1 MKLKAPKT
9 WQLVVILVVV
19 FVLAIGGSFLAVYL
33 TTGFRPQSVYPES
46 IVVEDEDL
54 TYNQQNSQYEVVENF
69 NLMITSPTADITNN
83 QVTLSFAPGK
93 SVTRTE
99 DGKISDG
106 TIIVPEQ
113 VTLNQSFT
121 VELVQAA
128 YTGKDG
134 EPFTSNAGGISSLV
148 ITTENNLL
156 SSSTITIA
164 VDVPVHDVE
173 FTLVDATT
181 GIEFGTEGEDNR
193 VAENTNFEIQTT
205 FYPEASRYL
214 YSDNVNPAISQNRE
228 KQVFF
233 NVSNVEGLSGV
244 TFEYNEGDVY
254 FIAGDEPSRDN
265 LINGYVFANAKQQI
279 EFFEANSQISG
290 LPLYSE
296 AIRVLSGD
304 ENAAKSSISVN
315 VVEAN
320 VGSFTINDTSSS
332 PLNLT
337 SNKLFRLS
345 AGNSSLS
352 NASINI
358 QIRDVHDGDLSALI
372 KNVGVRILTIDGQ
385 GASNSSASVIIRGG
399 ESITVGEGDSA
410 KQYTLISS
418 NVKNLNHAYW
428 EISTDGEHEI
438 VLEVVLITADENG
451 DMVIFDE
458 QTQRTIHFVSTENA
472 EEEVSWKG
480 IEDAISMSI
489 IYDANGNVI
498 SSQYKD
504 DLNSVSYVPSTNTY
518 QKKVFFAYID
528 ESSSLPEG
536 QTLADYVSVSDEGSG
551 RYQIAAGVNA
561 YLYPLVG
568 SELIVKDA
576 IDFNLIFATV
586 RTDAYGNAIM
596 TTSGTYQLQ
605 QISSSISVEVEK
617 TLQGLTS
624 ASLQIDEQWL
634 NQEGGNIFAIPTGT
648 TAAFMLNLTLVEG
661 DGEIFMQEY
670 NAGRINF
677 YAAEDVNGTISN
689 SNVFSFGQP
698 DVIGNQVNIQVNVAN
713 YSIEETMGRDFY
725 VCISYNNSIN
735 TNVWVA
741 EPAGD
746 GQDYY
751 GAIRVYNQTPAA
763 ITNQA
768 LDGWTFDVQQTLN
781 ADGTGSLQID
791 GQKEDEEP
799 VLITDIS
806 EFNALINGTTS
817 GDGTK
822 TGGMQITDQYGR
834 QFEYAYEITSS
845 NANAVTFS
853 SVGGGDYQASFG
865 DANAEGVIVT
875 VRAGSQ
881 TFTFTVNTSSTGIIR
896 IEVGGEDQGSTAE
909 VQYTMAGKKDSS
921 ITLKDLLTIYVRGT
935 NGDVQYEDA
944 AYSLAISP
952 SYISSV
958 DESLWQM
965 FNFGD
970 GVAHTSPSLNYVGIT
985 QNFGQSVS
993 IPFVASN
1000 QSGTLNFTFTLNIT
1014 SVASDGQNNLGNV
1027 DYQIEGIEQGV
1038 REQDKPENAS
1048 STDVFVYA
1056 GYKINLNQYLPVN
1069 MIDGGFN
1076 WGEVEKYKTTYELED
1091 SAGAEIGVI
1100 ETYTQN
1106 NNSALNGTYL
1116 TFNDVNT
1123 ATRVTFTL
1131 YAYFNGD
1138 NGNTY
1143 AYHREVTLTILPNF
1157 EMVPSGDA
1165 EAATLELISLL
1176 ADNGAQFNNILEIVR
1191 ITGTETGASS
1201 DYTSA
1206 KYAPFT
1212 DFRASNY
1219 ISFKTNTENDTNP
1232 NITLSQT
1239 MNLAYGE
1246 TQKVVTVTAYDS
1258 QGVAVAS
1265 CPVTIIIGITREDM
1279 VSAGVG
1285 DWLGKTVLY
1294 DGQEMVLVSNSSEDF
1309 LNQTIENAE
1318 LSIQANQYA
1327 YSLRTVSGGGGST
1340 LEFNASSEISVGTNF
1355 YLNVHFNGEI
1365 NGAVST
1371 LATMQIPVMISNVGD
1386 QFASYQDEN
1395 DDLQQILESTHA
1407 AKGVDA
1413 GQEYLLMAPSTIAG
1427 RDYFM
1432 LETEGSAEIALIDAT
1447 ITGTSQ
1453 EIVIGGSTYSVSIG
1467 DNGGINGFT
1476 PIDGTALDIT
1486 SGLGATEGQTF
1497 VANDITYYVE
1507 SITASS
1513 MQGEYDITLYQ
1524 IIRSVTAEGAT
1535 TIAGIPYQL
1544 ASGAF
1549 GWEITEFGGF
1559 KVLTGLSAANGSAD
1573 ISFAV
1578 PNQFGD
1584 FMKVDTNQTYGVPS
1598 LTIEHVNGS
1607 AIDEIEAYFT
1617 ITQAS
1622 GSYSLSYNY
1631 NILISPDGK
1640 IAPVTYPFNGSTS
1653 EFLEMAAGTS
1663 QSPTTQTINLAEA
1676 MGSDTQHPGEK
1687 RIADQF
1693 LIDKGD
1699 PDDDITDGAT
1709 LKIQEVRIGDDIIEI
1724 SEDGLSATDA
1734 RFSVSLN
1741 GMNVTFNNV
1750 SGQNVTVVLVRSYT
1764 AVYGGDL
1771 TYTFSIN
1778 SQAVEY
1784 FIEYTNPSEDKDG
1797 TLSGSTWSLPQGG
1810 APDGESSTLTATT
1823 KQRTDVGESNVDTTR
1838 VTTTITHDLPEG
1850 YVVNYTGSTFTL
1862 SITQPTFVP
1871 QDVTYHIYF
1880 TVNGSPTAT
1889 LDVFV
1894 PATITATQLK
1904 TDLNAGVIY
1913 TGADIVAFKGP
1924 EDNSGTID
1932 IEDITIVEE
1941 QSDSIA
1947 KDFIS
1952 IDETTHNLNI
1962 ENSLEDF
1969 TVTLRFEYS
1978 WSGSTENGQVT
1989 FTYNVLANMRS
2000 VASVN
2005 GQNVVAQTT
2014 KEINLS
2020 EFVKAA
2026 SGSLG
2031 NNDYRHLTIVSAQP
2045 QDTNIISAGNIGIT
2059 YGANVLDNNI
2069 LKITPNYV
2077 GSNTPTSISITFG
2090 YYALDE
2096 NNQPNTST
2104 DPLFTFD
2111 SVITLTVTP
2120 AVSIAV
2126 NYPAPGGETLAYESL
2141 AFDEYQDF
2149 FNGTANFGSAPRFV
2163 VTNLSNNTCE
2173 VIDYE
2178 DNFSC
2183 SVVQSSNI
2191 NVTPNGGNLTI
2202 TKGSG
2207 SGLSYATIQ
2216 IIYKGVMAQYTF
2228 YAFDSVITST
2238 TNATINQSGSV
2249 ETIYADRTP
2258 VEGLGGRYRLLELN
2272 VDGTASDGSVY
2283 QVYAVEEGEGG
2294 AEKWLTSFKMSN
2306 TYFNRTI
2313 YVDHGNNKLMYNAD
2327 GELTLDGKTVSIEI
2341 RIGSG
2346 SGVGVEF
2353 SRLAA
2358 RAEYRYATNDGSSI
2372 LITSN
2377 AITYN
2382 DNSDKL
2388 TDDWAIGGSKT
2399 LTVTY
2404 TLGGISG
2411 GKTDLT
2417 LVKQMDIAVENE
2429 YDPNNPTYIEV
2440 QAHRNS
2446 VYRLVNEAGITF
2458 ASTGEALTAEAVANA
2473 GATMT
2478 VEVVDTETDKN
2489 APIDSWPAT
2498 STNRAKPFVYQ
2509 NDADSSYLLF
2519 TNITGGEN
2527 NRTVYDFYLYAQGC
2541 AVDGDFVLLKFTY
2554 TVDEQSR
2561 EFYIV
2566 VKIVPDYQVT
2576 IAGTTIAEAGQVN
2589 TVADNNS
2596 NYVSNQ
2602 QRPYE
2607 FTPVV
2612 TGEGAG
2618 TTYEAMTLASSS
2630 QTAEGQLISVVRRNW
2645 NSTNIASSFDYKITV
2660 QTDGTGYNAASTIG
2674 KLRLTERDWTGS
2686 GISAGSV
2693 YTKTGDV
2700 SIAPDSV
2707 VFGTKSY
2714 MVELRD
2720 DFGYV
2725 IRFYFNL
2732 VPSSDQQPE
2741 VYQSASAATFT
2752 EGTAFD
2758 IGVVYDAISVQADE
2772 VEEGEQQTYTSTVN
2786 PSQVPQSNDVSSIIL
2801 QNLDAWGYTTSGLNA
2816 GNINGIDEKYKGAP
2830 TFAGVTITNIT
2841 FRYDEST
2848 AVTLN
2853 APSVLQLQFGNGA
2866 DAQTALPGQSI
2877 TVNDITYKYEP
2888 LTDGIQLEASIRLN
2902 PADGENNYTIT
2913 LNGNEYPVIY
2923 NPEND
2928 ATIKVNDIAFKD
2940 AEGVYTNDSHTNKSF
2955 TVRSVSAEE
2964 IYFDFVFTAKGNQVG
2979 NNTNYSISLDF
2990 ENGSNTGYAI
3000 SNNSSGARL
3009 ATDVTLSPLKTKQED
3024 GSLGADAWANV
3035 YRDLASGNFT
3045 VPTMPGWIYG
3055 TSDSATV
3062 TIIITLDSNGE
3073 TCQVSYNAT
3082 ITKNPIFSSS
3092 SRVVVDA
3099 EKFEISSKVN
3109 VSSRTTTGT
3118 VTATFYDDTLLVIVP
3133 SQGQVSLELT
3143 FTENGESTTIN
3154 RTINNTNTTRPV
3166 ANYLSLSEIYGKTLN
3181 KDIDISVY
3189 WQGSNGAEVWKHDS
3203 SGYSQVYN
3211 VFKIDENTS
3220 YYFELTYSGSNVVIS
3235 GYGTD
3240 PEDVE
3245 AWTTG
3250 ENLGE
3255 GDQIALNGT
3264 NYVIGFTTAQSNSIS
3279 KLTLTATETEETQ
3292 ELRPAAFKL
3301 AEVTR
3306 DTLYIENAGRIVGS
3320 DYYSVRKSY
3329 VIKVGD
3335 EYYQYRHDFYL
3346 TSAYTYFDDGLTGGN
3361 TVDVIY
3367 SNEWGEKDGK
3377 VGYTVDFS
3385 QWAGDIM
3392 LYRAVDGDNGGV
3404 KQEEKSGSKL
3414 SLFSDNLNKLR
3425 FEVARVDESDPNP
3438 PTAFF
3443 DEDGITLYT
3452 GADYKLNNNQYIR
3465 INIYVKASG
3474 GPNAPWSTNNF
3485 DKLLGF
3491 IIITLTGGNEVTASD
3506 GETFAYSLSDSNST
3520 LELSNIVETKTS
3532 NETVKIDDVDY
3543 VWEVDE
3549 NGLISFFS
3557 TSTSSEGSISL
3568 DGTQYTVSAGNGVVS
3583 LSNQDGTNY
3592 VSTNILSI
3600 GDVVYEYSVTDN
3612 ILTLSVAES
3621 ENIVSQDGQITI
3633 GDATY
3638 SVTIT
3643 DTSVVLTAGETV
3655 ISSPN
3660 QITVDNSTY
3669 NFSYSRGVLTMT
3681 KTEAQQTQE
3690 DGVSFTKGD
3699 ATYVYNVIS
3708 NASTEEKFL
3717 QLSEIA
3723 SSTSTTITISGTTY
3737 NWKYDGNV
3745 LTLTEPSN

>member
-265 LINGYVFANAKQQI
+265 LINGYAFANAKQQI

-372 KNVGVRILTIDGQ
+372 KNVGLRILTIDGQ
-385 GASNSSASVIIRGG
+385 GASNSSASVTIRGG

-472 EEEVSWKG
+472 EEAVSWNG

-504 DLNSVSYVPSTNTY
+504 DLNSVSYVPSTNAY

-713 YSIEETMGRDFY
+713 YSVEETMGKDFY

-791 GQKEDEEP
+791 GQKEGEEP
-799 VLITDIS
+799 VSITDIS

-881 TFTFTVNTSSTGIIR
+881 TFTFTVNTSSTGVIR

-921 ITLKDLLTIYVRGT
+921 IILKDLLTIYVRGT

-958 DESLWQM
+958 DPSLWEM

-970 GVAHTSPSLNYVGIT
+970 GVAHTSPSLNSVEIT

-1076 WGEVEKYKTTYELED
+1076 WNNVEKYQGLGETAYHLFD
-1091 SAGAEIGVI
+1091 SAGAKIGVI

-1157 EMVPSGDA
+1157 EMVPSGGA
-1165 EAATLELISLL
+1165 EASTLELTSLL
-1176 ADNGAQFNNILEIVR
+1176 AADGAQLNSILEIVR
-1191 ITGTETGASS
+1191 ITGTETGADSE
-1201 DYTSA
+1201 YTST

-1219 ISFKTNTENDTNP
+1219 ISFNTNTENDTNP

-1246 TQKVVTVTAYDS
+1246 TKKVVTVTAYDS

-1340 LEFNASSEISVGTNF
+1340 LEFNASSEISVGENF

-1371 LATMQIPVMISNVGD
+1371 LATMQIPIMISNVGD

-1407 AKGVDA
+1407 AKGVVA

-1427 RDYFM
+1427 KAYFM

-1453 EIVIGGSTYSVSIG
+1453 EIVIGGNRYSVSIG
-1467 DNGGINGFT
+1467 ENGGITGFS
-1476 PIDGTALDIT
+1476 PLDGTELNIT
-1486 SGLGATEGQTF
+1486 EGAGATEGQTF
-1497 VANDITYYVE
+1497 VANNITYYVE
-1507 SITASS
+1507 NISASS
-1513 MQGEYDITLYQ
+1513 MQGEYDITFYQ
-1524 IIRSVTAEGAT
+1524 ITRSVTAEGAT

-1544 ASGAF
+1544 AKGAF
-1549 GWEITEFGGF
+1549 GWEITKFGGF

-1617 ITQAS
+1617 ITQS
-1622 GSYSLSYNY
+1622 RGSYSLSYNY

-1693 LIDKGD
+1693 LINKGD

-1797 TLSGSTWSLPQGG
+1797 TLDGSTWSLPQGG
-1810 APDGESSTLTATT
+1810 GTSVLTATT

-1862 SITQPTFVP
+1862 SITQPSFVP

-1889 LDVFV
+1889 LNVFV

-1913 TGADIVAFKGP
+1913 TGADIVAFKDP

-1978 WSGSTENGQVT
+1978 WSGSTEHGYVT

-2020 EFVKAA
+2020 DFTEAA
-2026 SGSLG
+2026 NGSLG
-2031 NNDYRHLTIVSAQP
+2031 NNDYRHLAIVNAQP

-2096 NNQPNTST
+2096 NNQPDTST

-2141 AFDEYQDF
+2141 AFGGHENF
-2149 FNGTANFGSAPRFV
+2149 FNSTANFAAEPRFF
-2163 VTNLSNNTCE
+2163 VTNLSSTTRERE
-2173 VIDYE
+2173 VIDYNH
-2178 DNFSC
+2178 NFSF

-2191 NVTPNGGNLTI
+2191 NVNPNGGNLTI

-2283 QVYAVEEGEGG
+2283 QVYAVAKNG
-2294 AEKWLTSFKMSN
+2294 AEEWLTSFKMSN
-2306 TYFNRTI
+2306 TYFGRTI
-2313 YVDHGNNKLMYNAD
+2313 YVDHGNNSLGYNAAGD
-2327 GELTLDGKTVSIEI
+2327 LTLNGNTVDIKI

-2382 DNSDKL
+2382 DNSNAL
-2388 TDDWAIGGSKT
+2388 TNWAIGGQDT

-2473 GATMT
+2473 RATMT
-2478 VEVVDTETDKN
+2478 VEVVNAADENEN
-2489 APIDSWPAT
+2489 APIDIWPAT

-2509 NDADSSYLLF
+2509 NADGSSYLLF

-2554 TVDEQSR
+2554 TVGGQSR

-2589 TVADNNS
+2589 TVADDSS

-2618 TTYEAMTLASSS
+2618 TTYEAMTLASTS

-2645 NSTNIASSFDYKITV
+2645 NTINIASSFNYKITV

-2674 KLRLTERDWTGS
+2674 KLMLQKPLEEPDNKPADYWEGS

-2700 SIAPDSV
+2700 SIAPASV

-2714 MVELRD
+2714 MVELTD

-2772 VEEGEQQTYTSTVN
+2772 VEEDEQQTYTSTVN

-2801 QNLDAWGYTTSGLNA
+2801 QNLDAWGYTTSGRTA
-2816 GNINGIDEKYKGAP
+2816 EDISGIDEKYESAP

-2848 AVTLN
+2848 ARTVAVN
-2853 APSVLQLQFGNGA
+2853 EIKRISINEES
-2866 DAQTALPGQSI
+2866 ALPGG
-2877 TVNDITYKYEP
+2877 TLNHNDVDYVYTATEN
-2888 LTDGIQLEASIRLN
+2888 GISLQAAIRLN
-2902 PADGENNYTIT
+2902 PADDEHTSTYIT
-2913 LNGNEYPVIY
+2913 LNGHDYSVSY
-2923 NPEND
+2923 NPEDD
-2928 ATIKVNDIAFKD
+2928 AKIKVNNIEFSKN
-2940 AEGVYTNDSHTNKSF
+2940 EETGVYTNGSHTNKSF

-2964 IYFDFVFTAKGNQVG
+2964 IYFDFVFTAEGNTANAAG
-2979 NNTNYSISLDF
+2979 YSISLDF

-3000 SNNSSGARL
+3000 SNDSSGARL

-3099 EKFEISSKVN
+3099 EEFAISSKVN
-3109 VSSRTTTGT
+3109 VSSRTTGGN
-3118 VTATFYDDTLLVIVP
+3118 VEAQFYDDTLLVIVP

-3166 ANYLSLSEIYGKTLN
+3166 ANYLSLSEIYGKTLDPTVSIIVN
-3181 KDIDISVY
+3181 
-3189 WQGSNGAEVWKHDS
+3189 WETTAGTGGEVWWHTAD
-3203 SGYSQVYN
+3203 GY
-3211 VFKIDENTS
+3211 K
-3220 YYFELTYSGSNVVIS
+3220 
-3235 GYGTD
+3235 
-3240 PEDVE
+3240 
-3245 AWTTG
+3245 
-3250 ENLGE
+3250 
-3255 GDQIALNGT
+3255 
-3264 NYVIGFTTAQSNSIS
+3264 
-3279 KLTLTATETEETQ
+3279 
-3292 ELRPAAFKL
+3292 KL
-3301 AEVTR
+3301 AENSDIAVTLAAVTH

-3329 VIKVGD
+3329 VIQVGEGEEA

-3367 SNEWGEKDGK
+3367 SNEWGEKDEE

-3404 KQEEKSGSKL
+3404 KQEEDSGSKL

-3443 DEDGITLYT
+3443 DEDDGITLYT

-3491 IIITLTGGNEVTASD
+3491 IIITLTGES
-3506 GETFAYSLSDSNST
+3506 
-3520 LELSNIVETKTS
+3520 TS
-3532 NETVKIDDVDY
+3532 N
-3543 VWEVDE
+3543 
-3549 NGLISFFS
+3549 
-3557 TSTSSEGSISL
+3557 
-3568 DGTQYTVSAGNGVVS
+3568 
-3583 LSNQDGTNY
+3583 
-3592 VSTNILSI
+3592 
-3600 GDVVYEYSVTDN
+3600 
-3612 ILTLSVAES
+3612 
-3621 ENIVSQDGQITI
+3621 
-3633 GDATY
+3633 
-3638 SVTIT
+3638 
-3643 DTSVVLTAGETV
+3643 
-3655 ISSPN
+3655 
-3660 QITVDNSTY
+3660 
-3669 NFSYSRGVLTMT
+3669 
-3681 KTEAQQTQE
+3681 
-3690 DGVSFTKGD
+3690 
-3699 ATYVYNVIS
+3699 
-3708 NASTEEKFL
+3708 
-3717 QLSEIA
+3717 
-3723 SSTSTTITISGTTY
+3723 
-3737 NWKYDGNV
+3737 
-3745 LTLTEPSN
+3745 

>member
-244 TFEYNEGDVY
+244 TFAYNEGDVY

-265 LINGYVFANAKQQI
+265 LINGYAFANAKQQI

-385 GASNSSASVIIRGG
+385 GASNSSASVTIRGG

-472 EEEVSWKG
+472 EEAVSWNG

-689 SNVFSFGQP
+689 SDVFSFGQP

-713 YSIEETMGRDFY
+713 YSVEETMGRDFY

-768 LDGWTFDVQQTLN
+768 LDGWAFDVQQTLN

-791 GQKEDEEP
+791 GQKEGEEP
-799 VLITDIS
+799 VSITNIS

-970 GVAHTSPSLNYVGIT
+970 GVAHTSPSLNSVEIT

-1056 GYKINLNQYLPVN
+1056 GYKIDLNQYLPVN

-1076 WGEVEKYKTTYELED
+1076 WNNVEKYQGLGETAYHLFD

-1100 ETYTQN
+1100 ETYPQN
-1106 NNSALNGTYL
+1106 NNSDLNGTYL

-1157 EMVPSGDA
+1157 EMVPSGGA

-1201 DYTSA
+1201 DYTSG

-1246 TQKVVTVTAYDS
+1246 TKKVVTVTAYDS

-1294 DGQEMVLVSNSSEDF
+1294 NDQEMVLVSNSSEDF

-1340 LEFNASSEISVGTNF
+1340 LEFNASSEISVGENF

-1371 LATMQIPVMISNVGD
+1371 LATMQIPIMISNVGD

-1395 DDLQQILESTHA
+1395 DDLKQILESTHA
-1407 AKGVDA
+1407 AKKVVA

-1427 RDYFM
+1427 KDYFM
-1432 LETEGSAEIALIDAT
+1432 LQTDNGAEIALIKAT

-1467 DNGGINGFT
+1467 DNGGIYGFT
-1476 PIDGTALDIT
+1476 PIDGTALEIT
-1486 SGLGATEGQTF
+1486 SGRYATEGQTF
-1497 VANDITYYVE
+1497 VAKDNTYYVEYYVE

-1513 MQGEYDITLYQ
+1513 TQGVYDITLYQ
-1524 IIRSVTAEGAT
+1524 ITRSVTAEGAT

-1544 ASGAF
+1544 ESGAF
-1549 GWEITEFGGF
+1549 GWEIIEFGGF

-1584 FMKVDTNQTYGVPS
+1584 FMKVGTNQTYGVAS

-1663 QSPTTQTINLAEA
+1663 QSPTTQTINLTEA

-1693 LIDKGD
+1693 LIDKGN

-1709 LKIQEVRIGDDIIEI
+1709 LKIQEVRIGDDIIAI

-1784 FIEYTNPSEDKDG
+1784 FIEFSTPSTGNG
-1797 TLSGSTWSLPQGG
+1797 TLSGSTWSLPQGKTDN
-1810 APDGESSTLTATT
+1810 PSTLTATT

-1862 SITQPTFVP
+1862 SIKQPAFVP
-1871 QDVTYHIYF
+1871 QDTTYHIYF

-1894 PATITATQLK
+1894 PATITATQITAEKFVAGNEYSWDKLVSLSGEGVSV
-1904 TDLNAGVIY
+1904 TNIDANAGDMQNYV
-1913 TGADIVAFKGP
+1913 TVQEVDEKQG
-1924 EDNSGTID
+1924 
-1932 IEDITIVEE
+1932 
-1941 QSDSIA
+1941 IA
-1947 KDFIS
+1947 I
-1952 IDETTHNLNI
+1952 H
-1962 ENSLEDF
+1962 NSLEDISIELTF
-1969 TVTLRFEYS
+1969 TYS
-1978 WSGSTENGQVT
+1978 VPNAKAEDKPYTGHVT
-1989 FTYNVLANMRS
+1989 FTYNVLASMRS

-2020 EFVKAA
+2020 EFVQ
-2026 SGSLG
+2026 STQGGLG
-2031 NNDYRHLTIVSAQP
+2031 NIDWRHFGIVSAQP
-2045 QDTNIISAGNIGIT
+2045 QDTNIIRAGNIGIT
-2059 YGANVLDNNI
+2059 YGTTSDDNVNLTI
-2069 LKITPNYV
+2069 KPEYV

-2096 NNQPNTST
+2096 NNQPDTST

-2141 AFDEYQDF
+2141 AFDVEENDTHEDF
-2149 FNGTANFGSAPRFV
+2149 FNSTASFGSAPRFV

-2173 VIDYE
+2173 VIDYK

-2191 NVTPNGGNLTI
+2191 NVNPDGGNLTI
-2202 TKGSG
+2202 SKGSG

-2238 TNATINQSGSV
+2238 TNATINQNGSV

-2258 VEGLGGRYRLLELN
+2258 VDGLGGRYRLLELN
-2272 VDGTASDGSVY
+2272 VDGTASADSVY

-2294 AEKWLTSFKMSN
+2294 AEEWLTSFKMSN
-2306 TYFNRTI
+2306 TYFGRTI
-2313 YVDHGNNKLMYNAD
+2313 YVDHGNDKLIYNAAGD
-2327 GELTLDGKTVSIEI
+2327 LTLNGTPVSIKI

-2388 TDDWAIGGSKT
+2388 TDWAIGGSKT

-2404 TLGGISG
+2404 TLGGTSEL
-2411 GKTDLT
+2411 GKTSLT

-2429 YDPNNPTYIEV
+2429 YDPNSPTYIEV

-2473 GATMT
+2473 RAIMT
-2478 VEVVDTETDKN
+2478 VEVVDTADEKEN
-2489 APIDSWPAT
+2489 APIDTWPAT

-2589 TVADNNS
+2589 TVADGNS

-2618 TTYEAMTLASSS
+2618 TTYEAMTLASTS

-2645 NSTNIASSFDYKITV
+2645 NTTNIASSFNYKITV

-2674 KLRLTERDWTGS
+2674 KLMLQKPLEEPDNKPADYWEGS

-2700 SIAPDSV
+2700 SIAPASV

-2714 MVELRD
+2714 MVELTD

-2801 QNLDAWGYTTSGLNA
+2801 QNLDAWGYTTSGRTA
-2816 GNINGIDEKYKGAP
+2816 EDISGIDEKYESAP

-2853 APSVLQLQFGNGA
+2853 APSVLQLQFGNGE

-2888 LTDGIQLEASIRLN
+2888 LTDGIQLEAAIQLIN
-2902 PADGENNYTIT
+2902 NDGAYSIT
-2913 LNGNEYPVIY
+2913 LNNKSYSVTY
-2923 NPEND
+2923 NAETNM
-2928 ATIKVNDIAFKD
+2928 IEAFKTS
-2940 AEGVYTNDSHTNKSF
+2940 EGNDLPNGASLTKPSEPNGEYVIGNKTFKLRHEEESG
-2955 TVRSVSAEE
+2955 E
-2964 IYFDFVFTAKGNQVG
+2964 IYLDFVFTTSGKENS
-2979 NNTNYSISLDF
+2979 TNPSTSYDISLDF
-2990 ENGSNTGYAI
+2990 ETLPTMYRL
-3000 SNNSSGARL
+3000 NSYSQVGL

-3099 EKFEISSKVN
+3099 EEFAISSKVN

-3166 ANYLSLSEIYGKTLN
+3166 ANYLSLSEIYGKTL
-3181 KDIDISVY
+3181 DPTVAISVN
-3189 WQGSNGAEVWKHDS
+3189 WETTAGTGGEVWWHQGNDAES
-3203 SGYSQVYN
+3203 SETTEDTGDAEKYIS
-3211 VFKIDENTS
+3211 ITENKVTTL
-3220 YYFELTYSGSNVVIS
+3220 ELK
-3235 GYGTD
+3235 
-3240 PEDVE
+3240 P
-3245 AWTTG
+3245 
-3250 ENLGE
+3250 
-3255 GDQIALNGT
+3255 
-3264 NYVIGFTTAQSNSIS
+3264 
-3279 KLTLTATETEETQ
+3279 
-3292 ELRPAAFKL
+3292 
-3301 AEVTR
+3301 VTH

-3329 VIKVGD
+3329 VIKVGEGEGA

-3361 TVDVIY
+3361 TVLEISGPNVDENGEYTGSWSKVTVEHPETEAEVTTYQVNLEAWAKTIKIY
-3367 SNEWGEKDGK
+3367 QATDG
-3377 VGYTVDFS
+3377 S
-3385 QWAGDIM
+3385 
-3392 LYRAVDGDNGGV
+3392 NGGLGQGAEV
-3404 KQEEKSGSKL
+3404 IIPADEDKDTL
-3414 SLFSDNLNKLR
+3414 NANLDTLR

-3443 DEDGITLYT
+3443 IGTTLYT
-3452 GADYKLNNNQYIR
+3452 GADYEPNMNQYIR

-3474 GPNAPWSTNNF
+3474 GPGGSWSANNF

-3491 IIITLTGGNEVTASD
+3491 IIITLTGP
-3506 GETFAYSLSDSNST
+3506 
-3520 LELSNIVETKTS
+3520 TS
-3532 NETVKIDDVDY
+3532 N
-3543 VWEVDE
+3543 
-3549 NGLISFFS
+3549 
-3557 TSTSSEGSISL
+3557 
-3568 DGTQYTVSAGNGVVS
+3568 
-3583 LSNQDGTNY
+3583 
-3592 VSTNILSI
+3592 
-3600 GDVVYEYSVTDN
+3600 
-3612 ILTLSVAES
+3612 
-3621 ENIVSQDGQITI
+3621 
-3633 GDATY
+3633 
-3638 SVTIT
+3638 
-3643 DTSVVLTAGETV
+3643 
-3655 ISSPN
+3655 
-3660 QITVDNSTY
+3660 
-3669 NFSYSRGVLTMT
+3669 
-3681 KTEAQQTQE
+3681 
-3690 DGVSFTKGD
+3690 
-3699 ATYVYNVIS
+3699 
-3708 NASTEEKFL
+3708 
-3717 QLSEIA
+3717 
-3723 SSTSTTITISGTTY
+3723 
-3737 NWKYDGNV
+3737 
-3745 LTLTEPSN
+3745 

>member
-33 TTGFRPQSVYPES
+33 TTGFKPQSVYPES

-205 FYPEASRYL
+205 FYPEAGRYL

-244 TFEYNEGDVY
+244 TFAYNEGDVY

-265 LINGYVFANAKQQI
+265 LINGYAFANAKQQI

-385 GASNSSASVIIRGG
+385 GASNSSASVTIRGG

-472 EEEVSWKG
+472 EEAVSWNG

-689 SNVFSFGQP
+689 SDVFSFGQP

-713 YSIEETMGRDFY
+713 YSVEETMGRDFY

-791 GQKEDEEP
+791 GQKEGEEP

-921 ITLKDLLTIYVRGT
+921 ITLKDLLAIYVSG
-935 NGDVQYEDA
+935 NVQYNDD

-958 DESLWQM
+958 DPSLWEM

-970 GVAHTSPSLNYVGIT
+970 GVAHTSPSLNSVKIT

-1038 REQDKPENAS
+1038 REQDKPENAL

-1056 GYKINLNQYLPVN
+1056 GYKIDLNQYLPVN
-1069 MIDGGFN
+1069 MIDVDFN
-1076 WGEVEKYKTTYELED
+1076 WGDVEKYQGKVEDKNEYVLFD

-1106 NNSALNGTYL
+1106 NNSDLNGTYL

-1157 EMVPSGDA
+1157 EMVPSGGA

-1246 TQKVVTVTAYDS
+1246 TKKVVTVTAYDS

-1340 LEFNASSEISVGTNF
+1340 LEFNASSEISVGENF

-1371 LATMQIPVMISNVGD
+1371 LATMQIPIMISNVGD
-1386 QFASYQDEN
+1386 QFASYQNEN
-1395 DDLQQILESTHA
+1395 DDLKQILESTHA
-1407 AKGVDA
+1407 AKGVVA

-1427 RDYFM
+1427 KDYFM

-1453 EIVIGGSTYSVSIG
+1453 EIVIGGNRYSVSIG
-1467 DNGGINGFT
+1467 ENGGITGFS
-1476 PIDGTALDIT
+1476 PLDGTELNIT
-1486 SGLGATEGQTF
+1486 EGAGATEGQTF
-1497 VANDITYYVE
+1497 VANNRTYYVE

-1513 MQGEYDITLYQ
+1513 MQGVYDITLYQ
-1524 IIRSVTAEGAT
+1524 ITRSVTAEGAT

-1584 FMKVDTNQTYGVPS
+1584 FMKVGTNQTYGVPS

-1631 NILISPDGK
+1631 NILIRPDGK

-1676 MGSDTQHPGEK
+1676 MGSDTQHPGKK

-1693 LIDKGD
+1693 LIDKGT

-1784 FIEYTNPSEDKDG
+1784 FIEYTNPSADEDD

-1810 APDGESSTLTATT
+1810 ETSTLTATT

-1850 YVVNYTGSTFTL
+1850 YDVEYTGSTFTL
-1862 SITQPTFVP
+1862 SIKQPAFVP

-1894 PATITATQLK
+1894 PATITAAQITAEKFVAGNEYSWDKLVSLSGEGVSV
-1904 TDLNAGVIY
+1904 TNIDANAGDMQNYV
-1913 TGADIVAFKGP
+1913 TVQEVDEKQG
-1924 EDNSGTID
+1924 
-1932 IEDITIVEE
+1932 
-1941 QSDSIA
+1941 IA
-1947 KDFIS
+1947 I
-1952 IDETTHNLNI
+1952 H
-1962 ENSLEDF
+1962 NSLEDISIELTF
-1969 TVTLRFEYS
+1969 TYS
-1978 WSGSTENGQVT
+1978 VPNAKAEDKPYIGYVT
-1989 FTYNVLANMRS
+1989 FTYNVLASMRS

-2020 EFVKAA
+2020 EFVQ
-2026 SGSLG
+2026 STQQEGGLG
-2031 NNDYRHLTIVSAQP
+2031 NIDWRHFGIVSAQP

-2059 YGANVLDNNI
+2059 YGTTSNDNIN
-2069 LKITPNYV
+2069 LTITPEYV

-2090 YYALDE
+2090 YYALGD
-2096 NNQPNTST
+2096 NNQPDTST

-2141 AFDEYQDF
+2141 AFDVEENDTHEDF
-2149 FNGTANFGSAPRFV
+2149 FNSTANFGSAPRFV

-2173 VIDYE
+2173 VIDYK

-2191 NVTPNGGNLTI
+2191 NVNPNGGNLTI

-2272 VDGTASDGSVY
+2272 VDGTASADSVY
-2283 QVYAVEEGEGG
+2283 QVYAVAENG
-2294 AEKWLTSFKMSN
+2294 AEEWLTSFKMSN
-2306 TYFNRTI
+2306 TYFGRTI
-2313 YVDHGNNKLMYNAD
+2313 YVDHGNNNLKYNAD
-2327 GELTLDGKTVSIEI
+2327 GDPTLDGTPVSIEI

-2377 AITYN
+2377 DITYAGAITQTTQQ
-2382 DNSDKL
+2382 DT
-2388 TDDWAIGGSKT
+2388 TDDEEWQDTDNDGKWDINEEAT

-2404 TLGGISG
+2404 TLGGTPDLG
-2411 GKTDLT
+2411 ETDLT

-2429 YDPNNPTYIEV
+2429 YDPNSPTYIEV

-2473 GATMT
+2473 RATMT
-2478 VEVVDTETDKN
+2478 VEVVDPSNDN
-2489 APIDSWPAT
+2489 VPISEWPAT

-2509 NDADSSYLLF
+2509 NDAGSSYLLF

-2554 TVDEQSR
+2554 TVDGQSR

-2612 TGEGAG
+2612 TDEGEG
-2618 TTYEAMTLASSS
+2618 TTYEAMTLASTS

-2645 NSTNIASSFDYKITV
+2645 NTTNIASSFNYKITV
-2660 QTDGTGYNAASTIG
+2660 QADGTGYNAASTIG
-2674 KLRLTERDWTGS
+2674 KLRLTDS
-2686 GISAGSV
+2686 GWSGPGTSAGSV

-2758 IGVVYDAISVQADE
+2758 IGVVYDAISAQADE

-2888 LTDGIQLEASIRLN
+2888 LTDGIQLEAAIQLIN
-2902 PADGENNYTIT
+2902 NDGAYSIT
-2913 LNGNEYPVIY
+2913 LN
-2923 NPEND
+2923 
-2928 ATIKVNDIAFKD
+2928 
-2940 AEGVYTNDSHTNKSF
+2940 NKSY
-2955 TVRSVSAEE
+2955 SVTYNAETNMIEAIKTSEGNDLPNGASLTKPSEPNGEYVIGNKTFKLRHEEESGE
-2964 IYFDFVFTAKGNQVG
+2964 IYLDFVFTTSGKENS
-2979 NNTNYSISLDF
+2979 TNPSTSYDISLDF
-2990 ENGSNTGYAI
+2990 ETLPTMYRL
-3000 SNNSSGARL
+3000 NSYSQVGL

-3073 TCQVSYNAT
+3073 TCEVSYNAT
-3082 ITKNPIFSSS
+3082 ITKNPIFSSK

-3099 EKFEISSKVN
+3099 EEFEISSKVN
-3109 VSSRTTTGT
+3109 VSSRTTGGN
-3118 VTATFYDDTLLVIVP
+3118 VEAQFYDDTLLVIVP

-3181 KDIDISVY
+3181 EGINISVY
-3189 WQGSNGAEVWKHDS
+3189 WQGSNGAEVWKHGN
-3203 SGYSQVYN
+3203 SGYSQIYN
-3211 VFKIDENTS
+3211 VVTIGETP

-3240 PEDVE
+3240 PEDEE

-3279 KLTLTATETEETQ
+3279 KLTLTATKTEETQ

-3301 AEVTR
+3301 AEVKH

-3361 TVDVIY
+3361 TVLEISGPNVDENGEYTGSWSKVTVEHPETEVSMDTYRVNLAAWAKTIKIY
-3367 SNEWGEKDGK
+3367 QATDG
-3377 VGYTVDFS
+3377 S
-3385 QWAGDIM
+3385 
-3392 LYRAVDGDNGGV
+3392 NGGLG
-3404 KQEEKSGSKL
+3404 QGDSF
-3414 SLFSDNLNKLR
+3414 SLTSADVDLDTLR
-3425 FEVARVDESDPNP
+3425 FEVARVDESNPNP

-3443 DEDGITLYT
+3443 IGTTLYT
-3452 GADYKLNNNQYIR
+3452 GADYEPNMNQYIR

-3474 GPNAPWSTNNF
+3474 GPGGEWKPNNF

-3491 IIITLTGGNEVTASD
+3491 IIITLTEP
-3506 GETFAYSLSDSNST
+3506 
-3520 LELSNIVETKTS
+3520 TS
-3532 NETVKIDDVDY
+3532 N
-3543 VWEVDE
+3543 
-3549 NGLISFFS
+3549 
-3557 TSTSSEGSISL
+3557 
-3568 DGTQYTVSAGNGVVS
+3568 
-3583 LSNQDGTNY
+3583 
-3592 VSTNILSI
+3592 
-3600 GDVVYEYSVTDN
+3600 
-3612 ILTLSVAES
+3612 
-3621 ENIVSQDGQITI
+3621 
-3633 GDATY
+3633 
-3638 SVTIT
+3638 
-3643 DTSVVLTAGETV
+3643 
-3655 ISSPN
+3655 
-3660 QITVDNSTY
+3660 
-3669 NFSYSRGVLTMT
+3669 
-3681 KTEAQQTQE
+3681 
-3690 DGVSFTKGD
+3690 
-3699 ATYVYNVIS
+3699 
-3708 NASTEEKFL
+3708 
-3717 QLSEIA
+3717 
-3723 SSTSTTITISGTTY
+3723 
-3737 NWKYDGNV
+3737 
-3745 LTLTEPSN
+3745 

>member
-214 YSDNVNPAISQNRE
+214 YSDNVNPEISQNRE
-228 KQVFF
+228 KQLFF

-265 LINGYVFANAKQQI
+265 LINGYAFANAKQQI

-385 GASNSSASVIIRGG
+385 GASNSSASVTIRGG

-472 EEEVSWKG
+472 EEAVSWNG

-713 YSIEETMGRDFY
+713 YSVEETMGKDFY

-791 GQKEDEEP
+791 GQKEGEDP
-799 VLITDIS
+799 VLITDIN
-806 EFNALINGTTS
+806 EFNALINGTTL

-958 DESLWQM
+958 DPSLWEM

-970 GVAHTSPSLNYVGIT
+970 GVAHTSPSLNSVEIT

-1056 GYKINLNQYLPVN
+1056 GYKIDLNQYLPVN
-1069 MIDGGFN
+1069 MTDGGFN
-1076 WGEVEKYKTTYELED
+1076 WNNVEKYQGLGETAYHLFD

-1157 EMVPSGDA
+1157 EMVPSGGA
-1165 EAATLELISLL
+1165 EASTLELTSLL
-1176 ADNGAQFNNILEIVR
+1176 ADDGAQLNSILEIVR
-1191 ITGTETGASS
+1191 ITGTETGADSE
-1201 DYTSA
+1201 YTST

-1219 ISFKTNTENDTNP
+1219 ISFNTNTENDTNP

-1371 LATMQIPVMISNVGD
+1371 LATMQIPIMISNVGD

-1395 DDLQQILESTHA
+1395 DDLKQILESTHA

-1413 GQEYLLMAPSTIAG
+1413 GQEYLLMAPSTIA
-1427 RDYFM
+1427 DKAYFM
-1432 LETEGSAEIALIDAT
+1432 LETEGSAEIVLIDET
-1447 ITGTSQ
+1447 ITGTSA
-1453 EIVIGGSTYSVSIG
+1453 EIVIGGNRYSVSIG
-1467 DNGGINGFT
+1467 ENGGITGFS
-1476 PIDGTALDIT
+1476 PLDGTALEIT
-1486 SGLGATEGQTF
+1486 EGAGATEGQTF

-1507 SITASS
+1507 NISASS

-1535 TIAGIPYQL
+1535 TIEGIPYQL
-1544 ASGAF
+1544 AKGAF

-1559 KVLTGLSAANGSAD
+1559 KVLTGLSAANGSSD

-1578 PNQFGD
+1578 PNQFED
-1584 FMKVDTNQTYGVPS
+1584 FMKVGTNQTYGVPS

-1676 MGSDTQHPGEK
+1676 MGSDTQNPGEK

-1693 LIDKGD
+1693 LINKGD

-1741 GMNVTFNNV
+1741 GMSVTFNNV

-1784 FIEYTNPSEDKDG
+1784 FIEFSTPTTGNG
-1797 TLSGSTWSLPQGG
+1797 TLDGSTWSLPQGG
-1810 APDGESSTLTATT
+1810 GTSVLTATT

-1838 VTTTITHDLPEG
+1838 VTTTITDDLPEG
-1850 YVVNYTGSTFTL
+1850 YDVKYTGSTFTL

-1871 QDVTYHIYF
+1871 QDTTYHIYF

-1894 PATITATQLK
+1894 PATITATQSK
-1904 TDLNAGVIY
+1904 TSLIAGDTY
-1913 TGADIVAFKGP
+1913 AGAAIVAFKDP

-1978 WSGSTENGQVT
+1978 WSGSTEPGQVT
-1989 FTYNVLANMRS
+1989 FTYNVFANMRS

-2020 EFVKAA
+2020 DFTEAA

-2031 NNDYRHLTIVSAQP
+2031 NNDYRHLAIVNAQP

-2126 NYPAPGGETLAYESL
+2126 KYPAPGGETLAYESL
-2141 AFDEYQDF
+2141 EFGDHEDF
-2149 FNGTANFGSAPRFV
+2149 FNSTANFAAEPRFV
-2163 VTNLSNNTCE
+2163 VTNLSADAPETE
-2173 VIDYE
+2173 DIDYNNN
-2178 DNFSC
+2178 NFSC

-2191 NVTPNGGNLTI
+2191 NVNPNGGNLTI
-2202 TKGSG
+2202 SKGSG

-2283 QVYAVEEGEGG
+2283 QVYAVAKNG
-2294 AEKWLTSFKMSN
+2294 AEEWLTSFKMSN

-2313 YVDHGNNKLMYNAD
+2313 YVDHGNNELMYNAAGD
-2327 GELTLDGKTVSIEI
+2327 PTLDGTPVSIEI

-2388 TDDWAIGGSKT
+2388 KDWAIGGSKN

-2404 TLGGISG
+2404 TLGGISDG
-2411 GKTDLT
+2411 ETDLT

-2473 GATMT
+2473 RATMK
-2478 VEVVDTETDKN
+2478 VEVVDTEKDKN
-2489 APIDSWPAT
+2489 APIDIWPAT

-2509 NDADSSYLLF
+2509 NADGSSYLLF

-2554 TVDEQSR
+2554 TVDGQSR

-2589 TVADNNS
+2589 TVESDAS

-2612 TGEGAG
+2612 TGEGAEA
-2618 TTYEAMTLASSS
+2618 TYEAMTLASTS
-2630 QTAEGQLISVVRRNW
+2630 QTTEGQLISVVRRNW
-2645 NSTNIASSFDYKITV
+2645 NTTNIASSFNYKITV

-2714 MVELRD
+2714 MVELTD

-2758 IGVVYDAISVQADE
+2758 IGVVYDAISAQADE

-2801 QNLDAWGYTTSGLNA
+2801 QNLDAWGYTTSGRTA
-2816 GNINGIDEKYKGAP
+2816 EDISGIDEKYESAP
-2830 TFAGVTITNIT
+2830 TFAGVTITNIA

-2848 AVTLN
+2848 VQTVAVN
-2853 APSVLQLQFGNGA
+2853 EIKRISINEES
-2866 DAQTALPGQSI
+2866 ALPGG
-2877 TVNDITYKYEP
+2877 TLNHN
-2888 LTDGIQLEASIRLN
+2888 GIDYVYTATENGISLQAAIRLN
-2902 PADGENNYTIT
+2902 PADDEHASTYIT
-2913 LNGNEYPVIY
+2913 LNGHDYSVSY
-2923 NPEND
+2923 NPEDD
-2928 ATIKVNDIAFKD
+2928 AKIKVNNIEFSKN
-2940 AEGVYTNDSHTNKSF
+2940 EETGVYTNGSYTNKSF

-2964 IYFDFVFTAKGNQVG
+2964 IYFDFVFTAEGNTANAAG
-2979 NNTNYSISLDF
+2979 YSISLDF

-3000 SNNSSGARL
+3000 SNDSSGARL

-3099 EKFEISSKVN
+3099 EEFAISSKVN

-3181 KDIDISVY
+3181 EGINISVY
-3189 WQGSNGAEVWKHDS
+3189 WQGSNGAEVWKHDN
-3203 SGYSQVYN
+3203 SGYSQIYN
-3211 VFKIDENTS
+3211 VVTIGETP

-3240 PEDVE
+3240 PEDEE

-3255 GDQIALNGT
+3255 GDQIVLNGT

-3279 KLTLTATETEETQ
+3279 KLTLTEAETEAMQ
-3292 ELRPAAFKL
+3292 ELNPATFNL
-3301 AEVTR
+3301 AAVTH

-3329 VIKVGD
+3329 VIKVGN

-3361 TVDVIY
+3361 TVLEIDSDNWEY
-3367 SNEWGEKDGK
+3367 TDNK
-3377 VGYTVDFS
+3377 GYTVDFS
-3385 QWAGDIM
+3385 QWASTIKI
-3392 LYRAVDGDNGGV
+3392 YQATDGSNGGLG
-3404 KQEEKSGSKL
+3404 QGTQPF
-3414 SLFSDNLNKLR
+3414 SLTSDDVDLNTLR

-3443 DEDGITLYT
+3443 DEDDGITLYT
-3452 GADYKLNNNQYIR
+3452 GADYELNNNQYIR

-3491 IIITLTGGNEVTASD
+3491 IIITLTGE
-3506 GETFAYSLSDSNST
+3506 
-3520 LELSNIVETKTS
+3520 
-3532 NETVKIDDVDY
+3532 
-3543 VWEVDE
+3543 
-3549 NGLISFFS
+3549 
-3557 TSTSSEGSISL
+3557 
-3568 DGTQYTVSAGNGVVS
+3568 
-3583 LSNQDGTNY
+3583 
-3592 VSTNILSI
+3592 
-3600 GDVVYEYSVTDN
+3600 
-3612 ILTLSVAES
+3612 
-3621 ENIVSQDGQITI
+3621 
-3633 GDATY
+3633 
-3638 SVTIT
+3638 
-3643 DTSVVLTAGETV
+3643 
-3655 ISSPN
+3655 
-3660 QITVDNSTY
+3660 
-3669 NFSYSRGVLTMT
+3669 
-3681 KTEAQQTQE
+3681 
-3690 DGVSFTKGD
+3690 
-3699 ATYVYNVIS
+3699 
-3708 NASTEEKFL
+3708 
-3717 QLSEIA
+3717 
-3723 SSTSTTITISGTTY
+3723 
-3737 NWKYDGNV
+3737 
-3745 LTLTEPSN
+3745 

>member
-83 QVTLSFAPGK
+83 QVALSFAPGK

-214 YSDNVNPAISQNRE
+214 YSDNVNAAISQNRE

-265 LINGYVFANAKQQI
+265 LINGYAFANAKQQI

-385 GASNSSASVIIRGG
+385 GASNSSASVTIRGG

-472 EEEVSWKG
+472 EEEVSWNG

-713 YSIEETMGRDFY
+713 YSVEETMGRDFY

-751 GAIRVYNQTPAA
+751 GAIRVYNQAPAA

-768 LDGWTFDVQQTLN
+768 LDGWTFDVEQTLN
-781 ADGTGSLQID
+781 KDGTGSLQIE

-799 VLITDIS
+799 VLITDIN

-881 TFTFTVNTSSTGIIR
+881 TFTFTVNTSSTGVIR

-921 ITLKDLLTIYVRGT
+921 ITLKDLIDIYVSG
-935 NGDVQYEDA
+935 NVQYNDD

-1069 MIDGGFN
+1069 MTDFDFN

-1091 SAGAEIGVI
+1091 SAGAKIGVI

-1157 EMVPSGDA
+1157 EMVPSGGA
-1165 EAATLELISLL
+1165 EASTLELTSLL
-1176 ADNGAQFNNILEIVR
+1176 AADGAQLNSILEIVR
-1191 ITGTETGASS
+1191 ITGTETGADSE
-1201 DYTSA
+1201 YTST
-1206 KYAPFT
+1206 KYAPFE

-1219 ISFKTNTENDTNP
+1219 ISFNTNTENDTNP

-1246 TQKVVTVTAYDS
+1246 TKKVVTVTAYDS

-1340 LEFNASSEISVGTNF
+1340 LEFNASSEVSVGENF

-1371 LATMQIPVMISNVGD
+1371 LATMQIPIMISNVGD

-1413 GQEYLLMAPSTIAG
+1413 GQEYLLMAPSTIDG
-1427 RDYFM
+1427 KDYFM
-1432 LETEGSAEIALIDAT
+1432 LQTDNGAEIALIDAT

-1453 EIVIGGSTYSVSIG
+1453 EIVIGGSRYSVSIG

-1497 VANDITYYVE
+1497 VANNITYYVE
-1507 SITASS
+1507 NISASS
-1513 MQGEYDITLYQ
+1513 MQGVYDITLYQ

-1573 ISFAV
+1573 ISLAV

-1693 LIDKGD
+1693 LIDKVG

-1838 VTTTITHDLPEG
+1838 VTTTITHDFPEG

-1862 SITQPTFVP
+1862 SITQPAFVP

-1913 TGADIVAFKGP
+1913 TGADIVKFEGP

-2020 EFVKAA
+2020 DFTEAA
-2026 SGSLG
+2026 NGSLG
-2031 NNDYRHLTIVSAQP
+2031 NNDYRHLAIVNAQP

-2096 NNQPNTST
+2096 NNQPDTST

-2126 NYPAPGGETLAYESL
+2126 NYPAPGGEILAYESL

-2178 DNFSC
+2178 DNFSF

-2191 NVTPNGGNLTI
+2191 NVNPDGGKLTI
-2202 TKGSG
+2202 SKGSG

-2258 VEGLGGRYRLLELN
+2258 VDGLGGRYRLLELN

-2283 QVYAVEEGEGG
+2283 QVYAVAENG
-2294 AEKWLTSFKMSN
+2294 AEEWLTSFKMSN

-2313 YVDHGNNKLMYNAD
+2313 YVDHGNNNLMYNAD
-2327 GELTLDGKTVSIEI
+2327 GEPTLNGTPVSIEI

-2372 LITSN
+2372 LITSDDIIYAG
-2377 AITYN
+2377 AITQTTQQ
-2382 DNSDKL
+2382 DT
-2388 TDDWAIGGSKT
+2388 TDDEEWQDTDNDGKWDINEEAT

-2404 TLGGISG
+2404 TLGGTPDLG
-2411 GKTDLT
+2411 ETDLT

-2429 YDPNNPTYIEV
+2429 YDPNSPTYIEV

-2478 VEVVDTETDKN
+2478 VEVVDPSNDN
-2489 APIDSWPAT
+2489 VPISEWPAT

-2612 TGEGAG
+2612 TDEGAG
-2618 TTYEAMTLASSS
+2618 TTYEAMTLASTS

-2645 NSTNIASSFDYKITV
+2645 NTTNIASSFNYKITV

-2674 KLRLTERDWTGS
+2674 KLMLSNKDS
-2686 GISAGSV
+2686 GWQRHQPTDAPEY
-2693 YTKTGDV
+2693 YTSTGDV

-2714 MVELRD
+2714 MVELTD

-2786 PSQVPQSNDVSSIIL
+2786 PSQVPQTNDVSSIIL

-2848 AVTLN
+2848 ARTVAVDEIKRIELEEGDET
-2853 APSVLQLQFGNGA
+2853 A
-2866 DAQTALPGQSI
+2866 TALPGG
-2877 TVNDITYKYEP
+2877 TMNHNDIDYVYNT
-2888 LTDGIQLEASIRLN
+2888 TDGGIRLEAAIRLN

-2913 LNGNEYPVIY
+2913 LNGHEYTVIY
-2923 NPEND
+2923 NPEDD
-2928 ATIKVNDIAFKD
+2928 AKIKVNNIEFSKN
-2940 AEGVYTNDSHTNKSF
+2940 EETGVYTNTSTNKSF

-2964 IYFDFVFTAKGNQVG
+2964 IYFDFVFTATGNAA
-2979 NNTNYSISLDF
+2979 NTSGYSISLDF

-3000 SNNSSGARL
+3000 SNASSVSL

-3062 TIIITLDSNGE
+3062 TIIITLDSNRE

-3082 ITKNPIFSSS
+3082 ITKNPIFSSK

-3099 EKFEISSKVN
+3099 EEFEISSKVN
-3109 VSSRTTTGT
+3109 VSSRTTSNK
-3118 VTATFYDDTLLVIVP
+3118 VDATFYDDTLLVIVP

-3166 ANYLSLSEIYGKTLN
+3166 ANYLSLSEIYGKTL
-3181 KDIDISVY
+3181 DPTVAISVN
-3189 WQGSNGAEVWKHDS
+3189 WETTAGTGGEVWRHTVN
-3203 SGYSQVYN
+3203 GYEKLS
-3211 VFKIDENTS
+3211 ENSDIT
-3220 YYFELTYSGSNVVIS
+3220 
-3235 GYGTD
+3235 
-3240 PEDVE
+3240 
-3245 AWTTG
+3245 
-3250 ENLGE
+3250 
-3255 GDQIALNGT
+3255 
-3264 NYVIGFTTAQSNSIS
+3264 
-3279 KLTLTATETEETQ
+3279 
-3292 ELRPAAFKL
+3292 FKL
-3301 AEVTR
+3301 AEVKT

-3329 VIKVGD
+3329 VIQVGEGEEA

-3361 TVDVIY
+3361 TVLEISGPNVDENGEYTGSWSKVTVEHPETEAEVTTYQVNLEAWAKTIKIY
-3367 SNEWGEKDGK
+3367 QATDG
-3377 VGYTVDFS
+3377 S
-3385 QWAGDIM
+3385 
-3392 LYRAVDGDNGGV
+3392 NGGLGQGAEV
-3404 KQEEKSGSKL
+3404 IIPADEDKDTL
-3414 SLFSDNLNKLR
+3414 NANLDTLR

-3443 DEDGITLYT
+3443 GKDEDNDTTLYT
-3452 GADYKLNNNQYIR
+3452 GADYKPNMNQYIR

-3474 GPNAPWSTNNF
+3474 GPGGSWSANNF

-3491 IIITLTGGNEVTASD
+3491 IIITLTGES
-3506 GETFAYSLSDSNST
+3506 
-3520 LELSNIVETKTS
+3520 TS
-3532 NETVKIDDVDY
+3532 N
-3543 VWEVDE
+3543 
-3549 NGLISFFS
+3549 
-3557 TSTSSEGSISL
+3557 
-3568 DGTQYTVSAGNGVVS
+3568 
-3583 LSNQDGTNY
+3583 
-3592 VSTNILSI
+3592 
-3600 GDVVYEYSVTDN
+3600 
-3612 ILTLSVAES
+3612 
-3621 ENIVSQDGQITI
+3621 
-3633 GDATY
+3633 
-3638 SVTIT
+3638 
-3643 DTSVVLTAGETV
+3643 
-3655 ISSPN
+3655 
-3660 QITVDNSTY
+3660 
-3669 NFSYSRGVLTMT
+3669 
-3681 KTEAQQTQE
+3681 
-3690 DGVSFTKGD
+3690 
-3699 ATYVYNVIS
+3699 
-3708 NASTEEKFL
+3708 
-3717 QLSEIA
+3717 
-3723 SSTSTTITISGTTY
+3723 
-3737 NWKYDGNV
+3737 
-3745 LTLTEPSN
+3745 

>member
-385 GASNSSASVIIRGG
+385 GASNSSASVTIRGG

-458 QTQRTIHFVSTENA
+458 QTQRTIHFVSAENA
-472 EEEVSWKG
+472 EEAVSWNG

-751 GAIRVYNQTPAA
+751 GAIRVYNQAPAA

-791 GQKEDEEP
+791 GQKEGEEP
-799 VLITDIS
+799 VLITDIN

-921 ITLKDLLTIYVRGT
+921 ITLKDLIDIYVSG
-935 NGDVQYEDA
+935 NVQYNDD

-1069 MIDGGFN
+1069 MIDVDFN

-1091 SAGAEIGVI
+1091 SAGAKIGVI

-1157 EMVPSGDA
+1157 EMVPSGGA
-1165 EAATLELISLL
+1165 ETATLELTSLL
-1176 ADNGAQFNNILEIVR
+1176 AADGAQLNSILEIVR
-1191 ITGTETGASS
+1191 ITGTETGADSE
-1201 DYTSA
+1201 YTST
-1206 KYAPFT
+1206 KYAPFE

-1219 ISFKTNTENDTNP
+1219 ISFNTNTENDTNP

-1246 TQKVVTVTAYDS
+1246 TKKVVTVTAYDS

-1294 DGQEMVLVSNSSEDF
+1294 NGQEMVLVSNSSEDF

-1340 LEFNASSEISVGTNF
+1340 LEFNASSEISVGENF

-1371 LATMQIPVMISNVGD
+1371 LATMQIPIMISNVGD

-1427 RDYFM
+1427 KAYFM
-1432 LETEGSAEIALIDAT
+1432 LETEGSAEIVLIDAT

-1453 EIVIGGSTYSVSIG
+1453 EIVIGGNRYSVSIG
-1467 DNGGINGFT
+1467 ENGGITGFS
-1476 PIDGTALDIT
+1476 PLDGTELNIT
-1486 SGLGATEGQTF
+1486 EGAGATEGQTF
-1497 VANDITYYVE
+1497 VANNITYYVE
-1507 SITASS
+1507 NISASS
-1513 MQGEYDITLYQ
+1513 MQGVYDINLYQ
-1524 IIRSVTAEGAT
+1524 ITRSVTAEGAT

-1578 PNQFGD
+1578 SNQFED

-1617 ITQAS
+1617 ITQS
-1622 GSYSLSYNY
+1622 RGSYSLSYNY

-1778 SQAVEY
+1778 SQSVEY
-1784 FIEYTNPSEDKDG
+1784 FIEYTNPPEENADTDG
-1797 TLSGSTWSLPQGG
+1797 TLDGSTWSLPQGG

-1862 SITQPTFVP
+1862 SITQPAFVP

-1894 PATITATQLK
+1894 PATITATQK
-1904 TDLNAGVIY
+1904 TLENFVAGKEYGWDDLVELSGGEDVTVTVTEIVANAGDMQNYV
-1913 TGADIVAFKGP
+1913 TVQEVDGKQGVA
-1924 EDNSGTID
+1924 I
-1932 IEDITIVEE
+1932 
-1941 QSDSIA
+1941 
-1947 KDFIS
+1947 
-1952 IDETTHNLNI
+1952 H
-1962 ENSLEDF
+1962 NSLEDISVELTF
-1969 TVTLRFEYS
+1969 KYSVTYA
-1978 WSGSTENGQVT
+1978 ENENNPYIGQVT

-2020 EFVKAA
+2020 DFTEAA
-2026 SGSLG
+2026 NGSLG

-2090 YYALDE
+2090 YYALGD
-2096 NNQPNTST
+2096 NNQPDTSK

-2141 AFDEYQDF
+2141 AFGNHEDF
-2149 FNGTANFGSAPRFV
+2149 FNSTANFGSAPRFV
-2163 VTNLSNNTCE
+2163 VTNLSNNTCD
-2173 VIDYE
+2173 VINYE

-2191 NVTPNGGNLTI
+2191 NVNPNGGNLTI
-2202 TKGSG
+2202 SKGSG

-2272 VDGTASDGSVY
+2272 VDGTASAGSVY
-2283 QVYAVEEGEGG
+2283 QVYAVEKGG
-2294 AEKWLTSFKMSN
+2294 KETWLTSFKMSN

-2313 YVDHGNNKLMYNAD
+2313 YVDHGKNNLMYNAD
-2327 GELTLDGKTVSIEI
+2327 GELTLNGTPVSIEI

-2382 DNSDKL
+2382 DNSGEL
-2388 TDDWAIGGSKT
+2388 TKWAIGDQAT
-2399 LTVTY
+2399 LKVSY
-2404 TLGGISG
+2404 TLDGISSQG
-2411 GKTDLT
+2411 ETSLT

-2429 YDPNNPTYIEV
+2429 YDPNSPTYIEV

-2473 GATMT
+2473 RATMT
-2478 VEVVDTETDKN
+2478 VEVVDPSNDN
-2489 APIDSWPAT
+2489 VPISEWPAT

-2554 TVDEQSR
+2554 TVGGQSR

-2589 TVADNNS
+2589 TAESDAS

-2618 TTYEAMTLASSS
+2618 TTYEAMTLASTS

-2645 NSTNIASSFDYKITV
+2645 NTTNIASSFNYKITV

-2714 MVELRD
+2714 MVELTD

-2758 IGVVYDAISVQADE
+2758 IGVVYDAISVQEDE

-2801 QNLDAWGYTTSGLNA
+2801 QNLDAWGYTTSGRTA
-2816 GNINGIDEKYKGAP
+2816 EDISGIDEKYESAP

-2848 AVTLN
+2848 AQPVAVDEIKRIELEEGDET
-2853 APSVLQLQFGNGA
+2853 A
-2866 DAQTALPGQSI
+2866 TALPGGTMNFKGI
-2877 TVNDITYKYEP
+2877 NYVYTVTEK
-2888 LTDGIQLEASIRLN
+2888 GISLQAAIRLN

-2913 LNGNEYPVIY
+2913 LNGHEYTVIY
-2923 NPEND
+2923 NPEDD
-2928 ATIKVNDIAFKD
+2928 AKIKVNNIEFSKN
-2940 AEGVYTNDSHTNKSF
+2940 EETGVYTNTSTNKSF

-2964 IYFDFVFTAKGNQVG
+2964 IYFDFVFTAEGNTANAAG
-2979 NNTNYSISLDF
+2979 YSISLDF

-3000 SNNSSGARL
+3000 SNASSVSL

-3062 TIIITLDSNGE
+3062 TIIITLDSNRE

-3099 EKFEISSKVN
+3099 EDFAISSKVK

-3143 FTENGESTTIN
+3143 FAENGESTTIN

-3181 KDIDISVY
+3181 EGINISVY
-3189 WQGSNGAEVWKHDS
+3189 WQGSNGAEVWKHGN
-3203 SGYSQVYN
+3203 SGYSQIYN
-3211 VFKIDENTS
+3211 VVTIGETP

-3301 AEVTR
+3301 AEVTH

-3367 SNEWGEKDGK
+3367 SNEWGEKDEE

-3385 QWAGDIM
+3385 QWAGDII
-3392 LYRAVDGDNGGV
+3392 LYKAVDGDNGGV
-3404 KQEEKSGSKL
+3404 KQEEGSGSKL
-3414 SLFSDNLNKLR
+3414 SLFLDNLNKLR

-3452 GADYKLNNNQYIR
+3452 GADYELNNNQYIR

-3474 GPNAPWSTNNF
+3474 GPGGSWSANNF

-3568 DGTQYTVSAGNGVVS
+3568 DGTQYTVSVGNGVVS

-3600 GDVVYEYSVTDN
+3600 GDVVYEYSVTDD
-3612 ILTLSVAES
+3612 ILTLSVEES

-3643 DTSVVLTAGETV
+3643 DTSVVLAAGETV

>member
-265 LINGYVFANAKQQI
+265 LINGYAFANAKQQI

-385 GASNSSASVIIRGG
+385 GASNSSASVTIRGG

-472 EEEVSWKG
+472 EEAVSWNG

-689 SNVFSFGQP
+689 SDVFSFGQP

-713 YSIEETMGRDFY
+713 YSVEETMGRDFY

-791 GQKEDEEP
+791 GQKEGEEP

-921 ITLKDLLTIYVRGT
+921 ITLKDLLAIYVSG
-935 NGDVQYEDA
+935 NVQYNDD

-958 DESLWQM
+958 DPSLWEM

-970 GVAHTSPSLNYVGIT
+970 GVAHTSPSLNSVKIT

-1069 MIDGGFN
+1069 MTDVDFN

-1091 SAGAEIGVI
+1091 SAGAKIGVI

-1157 EMVPSGDA
+1157 EMVPSGGA
-1165 EAATLELISLL
+1165 EASTLELTSLL
-1176 ADNGAQFNNILEIVR
+1176 AADGAQLNSILEIVR
-1191 ITGTETGASS
+1191 ITGTETGADSE
-1201 DYTSA
+1201 YTST
-1206 KYAPFT
+1206 KYAPFE

-1219 ISFKTNTENDTNP
+1219 ISFNTNTENDTNP

-1246 TQKVVTVTAYDS
+1246 TKKVVTVTAYDS

-1340 LEFNASSEISVGTNF
+1340 LEFNASSEISVGENF

-1371 LATMQIPVMISNVGD
+1371 LATMQIPIMISNVGD
-1386 QFASYQDEN
+1386 QFASYQNEN
-1395 DDLQQILESTHA
+1395 DDLKQILESTHA
-1407 AKGVDA
+1407 AKRVVA

-1427 RDYFM
+1427 KDYFM

-1453 EIVIGGSTYSVSIG
+1453 EIVIGGSRYSVSID

-1476 PIDGTALDIT
+1476 PIDGTALEIT
-1486 SGLGATEGQTF
+1486 SGRYATEGQTF
-1497 VANDITYYVE
+1497 VAGDKTYKTYYVE

-1524 IIRSVTAEGAT
+1524 ITRSVTAEGAT

-1544 ASGAF
+1544 ATGAF

-1559 KVLTGLSAANGSAD
+1559 TVLTGLSAANGSAD

-1584 FMKVDTNQTYGVPS
+1584 FMKVGTNQTYGVPS

-1617 ITQAS
+1617 ITQS
-1622 GSYSLSYNY
+1622 RGSYSLSYNY
-1631 NILISPDGK
+1631 NILIRPDGK

-1676 MGSDTQHPGEK
+1676 MGSDTQHPGKK

-1693 LIDKGD
+1693 LIDKGT

-1784 FIEYTNPSEDKDG
+1784 FIEYTNPSEGNG
-1797 TLSGSTWSLPQGG
+1797 TLRGSTWSLPQGG

-1862 SITQPTFVP
+1862 SITQPAFVP
-1871 QDVTYHIYF
+1871 QDTTYHIYF

-1913 TGADIVAFKGP
+1913 TGADIVEFEGP
-1924 EDNSGTID
+1924 ENNSGTID
-1932 IEDITIVEE
+1932 IEGITIVEE

-1978 WSGSTENGQVT
+1978 WSGSTEPGQVT

-2020 EFVKAA
+2020 DFTEAA
-2026 SGSLG
+2026 NGSLG
-2031 NNDYRHLTIVSAQP
+2031 NNDYRHLAIVNAQP

-2090 YYALDE
+2090 YYALGE
-2096 NNQPNTST
+2096 NNQPDTST

-2178 DNFSC
+2178 DNFSF

-2191 NVTPNGGNLTI
+2191 NVNPNGGNLTI
-2202 TKGSG
+2202 SKGSD

-2238 TNATINQSGSV
+2238 TNATINQNGSV

-2272 VDGTASDGSVY
+2272 VDGTASADSVY
-2283 QVYAVEEGEGG
+2283 QVYAVAENG
-2294 AEKWLTSFKMSN
+2294 AEEWLTSFKMSN
-2306 TYFNRTI
+2306 TYFGRTI
-2313 YVDHGNNKLMYNAD
+2313 YVDHGNNSLAYNTD
-2327 GELTLDGKTVSIEI
+2327 VELTLGNDQVRIEI

-2377 AITYN
+2377 DIAYAGVITQTTQQG
-2382 DNSDKL
+2382 
-2388 TDDWAIGGSKT
+2388 TDDEEWQDTDNDGEWDINEQAT

-2473 GATMT
+2473 RATMT
-2478 VEVVDTETDKN
+2478 VEVVNAADENEN
-2489 APIDSWPAT
+2489 APIDTWPAT

-2509 NDADSSYLLF
+2509 NAAGSSYLLF

-2554 TVDEQSR
+2554 TVDGQSR

-2596 NYVSNQ
+2596 DYVSNQ

-2612 TGEGAG
+2612 TGGDAG
-2618 TTYEAMTLASSS
+2618 TTYEAMTLASTS

-2645 NSTNIASSFDYKITV
+2645 NTTNIASSFNYKITV
-2660 QTDGTGYNAASTIG
+2660 QADGTGYNAASTIG
-2674 KLRLTERDWTGS
+2674 KLRLTDS
-2686 GISAGSV
+2686 GWSGPGTSAESV
-2693 YTKTGDV
+2693 YTDTGDV
-2700 SIAPDSV
+2700 SIAPASV

-2714 MVELRD
+2714 MVELTD

-2758 IGVVYDAISVQADE
+2758 IGVVYDAISAQADE

-2848 AVTLN
+2848 AKTVAVN
-2853 APSVLQLQFGNGA
+2853 EIKRISINGES
-2866 DAQTALPGQSI
+2866 ALPGG
-2877 TVNDITYKYEP
+2877 TLNHN
-2888 LTDGIQLEASIRLN
+2888 GIDYVYTATENGISLQAAIRLN
-2902 PADGENNYTIT
+2902 PADDEHDSTYIT
-2913 LNGNEYPVIY
+2913 LNGHDYSVSY
-2923 NPEND
+2923 NPEDD
-2928 ATIKVNDIAFKD
+2928 AKIKINNIEFSKN
-2940 AEGVYTNDSHTNKSF
+2940 EETGVYTNTSTNKSF

-2964 IYFDFVFTAKGNQVG
+2964 IYFDFVFTATGNAA
-2979 NNTNYSISLDF
+2979 NTSGYSISLDF

-3000 SNNSSGARL
+3000 SNYSSGARL
-3009 ATDVTLSPLKTKQED
+3009 ATDVTLSPLVD
-3024 GSLGADAWANV
+3024 VSGWANV

-3062 TIIITLDSNGE
+3062 TIIITLMSAGE

-3099 EKFEISSKVN
+3099 EEFAISSKVN

-3143 FTENGESTTIN
+3143 FTEEGGQPTTIN

-3181 KDIDISVY
+3181 PTVSISVN
-3189 WQGSNGAEVWKHDS
+3189 WETTAGTGGEVWWHTAD
-3203 SGYSQVYN
+3203 GY
-3211 VFKIDENTS
+3211 K
-3220 YYFELTYSGSNVVIS
+3220 
-3235 GYGTD
+3235 
-3240 PEDVE
+3240 
-3245 AWTTG
+3245 
-3250 ENLGE
+3250 
-3255 GDQIALNGT
+3255 
-3264 NYVIGFTTAQSNSIS
+3264 
-3279 KLTLTATETEETQ
+3279 
-3292 ELRPAAFKL
+3292 KL
-3301 AEVTR
+3301 AENSDIAVTLAPVTH

-3329 VIKVGD
+3329 VIQVGEGEEA

-3361 TVDVIY
+3361 TVLEISGPNVDENGEYTGSWSKVTVEHPETEAEVTTYQVNLEAWAKTIKIY
-3367 SNEWGEKDGK
+3367 QATDG
-3377 VGYTVDFS
+3377 S
-3385 QWAGDIM
+3385 
-3392 LYRAVDGDNGGV
+3392 NGGLGQGAEV
-3404 KQEEKSGSKL
+3404 IIPADEDKDTL
-3414 SLFSDNLNKLR
+3414 NANLDTLR

-3443 DEDGITLYT
+3443 IGTTLYT
-3452 GADYKLNNNQYIR
+3452 GADYEPNMNQYIR

-3474 GPNAPWSTNNF
+3474 GPGGSWSANNF

-3491 IIITLTGGNEVTASD
+3491 IIITLTEP
-3506 GETFAYSLSDSNST
+3506 
-3520 LELSNIVETKTS
+3520 TS
-3532 NETVKIDDVDY
+3532 N
-3543 VWEVDE
+3543 
-3549 NGLISFFS
+3549 
-3557 TSTSSEGSISL
+3557 
-3568 DGTQYTVSAGNGVVS
+3568 
-3583 LSNQDGTNY
+3583 
-3592 VSTNILSI
+3592 
-3600 GDVVYEYSVTDN
+3600 
-3612 ILTLSVAES
+3612 
-3621 ENIVSQDGQITI
+3621 
-3633 GDATY
+3633 
-3638 SVTIT
+3638 
-3643 DTSVVLTAGETV
+3643 
-3655 ISSPN
+3655 
-3660 QITVDNSTY
+3660 
-3669 NFSYSRGVLTMT
+3669 
-3681 KTEAQQTQE
+3681 
-3690 DGVSFTKGD
+3690 
-3699 ATYVYNVIS
+3699 
-3708 NASTEEKFL
+3708 
-3717 QLSEIA
+3717 
-3723 SSTSTTITISGTTY
+3723 
-3737 NWKYDGNV
+3737 
-3745 LTLTEPSN
+3745 

>member
-106 TIIVPEQ
+106 TIIVPEH

-265 LINGYVFANAKQQI
+265 LINGYAFANAKQQI

-296 AIRVLSGD
+296 AIRVLSSD

-385 GASNSSASVIIRGG
+385 DAANSSASVTIRGG

-472 EEEVSWKG
+472 EEAVSWNG

-689 SNVFSFGQP
+689 SDVFSFGQP

-713 YSIEETMGRDFY
+713 YSVEETMGRDFY

-791 GQKEDEEP
+791 GQKEGEEP

-1038 REQDKPENAS
+1038 REQDKPENAL

-1056 GYKINLNQYLPVN
+1056 GYKIDLNQYLPVN
-1069 MIDGGFN
+1069 MIDVDFN
-1076 WGEVEKYKTTYELED
+1076 WGDVEKYQGKVEDKNEYVLFD

-1106 NNSALNGTYL
+1106 NNSDLNGTYL

-1157 EMVPSGDA
+1157 EMVPSGGA

-1246 TQKVVTVTAYDS
+1246 TKKVVTVTAYDS

-1340 LEFNASSEISVGTNF
+1340 LEFNASSEISVGENF

-1371 LATMQIPVMISNVGD
+1371 LATMQIPIMISNVGD
-1386 QFASYQDEN
+1386 QFASYQNEN
-1395 DDLQQILESTHA
+1395 DDLKQILESTHA
-1407 AKGVDA
+1407 AKGVVA

-1427 RDYFM
+1427 KDYFM

-1453 EIVIGGSTYSVSIG
+1453 EIVIGGNRYSVSIG
-1467 DNGGINGFT
+1467 ENGGITGFS
-1476 PIDGTALDIT
+1476 PLDGTELNIT
-1486 SGLGATEGQTF
+1486 EGAGATEGQTF
-1497 VANDITYYVE
+1497 VANNRTYYVE

-1513 MQGEYDITLYQ
+1513 MQGVYDITLYQ
-1524 IIRSVTAEGAT
+1524 ITRSVTAEGAT

-1584 FMKVDTNQTYGVPS
+1584 FMKVGTNQTYGVPS

-1631 NILISPDGK
+1631 NILIRPDGK

-1676 MGSDTQHPGEK
+1676 MGSDTQHPGKK

-1693 LIDKGD
+1693 LIDKGT

-1784 FIEYTNPSEDKDG
+1784 FIEYTNPSADEDD

-1810 APDGESSTLTATT
+1810 ETSTLTATT

-1862 SITQPTFVP
+1862 SIKQPAFVP

-1894 PATITATQLK
+1894 PATITAAQITAEKFVAGNEYSWDKLVSLSGEGVSV
-1904 TDLNAGVIY
+1904 TNIDANAGDMQNYV
-1913 TGADIVAFKGP
+1913 TVQEVDEKQG
-1924 EDNSGTID
+1924 
-1932 IEDITIVEE
+1932 
-1941 QSDSIA
+1941 IA
-1947 KDFIS
+1947 I
-1952 IDETTHNLNI
+1952 H
-1962 ENSLEDF
+1962 NSLEDISIELTF
-1969 TVTLRFEYS
+1969 TYS
-1978 WSGSTENGQVT
+1978 VPNAKAEDKPYIGYVT
-1989 FTYNVLANMRS
+1989 FTYNVLASMRS

-2020 EFVKAA
+2020 EFVQ
-2026 SGSLG
+2026 STQQEGGLG
-2031 NNDYRHLTIVSAQP
+2031 NIDWRHFGIVSAQP

-2059 YGANVLDNNI
+2059 YGTTSNDNIN
-2069 LKITPNYV
+2069 LTITPEYV

-2090 YYALDE
+2090 YYALGD
-2096 NNQPNTST
+2096 NNQPDTST

-2141 AFDEYQDF
+2141 AFDVEENDTHEDF
-2149 FNGTANFGSAPRFV
+2149 FNSTANFGSAPRFV

-2173 VIDYE
+2173 VIDYK

-2191 NVTPNGGNLTI
+2191 NVNPNGGNLTI

-2258 VEGLGGRYRLLELN
+2258 VDGLGGRYRLLELN
-2272 VDGTASDGSVY
+2272 VDGTASADSVY
-2283 QVYAVEEGEGG
+2283 QVYAVAENGGEE
-2294 AEKWLTSFKMSN
+2294 WLTSFKMSN
-2306 TYFNRTI
+2306 TYFGRTI
-2313 YVDHGNNKLMYNAD
+2313 YVDHGNDKLIYNAAGD
-2327 GELTLDGKTVSIEI
+2327 LTLDGTPVSIKI

-2372 LITSN
+2372 LITSD
-2377 AITYN
+2377 AITYY
-2382 DNSDKL
+2382 DNSGEL
-2388 TDDWAIGGSKT
+2388 TKWAIGDQAT
-2399 LTVTY
+2399 LKVSY
-2404 TLGGISG
+2404 TLDGISSQG
-2411 GKTDLT
+2411 ETSLT

-2429 YDPNNPTYIEV
+2429 YDPNSPTYIEV

-2473 GATMT
+2473 RATMT
-2478 VEVVDTETDKN
+2478 VEVVNAADENEN
-2489 APIDSWPAT
+2489 APINTWPAT

-2509 NDADSSYLLF
+2509 NADGSSYLLF

-2554 TVDEQSR
+2554 TVDGQSR

-2589 TVADNNS
+2589 TVADNGS

-2607 FTPVV
+2607 FTPGV

-2618 TTYEAMTLASSS
+2618 TTYEAMMLASSS

-2645 NSTNIASSFDYKITV
+2645 NSTNIASSFNYKITV

-2674 KLRLTERDWTGS
+2674 KLMLQKPLEEPDNKPADYWEGS

-2714 MVELRD
+2714 MVELTD

-2758 IGVVYDAISVQADE
+2758 IGVVYDAISAQADE

-2801 QNLDAWGYTTSGLNA
+2801 QNLDAWGYTTSGRTA
-2816 GNINGIDEKYKGAP
+2816 EDISGIDEKYESAP

-2853 APSVLQLQFGNGA
+2853 APSVLQLQFGNGE

-2888 LTDGIQLEASIRLN
+2888 LTDGIQLEAAIQLIN
-2902 PADGENNYTIT
+2902 NDGAYSIT
-2913 LNGNEYPVIY
+2913 LNNKSYSVTY
-2923 NPEND
+2923 NAETNM
-2928 ATIKVNDIAFKD
+2928 IEAFKTS
-2940 AEGVYTNDSHTNKSF
+2940 EGNDLPNGASLTKPSEPNGEYVIGNKTFKLRHEEESG
-2955 TVRSVSAEE
+2955 E
-2964 IYFDFVFTAKGNQVG
+2964 IYLDFVFTTSGKENS
-2979 NNTNYSISLDF
+2979 TNPSTSYDISLDF
-2990 ENGSNTGYAI
+2990 ETLPTMYRL
-3000 SNNSSGARL
+3000 NSYSQVGL

-3301 AEVTR
+3301 AEVKN

-3329 VIKVGD
+3329 VIKVGEGEGA

-3361 TVDVIY
+3361 TVLEISGPNVDENGEYTGSWSKVTVEHPETEAEVTTYQVNLEAWAKTIKIY
-3367 SNEWGEKDGK
+3367 QATDG
-3377 VGYTVDFS
+3377 S
-3385 QWAGDIM
+3385 
-3392 LYRAVDGDNGGV
+3392 NGGLGQGAEV
-3404 KQEEKSGSKL
+3404 IIPADEDKDTL
-3414 SLFSDNLNKLR
+3414 NANLDTLR

-3443 DEDGITLYT
+3443 GKDEDNDTTLYT
-3452 GADYKLNNNQYIR
+3452 GADYEPNSNQYIR

-3474 GPNAPWSTNNF
+3474 GPGGSWSANNF

-3491 IIITLTGGNEVTASD
+3491 IIITLTRP
-3506 GETFAYSLSDSNST
+3506 
-3520 LELSNIVETKTS
+3520 TS
-3532 NETVKIDDVDY
+3532 N
-3543 VWEVDE
+3543 
-3549 NGLISFFS
+3549 
-3557 TSTSSEGSISL
+3557 
-3568 DGTQYTVSAGNGVVS
+3568 
-3583 LSNQDGTNY
+3583 
-3592 VSTNILSI
+3592 
-3600 GDVVYEYSVTDN
+3600 
-3612 ILTLSVAES
+3612 
-3621 ENIVSQDGQITI
+3621 
-3633 GDATY
+3633 
-3638 SVTIT
+3638 
-3643 DTSVVLTAGETV
+3643 
-3655 ISSPN
+3655 
-3660 QITVDNSTY
+3660 
-3669 NFSYSRGVLTMT
+3669 
-3681 KTEAQQTQE
+3681 
-3690 DGVSFTKGD
+3690 
-3699 ATYVYNVIS
+3699 
-3708 NASTEEKFL
+3708 
-3717 QLSEIA
+3717 
-3723 SSTSTTITISGTTY
+3723 
-3737 NWKYDGNV
+3737 
-3745 LTLTEPSN
+3745 

>member
-385 GASNSSASVIIRGG
+385 GASNSSASVTIRGG

-472 EEEVSWKG
+472 EEAVSWNG

-713 YSIEETMGRDFY
+713 YSVEETMGRDFY

-768 LDGWTFDVQQTLN
+768 LDGWTFDVEQTLN
-781 ADGTGSLQID
+781 KDGTGSLQID
-791 GQKEDEEP
+791 GQKEGEEP

-958 DESLWQM
+958 DPSLWEM

-970 GVAHTSPSLNYVGIT
+970 GVAHTSPSLNSVGIT

-1069 MIDGGFN
+1069 MTDVDFN

-1091 SAGAEIGVI
+1091 SAGAKIGVI

-1157 EMVPSGDA
+1157 EMVPSGGA
-1165 EAATLELISLL
+1165 EASTLELTSLL
-1176 ADNGAQFNNILEIVR
+1176 AADGAQLNSILEIVR
-1191 ITGTETGASS
+1191 ITGTETGADSE
-1201 DYTSA
+1201 YTST

-1453 EIVIGGSTYSVSIG
+1453 EIVIGGNRYSVSIG
-1467 DNGGINGFT
+1467 ENGGITGFT
-1476 PIDGTALDIT
+1476 PIDGTELAIT
-1486 SGLGATEGQTF
+1486 EGAGATEGQTF
-1497 VANDITYYVE
+1497 VANNRTYYVE

-1513 MQGEYDITLYQ
+1513 MQGVYDITLYQ
-1524 IIRSVTAEGAT
+1524 ITRSAAAEGAT
-1535 TIAGIPYQL
+1535 TIAGIPYDL
-1544 ASGAF
+1544 EKGAF

-1653 EFLEMAAGTS
+1653 EFLEMEAGTS

-1676 MGSDTQHPGEK
+1676 MGSNTQHPGEK

-1741 GMNVTFNNV
+1741 GMSVTFNNV

-1810 APDGESSTLTATT
+1810 KTSVLTATT

-1862 SITQPTFVP
+1862 SIKQPAFVP
-1871 QDVTYHIYF
+1871 QDTTYHIYF

-1894 PATITATQLK
+1894 PATITAAQITAETFVAGKEYSWDKLVSLSGEGVSV
-1904 TDLNAGVIY
+1904 TNIDANAGDMQNYV
-1913 TGADIVAFKGP
+1913 TVQEVDEKQG
-1924 EDNSGTID
+1924 
-1932 IEDITIVEE
+1932 
-1941 QSDSIA
+1941 IA
-1947 KDFIS
+1947 I
-1952 IDETTHNLNI
+1952 H
-1962 ENSLEDF
+1962 NSLEDISIELTF
-1969 TVTLRFEYS
+1969 TYS
-1978 WSGSTENGQVT
+1978 VPNAEAEDEPYIGYVT
-1989 FTYNVLANMRS
+1989 FTYNVLASMRS

-2020 EFVKAA
+2020 EFVQ
-2026 SGSLG
+2026 STQGGLG
-2031 NNDYRHLTIVSAQP
+2031 NSDWRHFGIVSAQP

-2059 YGANVLDNNI
+2059 YGTTSDDNVNLTI
-2069 LKITPNYV
+2069 KPEYV

-2096 NNQPNTST
+2096 NNQPDIST

-2141 AFDEYQDF
+2141 AFDKYQDF

-2178 DNFSC
+2178 DNFSF

-2191 NVTPNGGNLTI
+2191 NVNPNGGNLTI
-2202 TKGSG
+2202 SKGSG

-2283 QVYAVEEGEGG
+2283 QVYAVAKNG
-2294 AEKWLTSFKMSN
+2294 AEEWLTSFKMSN
-2306 TYFNRTI
+2306 TYFGRTI
-2313 YVDHGNNKLMYNAD
+2313 YVDHGNNDLKYNAD
-2327 GELTLDGKTVSIEI
+2327 GEPTLDGNTVSIKI

-2372 LITSN
+2372 LITSD
-2377 AITYN
+2377 AITYY
-2382 DNSDKL
+2382 DNSGEL
-2388 TDDWAIGGSKT
+2388 TKWAIGDQAT
-2399 LTVTY
+2399 LKVSY
-2404 TLGGISG
+2404 TLDGISSQG
-2411 GKTDLT
+2411 ETSLT

-2429 YDPNNPTYIEV
+2429 YDPNSPTYIEV

-2446 VYRLVNEAGITF
+2446 VYRLVNEASITF

-2473 GATMT
+2473 RATMT
-2478 VEVVDTETDKN
+2478 VEVVN
-2489 APIDSWPAT
+2489 PNGNSWPSDINKTMAVEG
-2498 STNRAKPFVYQ
+2498 NRAKPFVYQ
-2509 NDADSSYLLF
+2509 NDAGSSYLLF

-2589 TVADNNS
+2589 TVADGNS

-2618 TTYEAMTLASSS
+2618 TTYEAMTLASTS

-2645 NSTNIASSFDYKITV
+2645 NTINIASSFNYKITV
-2660 QTDGTGYNAASTIG
+2660 QTDGTGYNAESTIG
-2674 KLRLTERDWTGS
+2674 KLRLTDSGWTPEATETTDEPGY
-2686 GISAGSV
+2686 
-2693 YTKTGDV
+2693 YTSTGDV

-2714 MVELRD
+2714 MVELTD

-2758 IGVVYDAISVQADE
+2758 IGVVYDAISAQADE

-2786 PSQVPQSNDVSSIIL
+2786 PSQVPQTNDVSSIIL
-2801 QNLDAWGYTTSGLNA
+2801 QNLDAWGYTTSGRTPED
-2816 GNINGIDEKYKGAP
+2816 ISGIDEKYESAP

-2848 AVTLN
+2848 ARTVAVDEIKRISIN
-2853 APSVLQLQFGNGA
+2853 EES
-2866 DAQTALPGQSI
+2866 ALPGG
-2877 TVNDITYKYEP
+2877 TLNHNNVDYVYTATEN
-2888 LTDGIQLEASIRLN
+2888 GISLQAAIRLN
-2902 PADGENNYTIT
+2902 PADDENASTYIT
-2913 LNGNEYPVIY
+2913 LNGHDYSVSY
-2923 NPEND
+2923 NPEDD
-2928 ATIKVNDIAFKD
+2928 AKIKVNNIEFSKN
-2940 AEGVYTNDSHTNKSF
+2940 EETGVYTNTSTNKSF
-2955 TVRSVSAEE
+2955 TVRSVSVEE
-2964 IYFDFVFTAKGNQVG
+2964 IYFDFVFTAEGNTANAAG
-2979 NNTNYSISLDF
+2979 YSISLDF

-3000 SNNSSGARL
+3000 SNASSVSL

-3062 TIIITLDSNGE
+3062 TIIITLDSNRE

-3099 EKFEISSKVN
+3099 EEFAISSKVN

-3181 KDIDISVY
+3181 KGINISVY
-3189 WQGSNGAEVWKHDS
+3189 WQGSNGAEVWKHDD

-3211 VFKIDENTS
+3211 AVTIGETP

-3240 PEDVE
+3240 PEDEE

-3255 GDQIALNGT
+3255 GDQIVLNGT

-3279 KLTLTATETEETQ
+3279 KLTLTEAETEATQ
-3292 ELRPAAFKL
+3292 ELNPATFNL
-3301 AEVTR
+3301 APVTH

-3452 GADYKLNNNQYIR
+3452 GADYELNNNQYIR

-3543 VWEVDE
+3543 VWEVGE

-3568 DGTQYTVSAGNGVVS
+3568 DGTQYTVSVGNGVVS

-3600 GDVVYEYSVTDN
+3600 GDVFYKYSVTDN
-3612 ILTLSVAES
+3612 ILTLSVEES

>member
-93 SVTRTE
+93 SVTRTK
-99 DGKISDG
+99 DGKISDD
-106 TIIVPEQ
+106 TIIVPEH

-121 VELVQAA
+121 VELVPAA

-244 TFEYNEGDVY
+244 TREYNEGDVY

-265 LINGYVFANAKQQI
+265 LINGYAFANAKQQI

-358 QIRDVHDGDLSALI
+358 QIRDVHDGDISALI

-385 GASNSSASVIIRGG
+385 GASNSSASVTIRGG
-399 ESITVGEGDSA
+399 ESITVREGDSA

-472 EEEVSWKG
+472 EEEVSWNG

-689 SNVFSFGQP
+689 SDVFSFGQP

-713 YSIEETMGRDFY
+713 YSVEETMGRDFY

-768 LDGWTFDVQQTLN
+768 LDGWAFDVQQTLN
-781 ADGTGSLQID
+781 ADGTGSLQIE

-799 VLITDIS
+799 VSITDIS

-881 TFTFTVNTSSTGIIR
+881 TFTFTVNTSSTGVIR

-921 ITLKDLLTIYVRGT
+921 ITLKDLLAIYVSG
-935 NGDVQYEDA
+935 NVQYNDD

-958 DESLWQM
+958 DPSLWEM

-970 GVAHTSPSLNYVGIT
+970 GVAHTSPSLNSVKIT

-1038 REQDKPENAS
+1038 REQDKPENAL

-1056 GYKINLNQYLPVN
+1056 GYKIDLNQYLPVN
-1069 MIDGGFN
+1069 MIDVDFN
-1076 WGEVEKYKTTYELED
+1076 WGDVEKYQGKVEDKNEYVLFD
-1091 SAGAEIGVI
+1091 SAGAKIGVI

-1157 EMVPSGDA
+1157 EMVPRGDA
-1165 EAATLELISLL
+1165 ETATLELTSLL
-1176 ADNGAQFNNILEIVR
+1176 AADGAQLNSILEIVR
-1191 ITGTETGASS
+1191 ITGTETGADSE
-1201 DYTSA
+1201 YTST
-1206 KYAPFT
+1206 KYAPFE

-1219 ISFKTNTENDTNP
+1219 ISFNTNTENDTNP

-1246 TQKVVTVTAYDS
+1246 TKKVVTVTAYDS

-1340 LEFNASSEISVGTNF
+1340 LEFNASSEVSVGENF

-1371 LATMQIPVMISNVGD
+1371 LATMQIPIMISNVGD

-1427 RDYFM
+1427 KDYFM

-1453 EIVIGGSTYSVSIG
+1453 EIVIGGNRYSVSIG
-1467 DNGGINGFT
+1467 ENGGITGFS
-1476 PIDGTALDIT
+1476 PLDGTELNIT
-1486 SGLGATEGQTF
+1486 EGAGATEGQTF
-1497 VANDITYYVE
+1497 VANNITYYVE
-1507 SITASS
+1507 NISASS
-1513 MQGEYDITLYQ
+1513 MQGVYDITLYQ
-1524 IIRSVTAEGAT
+1524 ITRSVTADGAK
-1535 TIAGIPYQL
+1535 TIAGIPYDL
-1544 ASGAF
+1544 TKGAF

-1663 QSPTTQTINLAEA
+1663 QSPTTQTINLTEA

-1693 LIDKGD
+1693 LIDKGG
-1699 PDDDITDGAT
+1699 PDDDITDGAI
-1709 LKIQEVRIGDDIIEI
+1709 LKIQEVRIGDDIIAI

-1784 FIEYTNPSEDKDG
+1784 FIEYTNPSADEDG

-1810 APDGESSTLTATT
+1810 ETSTLTATT

-1862 SITQPTFVP
+1862 SIKQPAFVP
-1871 QDVTYHIYF
+1871 QDTTYHIYF

-1894 PATITATQLK
+1894 PATITAAQITAETFVAGKEYSWDKLVSLSGEGVSV
-1904 TDLNAGVIY
+1904 TNIDANAGDMQNYV
-1913 TGADIVAFKGP
+1913 TVQEVDEKQG
-1924 EDNSGTID
+1924 
-1932 IEDITIVEE
+1932 
-1941 QSDSIA
+1941 IA
-1947 KDFIS
+1947 I
-1952 IDETTHNLNI
+1952 H
-1962 ENSLEDF
+1962 NSLEDISIELTF
-1969 TVTLRFEYS
+1969 TYS
-1978 WSGSTENGQVT
+1978 VPNAEAEDEPYIGYVT

-2031 NNDYRHLTIVSAQP
+2031 NNDYRHLAIVNAQP

-2090 YYALDE
+2090 YYALGE
-2096 NNQPNTST
+2096 NNQPDIST
-2104 DPLFTFD
+2104 APLFTFD

-2141 AFDEYQDF
+2141 AFGGHENF
-2149 FNGTANFGSAPRFV
+2149 FNSTANFAAEPRFF
-2163 VTNLSNNTCE
+2163 VTNLSSTTRERE
-2173 VIDYE
+2173 VIDYNH
-2178 DNFSC
+2178 NFSF

-2191 NVTPNGGNLTI
+2191 NVNPNGGNLTI

-2283 QVYAVEEGEGG
+2283 QVYAVAEDGENREET
-2294 AEKWLTSFKMSN
+2294 WLTSFKMSN
-2306 TYFNRTI
+2306 IYFGRTI

-2372 LITSN
+2372 LITSD
-2377 AITYN
+2377 AITYY
-2382 DNSDKL
+2382 DNSGEL
-2388 TDDWAIGGSKT
+2388 TKWAIGDQAT
-2399 LTVTY
+2399 LKVSY
-2404 TLGGISG
+2404 TLDGISSQG
-2411 GKTDLT
+2411 ETSLT

-2429 YDPNNPTYIEV
+2429 YNPKNPTYIEV

-2473 GATMT
+2473 RATMT
-2478 VEVVDTETDKN
+2478 VEVVNAADENEN
-2489 APIDSWPAT
+2489 APIDIWPAT

-2509 NDADSSYLLF
+2509 KDGSSYLLF

-2554 TVDEQSR
+2554 TVDGQSR

-2589 TVADNNS
+2589 TVADDNS

-2618 TTYEAMTLASSS
+2618 TTYEAMTLASTS
-2630 QTAEGQLISVVRRNW
+2630 QTAEGQIISVVRRNW
-2645 NSTNIASSFDYKITV
+2645 NTTNIASSFNYKITV
-2660 QTDGTGYNAASTIG
+2660 QADGTGYNAASTIG
-2674 KLRLTERDWTGS
+2674 KLRLAESDWKGS
-2686 GISAGSV
+2686 GTSAGSV

-2714 MVELRD
+2714 MVELTD

-2758 IGVVYDAISVQADE
+2758 IGVVYDAISAQADE

-2801 QNLDAWGYTTSGLNA
+2801 QNLDAWGYTTSGRTA
-2816 GNINGIDEKYKGAP
+2816 EDISGIDEKYESAP

-3000 SNNSSGARL
+3000 SNASSVSL

-3024 GSLGADAWANV
+3024 GSLGANAWTNV

-3073 TCQVSYNAT
+3073 TCEVSYNAT
-3082 ITKNPIFSSS
+3082 ITKNPIFSSK

-3099 EKFEISSKVN
+3099 EEFEISSKVN
-3109 VSSRTTTGT
+3109 VSSRTTSNK
-3118 VTATFYDDTLLVIVP
+3118 VDATFYDDTLLVIVP

-3143 FTENGESTTIN
+3143 FTENDQPTTIN

-3301 AEVTR
+3301 AEVTH

-3329 VIKVGD
+3329 VIQVGEGEEA

-3361 TVDVIY
+3361 TVLEISGPNVDENGEYTGSWSKVTVEHPETEAEVTTYQVNLEAWAKTIKIY
-3367 SNEWGEKDGK
+3367 QATDG
-3377 VGYTVDFS
+3377 S
-3385 QWAGDIM
+3385 
-3392 LYRAVDGDNGGV
+3392 NGGLGQGAEV
-3404 KQEEKSGSKL
+3404 IIPADEDKDTL
-3414 SLFSDNLNKLR
+3414 NANLDTLR

-3443 DEDGITLYT
+3443 IGTTLYT
-3452 GADYKLNNNQYIR
+3452 GADYKPNMNQYIR

-3474 GPNAPWSTNNF
+3474 GPGGSWSANNF

-3491 IIITLTGGNEVTASD
+3491 IIITLTEP
-3506 GETFAYSLSDSNST
+3506 
-3520 LELSNIVETKTS
+3520 TS
-3532 NETVKIDDVDY
+3532 N
-3543 VWEVDE
+3543 
-3549 NGLISFFS
+3549 
-3557 TSTSSEGSISL
+3557 
-3568 DGTQYTVSAGNGVVS
+3568 
-3583 LSNQDGTNY
+3583 
-3592 VSTNILSI
+3592 
-3600 GDVVYEYSVTDN
+3600 
-3612 ILTLSVAES
+3612 
-3621 ENIVSQDGQITI
+3621 
-3633 GDATY
+3633 
-3638 SVTIT
+3638 
-3643 DTSVVLTAGETV
+3643 
-3655 ISSPN
+3655 
-3660 QITVDNSTY
+3660 
-3669 NFSYSRGVLTMT
+3669 
-3681 KTEAQQTQE
+3681 
-3690 DGVSFTKGD
+3690 
-3699 ATYVYNVIS
+3699 
-3708 NASTEEKFL
+3708 
-3717 QLSEIA
+3717 
-3723 SSTSTTITISGTTY
+3723 
-3737 NWKYDGNV
+3737 
-3745 LTLTEPSN
+3745 

>member
-233 NVSNVEGLSGV
+233 YVSNVEGLRGV
-244 TFEYNEGDVY
+244 TREYNEGDVY

-265 LINGYVFANAKQQI
+265 LINGYAFANAKQQI

-385 GASNSSASVIIRGG
+385 GASNSSASVTIRGG

-472 EEEVSWKG
+472 EEAISWNG

-528 ESSSLPEG
+528 ESSSLPDG

-713 YSIEETMGRDFY
+713 YSVEETMGRDFY

-768 LDGWTFDVQQTLN
+768 LDGWAFDVQQTLN
-781 ADGTGSLQID
+781 ADGTGSLQIE

-799 VLITDIS
+799 VSITDIS

-881 TFTFTVNTSSTGIIR
+881 TFTFTVNTSSTGVIR

-958 DESLWQM
+958 DPSLWEM

-1069 MIDGGFN
+1069 MIDVDFN

-1091 SAGAEIGVI
+1091 SAGAKIGVI

-1157 EMVPSGDA
+1157 EMVPSGGA
-1165 EAATLELISLL
+1165 EASTLELTSLL
-1176 ADNGAQFNNILEIVR
+1176 AADGAQLNSILEIVR

-1340 LEFNASSEISVGTNF
+1340 LEFNASSEISVGENF

-1371 LATMQIPVMISNVGD
+1371 LATMQIPIMISNVGD

-1395 DDLQQILESTHA
+1395 DDLKQILESTHA
-1407 AKGVDA
+1407 AKGVVA
-1413 GQEYLLMAPSTIAG
+1413 GQEYLLMAPSTIDD

-1447 ITGTSQ
+1447 ITGTSA
-1453 EIVIGGSTYSVSIG
+1453 EIVIGGNRYSVSIG
-1467 DNGGINGFT
+1467 ENGGITGFS
-1476 PIDGTALDIT
+1476 PLDGTELNIT
-1486 SGLGATEGQTF
+1486 EGAGATEGQTF
-1497 VANDITYYVE
+1497 VANNRTYYVE

-1513 MQGEYDITLYQ
+1513 MQGEYDITFYQ
-1524 IIRSVTAEGAT
+1524 ITRSVTAEGAT
-1535 TIAGIPYQL
+1535 TIAGIPYDL
-1544 ASGAF
+1544 EKGAF

-1578 PNQFGD
+1578 PNQFED

-1617 ITQAS
+1617 ITQS
-1622 GSYSLSYNY
+1622 RGSYSLSYNY

-1741 GMNVTFNNV
+1741 GMSVTFNNV

-1797 TLSGSTWSLPQGG
+1797 TLDGSTWSLPQGG
-1810 APDGESSTLTATT
+1810 KSSTLTATT

-1871 QDVTYHIYF
+1871 QDTTYHIYF

-1904 TDLNAGVIY
+1904 TNLNAGVIY
-1913 TGADIVAFKGP
+1913 TGADIVAFKDP

-1978 WSGSTENGQVT
+1978 WSGSTEPGQVT
-1989 FTYNVLANMRS
+1989 FTYNVFANMRS

-2031 NNDYRHLTIVSAQP
+2031 NNDYRHLAIVNAQP

-2090 YYALDE
+2090 YYALGD
-2096 NNQPNTST
+2096 NNQPDTST

-2141 AFDEYQDF
+2141 AFDVEENDTHEDF
-2149 FNGTANFGSAPRFV
+2149 FNSTASFGSAPRFV

-2173 VIDYE
+2173 VIDYK

-2191 NVTPNGGNLTI
+2191 NVNPDGGNLTI
-2202 TKGSG
+2202 SKGSG

-2283 QVYAVEEGEGG
+2283 QVYAVAEDG
-2294 AEKWLTSFKMSN
+2294 AEEWLTSFKMSN
-2306 TYFNRTI
+2306 TYFGRTI
-2313 YVDHGNNKLMYNAD
+2313 YVDHGNNDLVYDTSGNLILKGIEGSAD
-2327 GELTLDGKTVSIEI
+2327 TPVDIKI

-2372 LITSN
+2372 LITSD
-2377 AITYN
+2377 AITYY
-2382 DNSDKL
+2382 DNSGEL
-2388 TDDWAIGGSKT
+2388 TKWAIGDQAT
-2399 LTVTY
+2399 LKVSY
-2404 TLGGISG
+2404 TLDGISSQG
-2411 GKTDLT
+2411 ETSLT

-2429 YDPNNPTYIEV
+2429 YDPNSPTYIEV

-2473 GATMT
+2473 RATMT
-2478 VEVVDTETDKN
+2478 VEVVDPSNDN
-2489 APIDSWPAT
+2489 VPISEWPAT

-2589 TVADNNS
+2589 TVADNGS

-2607 FTPVV
+2607 FTPGV

-2618 TTYEAMTLASSS
+2618 TTYEAMTLASTS

-2645 NSTNIASSFDYKITV
+2645 NTTNIASSFNYKITV

-2674 KLRLTERDWTGS
+2674 KLMLSNKDS
-2686 GISAGSV
+2686 GWQRHQPTDAPEY
-2693 YTKTGDV
+2693 YTSTGDV

-2714 MVELRD
+2714 MVELTD

-2758 IGVVYDAISVQADE
+2758 IGVVYDAISAQADE

-2801 QNLDAWGYTTSGLNA
+2801 QNLDAWGYTTSGRTA
-2816 GNINGIDEKYKGAP
+2816 EDISGIDEKYESAP

-2888 LTDGIQLEASIRLN
+2888 LTDGIQLEAAIQLIN
-2902 PADGENNYTIT
+2902 NDGAYSIT
-2913 LNGNEYPVIY
+2913 LN
-2923 NPEND
+2923 
-2928 ATIKVNDIAFKD
+2928 
-2940 AEGVYTNDSHTNKSF
+2940 NKSY
-2955 TVRSVSAEE
+2955 SVTYNAETNMIEAIKTSEGNDLPNGASLTKPSEPNGEYVIGNKTFKLRHEEESGE
-2964 IYFDFVFTAKGNQVG
+2964 IYLDFVFTTSGKENS
-2979 NNTNYSISLDF
+2979 TNPSTSYDISLDF
-2990 ENGSNTGYAI
+2990 ETLPTMYRL
-3000 SNNSSGARL
+3000 NSYSQVGL
-3009 ATDVTLSPLKTKQED
+3009 ATDVTLSPLVD
-3024 GSLGADAWANV
+3024 VSDWANV

-3062 TIIITLDSNGE
+3062 TIIITLDSNRE

-3301 AEVTR
+3301 AEVTH

-3367 SNEWGEKDGK
+3367 SNKWGEKDEE

-3404 KQEEKSGSKL
+3404 KQEEGSGSKL

-3443 DEDGITLYT
+3443 DDDDGITLYT
-3452 GADYKLNNNQYIR
+3452 GADYELNNNQYIR

-3491 IIITLTGGNEVTASD
+3491 IIITLTGP
-3506 GETFAYSLSDSNST
+3506 
-3520 LELSNIVETKTS
+3520 TS
-3532 NETVKIDDVDY
+3532 N
-3543 VWEVDE
+3543 
-3549 NGLISFFS
+3549 
-3557 TSTSSEGSISL
+3557 
-3568 DGTQYTVSAGNGVVS
+3568 
-3583 LSNQDGTNY
+3583 
-3592 VSTNILSI
+3592 
-3600 GDVVYEYSVTDN
+3600 
-3612 ILTLSVAES
+3612 
-3621 ENIVSQDGQITI
+3621 
-3633 GDATY
+3633 
-3638 SVTIT
+3638 
-3643 DTSVVLTAGETV
+3643 
-3655 ISSPN
+3655 
-3660 QITVDNSTY
+3660 
-3669 NFSYSRGVLTMT
+3669 
-3681 KTEAQQTQE
+3681 
-3690 DGVSFTKGD
+3690 
-3699 ATYVYNVIS
+3699 
-3708 NASTEEKFL
+3708 
-3717 QLSEIA
+3717 
-3723 SSTSTTITISGTTY
+3723 
-3737 NWKYDGNV
+3737 
-3745 LTLTEPSN
+3745 

>member
-93 SVTRTE
+93 SVTRTK
-99 DGKISDG
+99 DGKISDD
-106 TIIVPEQ
+106 TIIVPEH

-121 VELVQAA
+121 VELVPAA

-244 TFEYNEGDVY
+244 TREYNEGDVY

-265 LINGYVFANAKQQI
+265 LINGYAFANAKQQI

-385 GASNSSASVIIRGG
+385 GASNSSASVTIRGG

-472 EEEVSWKG
+472 EEAISWNG

-528 ESSSLPEG
+528 ESSSLPDG

-634 NQEGGNIFAIPTGT
+634 NQEDGNIFAIPTGT

-921 ITLKDLLTIYVRGT
+921 ITLKDLIDIYVSG
-935 NGDVQYEDA
+935 NVQYNDD

-958 DESLWQM
+958 DPSLWEM

-970 GVAHTSPSLNYVGIT
+970 GVAHTSPSLNSVKIT

-1038 REQDKPENAS
+1038 REQDKPENAL

-1056 GYKINLNQYLPVN
+1056 GYKIDLNQYLPVN
-1069 MIDGGFN
+1069 MIDVDFN
-1076 WGEVEKYKTTYELED
+1076 WGDVEKYQGKVEDKNEYVLFD
-1091 SAGAEIGVI
+1091 SAGAKIGVI

-1157 EMVPSGDA
+1157 ELVPSGGA
-1165 EAATLELISLL
+1165 EASTLELTSLL

-1206 KYAPFT
+1206 KYAPFE

-1219 ISFKTNTENDTNP
+1219 ISFNTNTENDTNP

-1246 TQKVVTVTAYDS
+1246 TKKVVTVTAYDS

-1340 LEFNASSEISVGTNF
+1340 LEFNASSEISVGENF

-1371 LATMQIPVMISNVGD
+1371 LATMQIPIMISNVGD

-1427 RDYFM
+1427 KAYFM

-1453 EIVIGGSTYSVSIG
+1453 EIVIGGNRYSVSIG
-1467 DNGGINGFT
+1467 ENGGITGFT
-1476 PIDGTALDIT
+1476 PIDGTELAIT
-1486 SGLGATEGQTF
+1486 EGAGATEGQTF
-1497 VANDITYYVE
+1497 VANNRTYYVE

-1513 MQGEYDITLYQ
+1513 MQGVYDITLYQ
-1524 IIRSVTAEGAT
+1524 ITRSAAAEGAT
-1535 TIAGIPYQL
+1535 TIAGIPYDL
-1544 ASGAF
+1544 TKGAF

-1676 MGSDTQHPGEK
+1676 MGSNTQHPGEK

-1741 GMNVTFNNV
+1741 GMSVTFNNV

-1810 APDGESSTLTATT
+1810 KTSTLTATT

-1838 VTTTITHDLPEG
+1838 VTTTITDDLPKG
-1850 YVVNYTGSTFTL
+1850 YVVNYTDSTFTL
-1862 SITQPTFVP
+1862 SITQPAFVP
-1871 QDVTYHIYF
+1871 QDTTYHIYF

-1894 PATITATQLK
+1894 PATITATQPK

-1932 IEDITIVEE
+1932 IEDITIAEE

-1952 IDETTHNLNI
+1952 IYETTDETTDETTHNLNI

-1969 TVTLRFEYS
+1969 TVTLLFEYS
-1978 WSGSTENGQVT
+1978 WSGSTEHGYVT
-1989 FTYNVLANMRS
+1989 FTYNVLASMRS

-2020 EFVKAA
+2020 EFVQ
-2026 SGSLG
+2026 STQQEGLG
-2031 NNDYRHLTIVSAQP
+2031 NSDWRHFGIVSAQP

-2090 YYALDE
+2090 YYALGE
-2096 NNQPNTST
+2096 NNQPDISKA
-2104 DPLFTFD
+2104 PLFTFD

-2141 AFDEYQDF
+2141 AFRDHENF
-2149 FNGTANFGSAPRFV
+2149 FNSTANFGSAPRFV

-2178 DNFSC
+2178 DNFSF

-2191 NVTPNGGNLTI
+2191 NVNPNGGNLTI
-2202 TKGSG
+2202 SKGSG

-2283 QVYAVEEGEGG
+2283 QVYAVAKNG
-2294 AEKWLTSFKMSN
+2294 AEEWLTSFKMNN

-2313 YVDHGNNKLMYNAD
+2313 YVDHGNNSLGYNAAGD
-2327 GELTLDGKTVSIEI
+2327 LILKGIEGSADTPVDIKI

-2372 LITSN
+2372 LITSD
-2377 AITYN
+2377 AITYY
-2382 DNSDKL
+2382 DNSGEL
-2388 TDDWAIGGSKT
+2388 TKWAIGGSKT

-2404 TLGGISG
+2404 TLGGTSEL
-2411 GKTDLT
+2411 GKTSLT

-2429 YDPNNPTYIEV
+2429 YDPNSPTYIEV

-2473 GATMT
+2473 RATMT
-2478 VEVVDTETDKN
+2478 VEVVDPSNDN
-2489 APIDSWPAT
+2489 VPISEWPAT

-2612 TGEGAG
+2612 TGEDEG
-2618 TTYEAMTLASSS
+2618 TTYEAMTLASTS

-2645 NSTNIASSFDYKITV
+2645 NSTNIANSFNYKITV

-2674 KLRLTERDWTGS
+2674 KLRLTDSGWTPEDTETTDEPGY
-2686 GISAGSV
+2686 
-2693 YTKTGDV
+2693 YTSTGDV
-2700 SIAPDSV
+2700 SIAPASV

-2714 MVELRD
+2714 MVELTD

-2758 IGVVYDAISVQADE
+2758 IGVVYDAISAQADE

-2888 LTDGIQLEASIRLN
+2888 LTDGIQLEAAIQLIN
-2902 PADGENNYTIT
+2902 NDGAYSIT
-2913 LNGNEYPVIY
+2913 LN
-2923 NPEND
+2923 
-2928 ATIKVNDIAFKD
+2928 
-2940 AEGVYTNDSHTNKSF
+2940 NKSY
-2955 TVRSVSAEE
+2955 SVTYNAETNMIEAIKTSEGNDLPNGASLTKPSEPNGEYVIGNKTFKLRHEEESGE
-2964 IYFDFVFTAKGNQVG
+2964 IYLDFVFTTSGKENSTNQS
-2979 NNTNYSISLDF
+2979 TSYDISLDF
-2990 ENGSNTGYAI
+2990 ETLPTMYRL
-3000 SNNSSGARL
+3000 NSYSQVGL
-3009 ATDVTLSPLKTKQED
+3009 ATDVTLSPLVD
-3024 GSLGADAWANV
+3024 VSGWANV

-3073 TCQVSYNAT
+3073 TCEVSYNAT
-3082 ITKNPIFSSS
+3082 ITKNPIFSSK

-3099 EKFEISSKVN
+3099 EEFEISSKVN
-3109 VSSRTTTGT
+3109 VSSRTTGGN
-3118 VTATFYDDTLLVIVP
+3118 VEAQFYDDTLLVIVP

-3181 KDIDISVY
+3181 EGINISVY
-3189 WQGSNGAEVWKHDS
+3189 WQGSNGAEVWKHGN
-3203 SGYSQVYN
+3203 SGYSQIYN
-3211 VFKIDENTS
+3211 VVTIGETP

-3240 PEDVE
+3240 PEDEE

-3301 AEVTR
+3301 AEVTH

-3329 VIKVGD
+3329 VIKVGEGEGA

-3361 TVDVIY
+3361 TVLEISGPNVDENGEYTGSWSKVTVEHPETEAEVTTYQVNLEAWAKTIKIY
-3367 SNEWGEKDGK
+3367 QATDG
-3377 VGYTVDFS
+3377 S
-3385 QWAGDIM
+3385 
-3392 LYRAVDGDNGGV
+3392 NGGLGQGAEV
-3404 KQEEKSGSKL
+3404 IIPADEDKDTL
-3414 SLFSDNLNKLR
+3414 NANLDTLR

-3443 DEDGITLYT
+3443 GKDGKTLYT
-3452 GADYKLNNNQYIR
+3452 GADYQANQNQYIR

-3474 GPNAPWSTNNF
+3474 GPGGSWSANNF

-3491 IIITLTGGNEVTASD
+3491 IIITLTGP
-3506 GETFAYSLSDSNST
+3506 
-3520 LELSNIVETKTS
+3520 TS
-3532 NETVKIDDVDY
+3532 N
-3543 VWEVDE
+3543 
-3549 NGLISFFS
+3549 
-3557 TSTSSEGSISL
+3557 
-3568 DGTQYTVSAGNGVVS
+3568 
-3583 LSNQDGTNY
+3583 
-3592 VSTNILSI
+3592 
-3600 GDVVYEYSVTDN
+3600 
-3612 ILTLSVAES
+3612 
-3621 ENIVSQDGQITI
+3621 
-3633 GDATY
+3633 
-3638 SVTIT
+3638 
-3643 DTSVVLTAGETV
+3643 
-3655 ISSPN
+3655 
-3660 QITVDNSTY
+3660 
-3669 NFSYSRGVLTMT
+3669 
-3681 KTEAQQTQE
+3681 
-3690 DGVSFTKGD
+3690 
-3699 ATYVYNVIS
+3699 
-3708 NASTEEKFL
+3708 
-3717 QLSEIA
+3717 
-3723 SSTSTTITISGTTY
+3723 
-3737 NWKYDGNV
+3737 
-3745 LTLTEPSN
+3745 

>member
-19 FVLAIGGSFLAVYL
+19 FVLAIGGSLLAVYL

-265 LINGYVFANAKQQI
+265 LINGYAFANAKQQI

-385 GASNSSASVIIRGG
+385 GASNSSASVTIRGG

-472 EEEVSWKG
+472 EEAVSWKG

-504 DLNSVSYVPSTNTY
+504 DLNSVSYVPNTNTY

-536 QTLADYVSVSDEGSG
+536 QTLADYISVSDEGSG

-648 TAAFMLNLTLVEG
+648 MAAFMLNLTLVEG

-677 YAAEDVNGTISN
+677 YAADDVNGTISN

-713 YSIEETMGRDFY
+713 YSVEETMGRDFY

-768 LDGWTFDVQQTLN
+768 LDGWAFDVQQTLN

-791 GQKEDEEP
+791 GQKEGEEP
-799 VLITDIS
+799 VSITDIS

-921 ITLKDLLTIYVRGT
+921 IILKDLLTIYVRGT

-958 DESLWQM
+958 DPSLWEM

-970 GVAHTSPSLNYVGIT
+970 GVAHTSPSLNSVEIT

-1076 WGEVEKYKTTYELED
+1076 WNNVEKYQGLGETAYHLFD

-1157 EMVPSGDA
+1157 EMVPSGGA
-1165 EAATLELISLL
+1165 EASTLELTSLL
-1176 ADNGAQFNNILEIVR
+1176 AADGAQLNSILEIVR
-1191 ITGTETGASS
+1191 ITGTETGADSE
-1201 DYTSA
+1201 YTST

-1219 ISFKTNTENDTNP
+1219 ISFNTNTENDTNP

-1246 TQKVVTVTAYDS
+1246 TKKVVTVTAYDS

-1340 LEFNASSEISVGTNF
+1340 LEFNASSEISVGENF

-1371 LATMQIPVMISNVGD
+1371 LATMQIPIMISNVGD
-1386 QFASYQDEN
+1386 QFASYQNEN
-1395 DDLQQILESTHA
+1395 DDLKQILESTHA

-1413 GQEYLLMAPSTIAG
+1413 GQEYLLMAPSTIDDK
-1427 RDYFM
+1427 DYFM

-1453 EIVIGGSTYSVSIG
+1453 EIVIGGNRYSVSIG
-1467 DNGGINGFT
+1467 ENGGITGFS
-1476 PIDGTALDIT
+1476 PLDGTELNIT
-1486 SGLGATEGQTF
+1486 EGAGATEGQTF
-1497 VANDITYYVE
+1497 VANNITYYVE
-1507 SITASS
+1507 NISASS

-1544 ASGAF
+1544 EKGAF

-1578 PNQFGD
+1578 PNQFED

-1693 LIDKGD
+1693 LIDKVG

-1724 SEDGLSATDA
+1724 SADGFSATDA

-1741 GMNVTFNNV
+1741 GMSVTFNNV

-1784 FIEYTNPSEDKDG
+1784 FIEYTNPSADKDG
-1797 TLSGSTWSLPQGG
+1797 TLDGSTWSLPQGG
-1810 APDGESSTLTATT
+1810 APDGEPSTLTATT

-1838 VTTTITHDLPEG
+1838 VTTTITDDLPEG
-1850 YVVNYTGSTFTL
+1850 YDVKYTGSTFTL

-1871 QDVTYHIYF
+1871 QDTTYHIYF

-1913 TGADIVAFKGP
+1913 TGADIVAFKDP

-1932 IEDITIVEE
+1932 IEGITIVEE

-1952 IDETTHNLNI
+1952 IDKTAHNLNI

-1989 FTYNVLANMRS
+1989 FTYNVFANMRS

-2020 EFVKAA
+2020 EFTEAA
-2026 SGSLG
+2026 NGSLG
-2031 NNDYRHLTIVSAQP
+2031 NNDYRHLAIVNAQP

-2126 NYPAPGGETLAYESL
+2126 KYPAPGGETLAYESL
-2141 AFDEYQDF
+2141 EFGDHEDF
-2149 FNGTANFGSAPRFV
+2149 FNSTANFAAESRFV
-2163 VTNLSNNTCE
+2163 VTNLSSTTRE
-2173 VIDYE
+2173 REDIDYNN
-2178 DNFSC
+2178 NFSF

-2191 NVTPNGGNLTI
+2191 SVDFKDNVLTI
-2202 TKGSG
+2202 SKESG

-2283 QVYAVEEGEGG
+2283 QVYAVAKNG
-2294 AEKWLTSFKMSN
+2294 AEEWLTSFKMSN

-2313 YVDHGNNKLMYNAD
+2313 YVDHGNNKLMYNAAGD
-2327 GELTLDGKTVSIEI
+2327 PTLDGTPVSIEI

-2372 LITSN
+2372 LITSD

-2388 TDDWAIGGSKT
+2388 KDWAIGGSKT

-2473 GATMT
+2473 RATMK
-2478 VEVVDTETDKN
+2478 VEVVDTEKDKN
-2489 APIDSWPAT
+2489 EPIDIWPAT

-2509 NDADSSYLLF
+2509 NADGSSYLLF

-2554 TVDEQSR
+2554 TVDGQSR

-2589 TVADNNS
+2589 TVESDAS

-2618 TTYEAMTLASSS
+2618 TTYEAMTLASTS
-2630 QTAEGQLISVVRRNW
+2630 QTTEGQLISVVRRNW
-2645 NSTNIASSFDYKITV
+2645 NTTNIASSFNYKITV

-2686 GISAGSV
+2686 GISADSV

-2714 MVELRD
+2714 MVELTD

-2758 IGVVYDAISVQADE
+2758 IGVVYDAISAQADE

-2801 QNLDAWGYTTSGLNA
+2801 QNLDAWGYTTSGRTA
-2816 GNINGIDEKYKGAP
+2816 EDISGIDEKYESAP

-2877 TVNDITYKYEP
+2877 TVHDITYKYEP

-2913 LNGNEYPVIY
+2913 LNGHEYPVIY

-2928 ATIKVNDIAFKD
+2928 ATITVNSIAFTKE
-2940 AEGVYTNDSHTNKSF
+2940 EGVYTNTSTNKSF

-2964 IYFDFVFTAKGNQVG
+2964 IYFDFVFTTSDKENS
-2979 NNTNYSISLDF
+2979 TNSSTWYDISLDF
-2990 ENGSNTGYAI
+2990 ETSPTMYRL
-3000 SNNSSGARL
+3000 NSYSQVGL
-3009 ATDVTLSPLKTKQED
+3009 ATDVTLSPLV
-3024 GSLGADAWANV
+3024 GVSGWANV

-3062 TIIITLDSNGE
+3062 TIIITLMSAGE

-3082 ITKNPIFSSS
+3082 ITKNPIFSSK

-3099 EKFEISSKVN
+3099 EDFAISSKVK

-3143 FTENGESTTIN
+3143 FTEGDQSTSVN

-3181 KDIDISVY
+3181 PNIKISVN
-3189 WQGSNGAEVWKHDS
+3189 WETTAGTGGEVWRHTS
-3203 SGYSQVYN
+3203 SGYE
-3211 VFKIDENTS
+3211 KLAENS
-3220 YYFELTYSGSNVVIS
+3220 E
-3235 GYGTD
+3235 
-3240 PEDVE
+3240 P
-3245 AWTTG
+3245 
-3250 ENLGE
+3250 
-3255 GDQIALNGT
+3255 
-3264 NYVIGFTTAQSNSIS
+3264 
-3279 KLTLTATETEETQ
+3279 
-3292 ELRPAAFKL
+3292 FKL

-3361 TVDVIY
+3361 TVLEISGPNVDENGEYTGSWSKVKVNHPETGVSMDTYQVNLEAWAKTIKIY
-3367 SNEWGEKDGK
+3367 QAIDG
-3377 VGYTVDFS
+3377 S
-3385 QWAGDIM
+3385 
-3392 LYRAVDGDNGGV
+3392 NGGLGQGAEV
-3404 KQEEKSGSKL
+3404 IIPADEDTTTSNTDEETTTL
-3414 SLFSDNLNKLR
+3414 YADLNTLR
-3425 FEVARVDESDPNP
+3425 FEVARVDESNPNP

-3443 DEDGITLYT
+3443 IGTTLYT
-3452 GADYKLNNNQYIR
+3452 GADYEPNMNQYIR

-3474 GPNAPWSTNNF
+3474 GPGGSWSANNF

-3491 IIITLTGGNEVTASD
+3491 IIITLTGES
-3506 GETFAYSLSDSNST
+3506 
-3520 LELSNIVETKTS
+3520 TS
-3532 NETVKIDDVDY
+3532 N
-3543 VWEVDE
+3543 
-3549 NGLISFFS
+3549 
-3557 TSTSSEGSISL
+3557 
-3568 DGTQYTVSAGNGVVS
+3568 
-3583 LSNQDGTNY
+3583 
-3592 VSTNILSI
+3592 
-3600 GDVVYEYSVTDN
+3600 
-3612 ILTLSVAES
+3612 
-3621 ENIVSQDGQITI
+3621 
-3633 GDATY
+3633 
-3638 SVTIT
+3638 
-3643 DTSVVLTAGETV
+3643 
-3655 ISSPN
+3655 
-3660 QITVDNSTY
+3660 
-3669 NFSYSRGVLTMT
+3669 
-3681 KTEAQQTQE
+3681 
-3690 DGVSFTKGD
+3690 
-3699 ATYVYNVIS
+3699 
-3708 NASTEEKFL
+3708 
-3717 QLSEIA
+3717 
-3723 SSTSTTITISGTTY
+3723 
-3737 NWKYDGNV
+3737 
-3745 LTLTEPSN
+3745 

>member
-93 SVTRTE
+93 SVTRTK
-99 DGKISDG
+99 DGKISDD
-106 TIIVPEQ
+106 TIIVPEH

-121 VELVQAA
+121 VELVPAA

-265 LINGYVFANAKQQI
+265 LINGYAFANAKQQI

-385 GASNSSASVIIRGG
+385 GASNSSASVTIRGG

-472 EEEVSWKG
+472 EEAVSWNG

-634 NQEGGNIFAIPTGT
+634 NQEDGNIFAIPTGT

-768 LDGWTFDVQQTLN
+768 LDGWAFDVQQTLN
-781 ADGTGSLQID
+781 ADGTGSLQIE

-881 TFTFTVNTSSTGIIR
+881 TFTFTVNTSSTGVIR

-921 ITLKDLLTIYVRGT
+921 ITLKDLLAIYVSG
-935 NGDVQYEDA
+935 NVQYNDD

-958 DESLWQM
+958 DPSLWEM

-970 GVAHTSPSLNYVGIT
+970 GVAHTSPSLNSVKIT

-1056 GYKINLNQYLPVN
+1056 GYKIDLNQYLPVN
-1069 MIDGGFN
+1069 MIDVDFN
-1076 WGEVEKYKTTYELED
+1076 WGDVEKYQGKVEDKNEYVLFD
-1091 SAGAEIGVI
+1091 SAGAKIGVI

-1106 NNSALNGTYL
+1106 NNSDLNGTYL

-1157 EMVPSGDA
+1157 EMVPRGDA
-1165 EAATLELISLL
+1165 ETATLELTSLL
-1176 ADNGAQFNNILEIVR
+1176 AADGAQLNSILEIVR
-1191 ITGTETGASS
+1191 ITGTETGADSE
-1201 DYTSA
+1201 YTST
-1206 KYAPFT
+1206 KYAPFE

-1219 ISFKTNTENDTNP
+1219 ISFNTNTENDTNP

-1340 LEFNASSEISVGTNF
+1340 LEFNASSEISVGENF

-1371 LATMQIPVMISNVGD
+1371 LATMQIPIMISNVGD

-1395 DDLQQILESTHA
+1395 DDLKQILESTHA
-1407 AKGVDA
+1407 AKEVVA
-1413 GQEYLLMAPSTIAG
+1413 GQEYLLMAPSTIDGKA
-1427 RDYFM
+1427 YFM

-1453 EIVIGGSTYSVSIG
+1453 EIVIGGNRYSVSIG
-1467 DNGGINGFT
+1467 ENGGITGFS
-1476 PIDGTALDIT
+1476 PLDGTELNIT
-1486 SGLGATEGQTF
+1486 EGAGATEGQTF
-1497 VANDITYYVE
+1497 VANNITYYVE
-1507 SITASS
+1507 NISASS
-1513 MQGEYDITLYQ
+1513 MQGVYDITLYQ
-1524 IIRSVTAEGAT
+1524 ITRSVTADGAK

-1578 PNQFGD
+1578 PNQFGN

-1617 ITQAS
+1617 ITQS
-1622 GSYSLSYNY
+1622 RGSYSLSYNY

-1693 LIDKGD
+1693 LIDKVG

-1709 LKIQEVRIGDDIIEI
+1709 LKIQEVRIGDDIIAI

-1797 TLSGSTWSLPQGG
+1797 TLDGSTWSLPQGG

-1862 SITQPTFVP
+1862 SITQPAFVP

-1894 PATITATQLK
+1894 PATITATQPK

-1932 IEDITIVEE
+1932 IEGITIVEE

-2020 EFVKAA
+2020 DFTEAA
-2026 SGSLG
+2026 NGSLG
-2031 NNDYRHLTIVSAQP
+2031 NNDYRHLAIVNAQP

-2096 NNQPNTST
+2096 NNQPDTST

-2178 DNFSC
+2178 DNFSF

-2191 NVTPNGGNLTI
+2191 NVNPNGGNLKI

-2313 YVDHGNNKLMYNAD
+2313 YVDHGNNSLGYNAAGD
-2327 GELTLDGKTVSIEI
+2327 LTLNGNTVDIKI

-2377 AITYN
+2377 DIAYAGVITQTTQQG
-2382 DNSDKL
+2382 
-2388 TDDWAIGGSKT
+2388 TDDEEWQDTDNDGEWDINEQAT

-2473 GATMT
+2473 RATMT
-2478 VEVVDTETDKN
+2478 VEVVDTETDEN
-2489 APIDSWPAT
+2489 EPINTWPAT

-2509 NDADSSYLLF
+2509 NADGSSYLLF

-2576 IAGTTIAEAGQVN
+2576 IAGATIAEAGQVN

-2612 TGEGAG
+2612 TGEG
-2618 TTYEAMTLASSS
+2618 TTYEAMTLASTS

-2645 NSTNIASSFDYKITV
+2645 NTTNIASSFNYKITV
-2660 QTDGTGYNAASTIG
+2660 QADGTGYNAASTIG
-2674 KLRLTERDWTGS
+2674 KLRLAESDWKGS
-2686 GISAGSV
+2686 GTSAGSV

-2714 MVELRD
+2714 MVELTD

-2758 IGVVYDAISVQADE
+2758 IGVVYDAISAQADE

-2816 GNINGIDEKYKGAP
+2816 GNISGIDEKYESAP

-2888 LTDGIQLEASIRLN
+2888 LTDGIQLEAAIQLIN
-2902 PADGENNYTIT
+2902 NDGAYSIT
-2913 LNGNEYPVIY
+2913 LN
-2923 NPEND
+2923 
-2928 ATIKVNDIAFKD
+2928 
-2940 AEGVYTNDSHTNKSF
+2940 NKSY
-2955 TVRSVSAEE
+2955 SVTYNAETNMIEAIKTSEGNDLPNGASLTKPSEPNGEYVIGNKTFKLRHEEESGE
-2964 IYFDFVFTAKGNQVG
+2964 IYLDFVFTTSGKENS
-2979 NNTNYSISLDF
+2979 TNPSTSYDISLDF
-2990 ENGSNTGYAI
+2990 ETLPTMYRL
-3000 SNNSSGARL
+3000 NSYSQVGL
-3009 ATDVTLSPLKTKQED
+3009 ATDVTLSPLVD
-3024 GSLGADAWANV
+3024 VSDWANV

-3099 EKFEISSKVN
+3099 EEFAISSKVN
-3109 VSSRTTTGT
+3109 VSSRTTSDD
-3118 VTATFYDDTLLVIVP
+3118 VKAKFYDDTLLVIVP

-3143 FTENGESTTIN
+3143 FTENDQPTTIN

-3189 WQGSNGAEVWKHDS
+3189 WQGSNGAEVWKHDKN
-3203 SGYSQVYN
+3203 GYSQVYN
-3211 VFKIDENTS
+3211 VFTIEGTP

-3240 PEDVE
+3240 PENPE
-3245 AWTTG
+3245 AWEAPD
-3250 ENLGE
+3250 ENLG
-3255 GDQIALNGT
+3255 GGNTITLNGT
-3264 NYVIGFTTAQSNSIS
+3264 EYVIGFTTAQSNSIS

-3301 AEVTR
+3301 AEVKH

-3361 TVDVIY
+3361 TVLEISGPNVDENGEYTGSWSKVTVEHPETEVSMDTYRVNLAAWAKTIKIY
-3367 SNEWGEKDGK
+3367 QATDG
-3377 VGYTVDFS
+3377 S
-3385 QWAGDIM
+3385 
-3392 LYRAVDGDNGGV
+3392 NGGLGQGAEV
-3404 KQEEKSGSKL
+3404 IIPADEDKDTL
-3414 SLFSDNLNKLR
+3414 NANLDTLR

-3443 DEDGITLYT
+3443 IGTTLYT
-3452 GADYKLNNNQYIR
+3452 GADYEPNMNQYIR

-3474 GPNAPWSTNNF
+3474 GPGGSWSANNF

-3491 IIITLTGGNEVTASD
+3491 IIITLTGES
-3506 GETFAYSLSDSNST
+3506 
-3520 LELSNIVETKTS
+3520 TS
-3532 NETVKIDDVDY
+3532 N
-3543 VWEVDE
+3543 
-3549 NGLISFFS
+3549 
-3557 TSTSSEGSISL
+3557 
-3568 DGTQYTVSAGNGVVS
+3568 
-3583 LSNQDGTNY
+3583 
-3592 VSTNILSI
+3592 
-3600 GDVVYEYSVTDN
+3600 
-3612 ILTLSVAES
+3612 
-3621 ENIVSQDGQITI
+3621 
-3633 GDATY
+3633 
-3638 SVTIT
+3638 
-3643 DTSVVLTAGETV
+3643 
-3655 ISSPN
+3655 
-3660 QITVDNSTY
+3660 
-3669 NFSYSRGVLTMT
+3669 
-3681 KTEAQQTQE
+3681 
-3690 DGVSFTKGD
+3690 
-3699 ATYVYNVIS
+3699 
-3708 NASTEEKFL
+3708 
-3717 QLSEIA
+3717 
-3723 SSTSTTITISGTTY
+3723 
-3737 NWKYDGNV
+3737 
-3745 LTLTEPSN
+3745 

>member
-265 LINGYVFANAKQQI
+265 LINGYAFANAKQQI

-385 GASNSSASVIIRGG
+385 GASNSSASVTIRGG

-472 EEEVSWKG
+472 EEAVSWNG

-677 YAAEDVNGTISN
+677 YASEDVNGTISN

-713 YSIEETMGRDFY
+713 YSVEETMGRDFY

-768 LDGWTFDVQQTLN
+768 LDGWAFDVQQTLN
-781 ADGTGSLQID
+781 ADGTGSLQIE

-799 VLITDIS
+799 VLITDIN

-921 ITLKDLLTIYVRGT
+921 ITLKDLIDIYVSG
-935 NGDVQYEDA
+935 NVQYNDA

-958 DESLWQM
+958 DPSLWEM

-1056 GYKINLNQYLPVN
+1056 GYKIDLNQYLPVN
-1069 MIDGGFN
+1069 MTDVDFN

-1091 SAGAEIGVI
+1091 SAGAKIGVI

-1157 EMVPSGDA
+1157 EMVPSGGA
-1165 EAATLELISLL
+1165 EASTLELTSLL
-1176 ADNGAQFNNILEIVR
+1176 AADGAQLNSILEIVR
-1191 ITGTETGASS
+1191 ITGTETGADSE
-1201 DYTSA
+1201 YTST

-1219 ISFKTNTENDTNP
+1219 ISFNTNTENDTNP

-1246 TQKVVTVTAYDS
+1246 TKKVVTVTAYDS

-1340 LEFNASSEISVGTNF
+1340 LEFNASSEISVGENF

-1371 LATMQIPVMISNVGD
+1371 LATMQIPIMISNVGD

-1413 GQEYLLMAPSTIAG
+1413 GQEYLLMAPSTIDD

-1447 ITGTSQ
+1447 ITGTSA
-1453 EIVIGGSTYSVSIG
+1453 EIVIGGNRYSVSIG
-1467 DNGGINGFT
+1467 ENGGITGFS
-1476 PIDGTALDIT
+1476 PLDGTELNIT
-1486 SGLGATEGQTF
+1486 EGAGATEGQTF
-1497 VANDITYYVE
+1497 VANNITYYVE
-1507 SITASS
+1507 NISASS
-1513 MQGEYDITLYQ
+1513 MQGVYDINLYQ
-1524 IIRSVTAEGAT
+1524 ITRSVTAEGAT
-1535 TIAGIPYQL
+1535 TIAGIPYDL

-1578 PNQFGD
+1578 PNQFED
-1584 FMKVDTNQTYGVPS
+1584 FMKVDTNQTYDVPS

-1631 NILISPDGK
+1631 NILITPDGE

-1693 LIDKGD
+1693 LIDKGG

-1741 GMNVTFNNV
+1741 GMNVTFNNI

-1784 FIEYTNPSEDKDG
+1784 FIEYTNPSADEDG

-1810 APDGESSTLTATT
+1810 ETSTLTATT

-1862 SITQPTFVP
+1862 SITQPAFVP

-1894 PATITATQLK
+1894 PATITATQSETNLV
-1904 TDLNAGVIY
+1904 AGGTY
-1913 TGADIVAFKGP
+1913 EGAAIVEFKGP

-1932 IEDITIVEE
+1932 IEGITIVEE

-1969 TVTLRFEYS
+1969 TVTLLFEYS
-1978 WSGSTENGQVT
+1978 WSGSTENGYVT
-1989 FTYNVLANMRS
+1989 FTYNVLASMRS

-2005 GQNVVAQTT
+2005 GENVVAQTT

-2020 EFVKAA
+2020 EFVQ
-2026 SGSLG
+2026 STQQEGLG
-2031 NNDYRHLTIVSAQP
+2031 NSDWRHLGIVSAQP

-2069 LKITPNYV
+2069 LKITPEYV

-2090 YYALDE
+2090 YYALGD
-2096 NNQPNTST
+2096 NNQPDTST

-2141 AFDEYQDF
+2141 AFGGHEDF

-2173 VIDYE
+2173 VIDYK

-2191 NVTPNGGNLTI
+2191 NVNPDGGNLTI

-2283 QVYAVEEGEGG
+2283 QVYAVAEDG
-2294 AEKWLTSFKMSN
+2294 AEEWLTSFKMSN
-2306 TYFNRTI
+2306 TYFGRTI
-2313 YVDHGNNKLMYNAD
+2313 YVDHGNNNLMYNAD
-2327 GELTLDGKTVSIEI
+2327 GEPTLGNDQVRIEI

-2377 AITYN
+2377 DITYAGAITQTTQQ
-2382 DNSDKL
+2382 DT
-2388 TDDWAIGGSKT
+2388 TDDEEWQDTDNDGKWDINEEAT

-2404 TLGGISG
+2404 TLGGTPDLG
-2411 GKTDLT
+2411 ETDLT

-2429 YDPNNPTYIEV
+2429 YDPNSPTYIEV

-2478 VEVVDTETDKN
+2478 VEVVDPSNDN
-2489 APIDSWPAT
+2489 VPISEWPAT

-2618 TTYEAMTLASSS
+2618 TTYEAMTLASTS

-2645 NSTNIASSFDYKITV
+2645 NTTNIASSFNYKITV
-2660 QTDGTGYNAASTIG
+2660 QADGTGYNAASTIG
-2674 KLRLTERDWTGS
+2674 KLRLAESDWTPEDTETTDEPGY
-2686 GISAGSV
+2686 
-2693 YTKTGDV
+2693 YTSTGDV

-2714 MVELRD
+2714 MVELTD

-2758 IGVVYDAISVQADE
+2758 IGVVYDAISAQADE

-2877 TVNDITYKYEP
+2877 TINGIAYKYEP
-2888 LTDGIQLEASIRLN
+2888 LTDGIQLEAAIQLIN
-2902 PADGENNYTIT
+2902 NDGAYSIT
-2913 LNGNEYPVIY
+2913 LN
-2923 NPEND
+2923 
-2928 ATIKVNDIAFKD
+2928 
-2940 AEGVYTNDSHTNKSF
+2940 NKSY
-2955 TVRSVSAEE
+2955 SVTYNAETNMIEAIKTSEGNDLPNGASLTKPSEPNGEYVIGNKTFKLRHEEESGE
-2964 IYFDFVFTAKGNQVG
+2964 IYLDFVFTTSGKENSTNQS
-2979 NNTNYSISLDF
+2979 TSYDISLDF
-2990 ENGSNTGYAI
+2990 ETLPTMYRL
-3000 SNNSSGARL
+3000 NSYSQVGL
-3009 ATDVTLSPLKTKQED
+3009 ATDVTLSPLVD
-3024 GSLGADAWANV
+3024 VSGWANV

-3099 EKFEISSKVN
+3099 EDFAISSKVK
-3109 VSSRTTTGT
+3109 VSSRTTSNK
-3118 VTATFYDDTLLVIVP
+3118 VNATFYDDTLLVIVP

-3301 AEVTR
+3301 AEVTH

-3329 VIKVGD
+3329 VIQVGEGEEA

-3361 TVDVIY
+3361 TVLEISGPNVDENGEYTGSWSKVTVEHPETEAEVTTYQVNLEAWAKTIKIY
-3367 SNEWGEKDGK
+3367 QATDG
-3377 VGYTVDFS
+3377 S
-3385 QWAGDIM
+3385 
-3392 LYRAVDGDNGGV
+3392 NGGLGQGAEV
-3404 KQEEKSGSKL
+3404 IIPADEDKDTL
-3414 SLFSDNLNKLR
+3414 NANLDTLR

-3443 DEDGITLYT
+3443 GKDEDNDTTLYT
-3452 GADYKLNNNQYIR
+3452 GADYEPNSNQYIR

-3474 GPNAPWSTNNF
+3474 GPGGSWSANNF

-3491 IIITLTGGNEVTASD
+3491 IIITLTGES
-3506 GETFAYSLSDSNST
+3506 
-3520 LELSNIVETKTS
+3520 TS
-3532 NETVKIDDVDY
+3532 N
-3543 VWEVDE
+3543 
-3549 NGLISFFS
+3549 
-3557 TSTSSEGSISL
+3557 
-3568 DGTQYTVSAGNGVVS
+3568 
-3583 LSNQDGTNY
+3583 
-3592 VSTNILSI
+3592 
-3600 GDVVYEYSVTDN
+3600 
-3612 ILTLSVAES
+3612 
-3621 ENIVSQDGQITI
+3621 
-3633 GDATY
+3633 
-3638 SVTIT
+3638 
-3643 DTSVVLTAGETV
+3643 
-3655 ISSPN
+3655 
-3660 QITVDNSTY
+3660 
-3669 NFSYSRGVLTMT
+3669 
-3681 KTEAQQTQE
+3681 
-3690 DGVSFTKGD
+3690 
-3699 ATYVYNVIS
+3699 
-3708 NASTEEKFL
+3708 
-3717 QLSEIA
+3717 
-3723 SSTSTTITISGTTY
+3723 
-3737 NWKYDGNV
+3737 
-3745 LTLTEPSN
+3745 

>member
-156 SSSTITIA
+156 SSSIITIA

-385 GASNSSASVIIRGG
+385 GASNSSASVTIRGG

-472 EEEVSWKG
+472 EEEVSWNG

-791 GQKEDEEP
+791 GQKEGEEP
-799 VLITDIS
+799 VSITDIS

-881 TFTFTVNTSSTGIIR
+881 TFTFTVNTSSTGVIR

-958 DESLWQM
+958 DPSLWEM

-1056 GYKINLNQYLPVN
+1056 GYKIDLNQYLPVN
-1069 MIDGGFN
+1069 MIDVDFN

-1091 SAGAEIGVI
+1091 SAGAKIGVI

-1157 EMVPSGDA
+1157 EMVPSGGA
-1165 EAATLELISLL
+1165 EASTLELTSLL
-1176 ADNGAQFNNILEIVR
+1176 AADGAQLNSILEIVR

-1246 TQKVVTVTAYDS
+1246 TKKVVTVTAYDS

-1371 LATMQIPVMISNVGD
+1371 LATMQIPIMISNVGD
-1386 QFASYQDEN
+1386 QFASYQNEN

-1407 AKGVDA
+1407 AKGVVA

-1427 RDYFM
+1427 KDYFM

-1453 EIVIGGSTYSVSIG
+1453 EIVIGGNRYSVSIG
-1467 DNGGINGFT
+1467 ENGGITGFS
-1476 PIDGTALDIT
+1476 PLDGTELNIT
-1486 SGLGATEGQTF
+1486 EGAGATEGQTF
-1497 VANDITYYVE
+1497 VANNITYYVE
-1507 SITASS
+1507 NISASS
-1513 MQGEYDITLYQ
+1513 MQGEYDITFYQ
-1524 IIRSVTAEGAT
+1524 ITRSVTAEGAT

-1578 PNQFGD
+1578 PNQFED
-1584 FMKVDTNQTYGVPS
+1584 FMKVDTNQTYGVAS

-2020 EFVKAA
+2020 DFTEAA
-2026 SGSLG
+2026 NGSLG
-2031 NNDYRHLTIVSAQP
+2031 NNDYRHLAIVNAQP

-2090 YYALDE
+2090 YYALGE
-2096 NNQPNTST
+2096 NNQPDIST
-2104 DPLFTFD
+2104 APLFTFD

-2141 AFDEYQDF
+2141 AFGDHENF
-2149 FNGTANFGSAPRFV
+2149 FNSTANFAAEPRFF
-2163 VTNLSNNTCE
+2163 VTNLSSTTRERE
-2173 VIDYE
+2173 VIDYNN
-2178 DNFSC
+2178 NFSC

-2191 NVTPNGGNLTI
+2191 NVNPNGGNLKI

-2283 QVYAVEEGEGG
+2283 QVYAVAEDGENREET
-2294 AEKWLTSFKMSN
+2294 WLTSFKMSN
-2306 TYFNRTI
+2306 TYFGRTI
-2313 YVDHGNNKLMYNAD
+2313 YVDHGNNNLKYNAD
-2327 GELTLDGKTVSIEI
+2327 REPTLNGTPVSIEI

-2388 TDDWAIGGSKT
+2388 TKWAIGDQAT
-2399 LTVTY
+2399 LKVSY
-2404 TLGGISG
+2404 TLDGISSQG
-2411 GKTDLT
+2411 ETSLT

-2429 YDPNNPTYIEV
+2429 YDPNSPTYIEV

-2473 GATMT
+2473 RATMT
-2478 VEVVDTETDKN
+2478 VEVVNAADENEN
-2489 APIDSWPAT
+2489 APINTWPAT

-2509 NDADSSYLLF
+2509 NADGSSYLLF

-2554 TVDEQSR
+2554 TVDGQSR

-2589 TVADNNS
+2589 TVADNGS

-2612 TGEGAG
+2612 TGEDEG
-2618 TTYEAMTLASSS
+2618 TTYEAMTLASTS

-2645 NSTNIASSFDYKITV
+2645 NSTNIANSFNYKITV

-2674 KLRLTERDWTGS
+2674 KLRLTDSGWTPEDTETTDEPGY
-2686 GISAGSV
+2686 
-2693 YTKTGDV
+2693 YTSTGDV
-2700 SIAPDSV
+2700 SIAPASV

-2714 MVELRD
+2714 MVELTD

-2758 IGVVYDAISVQADE
+2758 IGVVYDAISAQADE

-2786 PSQVPQSNDVSSIIL
+2786 PSQVPQTNDVSSIIL
-2801 QNLDAWGYTTSGLNA
+2801 QNLDAWGYTTSGRTPED
-2816 GNINGIDEKYKGAP
+2816 ISGIDEKYESAP

-2848 AVTLN
+2848 ARTVAVDEIKRISIN
-2853 APSVLQLQFGNGA
+2853 EES
-2866 DAQTALPGQSI
+2866 ALPGG
-2877 TVNDITYKYEP
+2877 TLNHNNVDYVYTATEN
-2888 LTDGIQLEASIRLN
+2888 GISLQAAIRLN
-2902 PADGENNYTIT
+2902 PADDENASTYIT
-2913 LNGNEYPVIY
+2913 LNGHDYSVSY
-2923 NPEND
+2923 NPEDD
-2928 ATIKVNDIAFKD
+2928 AKIKVNNIEFSKN
-2940 AEGVYTNDSHTNKSF
+2940 EETGVYTNTSTNKSF
-2955 TVRSVSAEE
+2955 TVRSVSVEE
-2964 IYFDFVFTAKGNQVG
+2964 IYFDFVFTAEGNTANAAG
-2979 NNTNYSISLDF
+2979 YSISLDF

-3000 SNNSSGARL
+3000 SNASSVSL

-3099 EKFEISSKVN
+3099 EEFEISSKVN
-3109 VSSRTTTGT
+3109 VSSRTTSGN
-3118 VTATFYDDTLLVIVP
+3118 VKATFYDDTLLVIVP

-3143 FTENGESTTIN
+3143 FTENDQPTTIN

-3301 AEVTR
+3301 AEVTH

-3329 VIKVGD
+3329 VIKVGN

-3361 TVDVIY
+3361 TVLEISGPNVDENGEYTGSWSKVTVEHPETKVSVDTYQVNLKAWAKTIKIY
-3367 SNEWGEKDGK
+3367 QATDG
-3377 VGYTVDFS
+3377 S
-3385 QWAGDIM
+3385 
-3392 LYRAVDGDNGGV
+3392 NGGLGQGAEV
-3404 KQEEKSGSKL
+3404 IIPADEDKDTL
-3414 SLFSDNLNKLR
+3414 NANLDTLR

-3443 DEDGITLYT
+3443 GKDEDNDTTLYT
-3452 GADYKLNNNQYIR
+3452 GADYEPNKNQYIR

-3474 GPNAPWSTNNF
+3474 GPGGSWSANNF

-3491 IIITLTGGNEVTASD
+3491 IIITLTEP
-3506 GETFAYSLSDSNST
+3506 
-3520 LELSNIVETKTS
+3520 TS
-3532 NETVKIDDVDY
+3532 N
-3543 VWEVDE
+3543 
-3549 NGLISFFS
+3549 
-3557 TSTSSEGSISL
+3557 
-3568 DGTQYTVSAGNGVVS
+3568 
-3583 LSNQDGTNY
+3583 
-3592 VSTNILSI
+3592 
-3600 GDVVYEYSVTDN
+3600 
-3612 ILTLSVAES
+3612 
-3621 ENIVSQDGQITI
+3621 
-3633 GDATY
+3633 
-3638 SVTIT
+3638 
-3643 DTSVVLTAGETV
+3643 
-3655 ISSPN
+3655 
-3660 QITVDNSTY
+3660 
-3669 NFSYSRGVLTMT
+3669 
-3681 KTEAQQTQE
+3681 
-3690 DGVSFTKGD
+3690 
-3699 ATYVYNVIS
+3699 
-3708 NASTEEKFL
+3708 
-3717 QLSEIA
+3717 
-3723 SSTSTTITISGTTY
+3723 
-3737 NWKYDGNV
+3737 
-3745 LTLTEPSN
+3745 

>member
-214 YSDNVNPAISQNRE
+214 YSDNVNAAISQNRE
-228 KQVFF
+228 KQAFF

-265 LINGYVFANAKQQI
+265 LINGYAFANAKQQI

-296 AIRVLSGD
+296 AIRVLSSD

-385 GASNSSASVIIRGG
+385 DAANSSASVTIRGG

-689 SNVFSFGQP
+689 SDVFSFGQP

-713 YSIEETMGRDFY
+713 YSVEESMGKDFY

-768 LDGWTFDVQQTLN
+768 LDGWTFDVEQTLN
-781 ADGTGSLQID
+781 ADGTGSLQIE
-791 GQKEDEEP
+791 GQKAGEEP
-799 VLITDIS
+799 VTITDIS
-806 EFNALINGTTS
+806 EFNTLINGTTS

-875 VRAGSQ
+875 VRAGAQ

-921 ITLKDLLTIYVRGT
+921 ITLKDLLAIYVSG
-935 NGDVQYEDA
+935 NVQYNDD

-958 DESLWQM
+958 DPSLWEM

-970 GVAHTSPSLNYVGIT
+970 GVAHTSPSLNSVKIT

-1069 MIDGGFN
+1069 MIDVDFN
-1076 WGEVEKYKTTYELED
+1076 WGDVEKYQGKVEDENEYVLFD

-1106 NNSALNGTYL
+1106 NNSDLNGTYL

-1157 EMVPSGDA
+1157 EMVPRGDA

-1176 ADNGAQFNNILEIVR
+1176 ANNGAQFNSILEIVR

-1201 DYTSA
+1201 DYTSG

-1294 DGQEMVLVSNSSEDF
+1294 DDQEMVLVSNSSEDF

-1395 DDLQQILESTHA
+1395 DDLKQILESTHA
-1407 AKGVDA
+1407 AKEVVA
-1413 GQEYLLMAPSTIAG
+1413 GQEYLLMAPSTIDG
-1427 RDYFM
+1427 KDYFM
-1432 LETEGSAEIALIDAT
+1432 LQTDNGAEIALIDAI

-1453 EIVIGGSTYSVSIG
+1453 EIVIDGSTYSVSIG

-1476 PIDGTALDIT
+1476 PIDGTGLDIT

-1497 VANDITYYVE
+1497 VAGDKTYYVE

-1524 IIRSVTAEGAT
+1524 ITRSVTAEGAT
-1535 TIAGIPYQL
+1535 TIAGISYDL
-1544 ASGAF
+1544 AKGAF

-1559 KVLTGLSAANGSAD
+1559 KVLTGLSAANASAD

-1584 FMKVDTNQTYGVPS
+1584 FMKVGTNQTYGVAS

-1631 NILISPDGK
+1631 NILIRPDGE

-1663 QSPTTQTINLAEA
+1663 QSPTTQTINLTEA

-1693 LIDKGD
+1693 LIDKGG

-1784 FIEYTNPSEDKDG
+1784 FIEYTNPLEENEDVDG

-1810 APDGESSTLTATT
+1810 KTSTLTATT

-1850 YVVNYTGSTFTL
+1850 YDVEYTGSTFTL
-1862 SITQPTFVP
+1862 SIKQPAFVP
-1871 QDVTYHIYF
+1871 QDTTYHIYF

-1894 PATITATQLK
+1894 PATITATQSE
-1904 TDLNAGVIY
+1904 TDLVAGRTY
-1913 TGADIVAFKGP
+1913 EGAAIVAFKGP
-1924 EDNSGTID
+1924 ENNSGTID
-1932 IEDITIVEE
+1932 IEGITIVEE

-1952 IDETTHNLNI
+1952 IYETTDETTDKTTHNLNI

-1978 WSGSTENGQVT
+1978 WSGSTKHGYVT
-1989 FTYNVLANMRS
+1989 FTYNVLASMRS

-2020 EFVKAA
+2020 EFVQ
-2026 SGSLG
+2026 STQQEGLG
-2031 NNDYRHLTIVSAQP
+2031 NSDWRHFGIVSAQP
-2045 QDTNIISAGNIGIT
+2045 QDTNIIRAGNIGIT
-2059 YGANVLDNNI
+2059 YGTTSDDNVNLTI
-2069 LKITPNYV
+2069 KPEYV

-2090 YYALDE
+2090 YYALGD
-2096 NNQPNTST
+2096 NNQPDTST

-2141 AFDEYQDF
+2141 AFGNHEDF
-2149 FNGTANFGSAPRFV
+2149 FNSAANFAAEPRFV
-2163 VTNLSNNTCE
+2163 VTNLSADAPETE
-2173 VIDYE
+2173 DIDYNN
-2178 DNFSC
+2178 NFSF

-2191 NVTPNGGNLTI
+2191 NVNSNGGNLTI

-2238 TNATINQSGSV
+2238 TNATINQNGSV

-2272 VDGTASDGSVY
+2272 VDGTASADSVY
-2283 QVYAVEEGEGG
+2283 QVYAVAENG
-2294 AEKWLTSFKMSN
+2294 AEEWLTSFKMSN
-2306 TYFNRTI
+2306 TYFGRTI
-2313 YVDHGNNKLMYNAD
+2313 YVDHGDNNLKYNAD
-2327 GELTLDGKTVSIEI
+2327 GDLTLGNDQVRIEI

-2377 AITYN
+2377 DIAYAGVITQTTQQG
-2382 DNSDKL
+2382 
-2388 TDDWAIGGSKT
+2388 TDDEEWQDTDNDGEWDINEQAT

-2446 VYRLVNEAGITF
+2446 VYRLVDEAGITF

-2473 GATMT
+2473 RATMT
-2478 VEVVDTETDKN
+2478 VEVVNPEGN
-2489 APIDSWPAT
+2489 SWPSDINKTMAVEG
-2498 STNRAKPFVYQ
+2498 NRAKPFVYQ
-2509 NDADSSYLLF
+2509 NAADSSYLLF

-2596 NYVSNQ
+2596 DYVSNQ

-2612 TGEGAG
+2612 TGEGDG
-2618 TTYEAMTLASSS
+2618 TTYEAMTLASTS

-2645 NSTNIASSFDYKITV
+2645 NTTNIASSFNYKITV

-2674 KLRLTERDWTGS
+2674 KLRLAESDWKGS
-2686 GISAGSV
+2686 GTSAGSV

-2758 IGVVYDAISVQADE
+2758 IGVVYDAISAQADE

-2801 QNLDAWGYTTSGLNA
+2801 QNLDAWGYTTSGRTA
-2816 GNINGIDEKYKGAP
+2816 EDISGIDEKYESAP

-2848 AVTLN
+2848 AKTVAVDEIKRISIN
-2853 APSVLQLQFGNGA
+2853 EEG
-2866 DAQTALPGQSI
+2866 ALPGG
-2877 TVNDITYKYEP
+2877 TLNHNDIDYVYNT
-2888 LTDGIQLEASIRLN
+2888 TDDGIRLEAAIRLN
-2902 PADGENNYTIT
+2902 PADDEHDSTYIT
-2913 LNGNEYPVIY
+2913 LNGNAYDATY

-2928 ATIKVNDIAFKD
+2928 ATITVNNIEFSKN
-2940 AEGVYTNDSHTNKSF
+2940 EETGVYTNDSHTNKSF

-2964 IYFDFVFTAKGNQVG
+2964 IYFDFVFTAKGNTANATG
-2979 NNTNYSISLDF
+2979 YSISLDF

-3000 SNNSSGARL
+3000 SNDSSGARL

-3024 GSLGADAWANV
+3024 GSLGANAWTNV

-3073 TCQVSYNAT
+3073 TCEVSYNAT
-3082 ITKNPIFSSS
+3082 ITKNPIFSSK

-3099 EKFEISSKVN
+3099 EEFEISSKVN
-3109 VSSRTTTGT
+3109 VSSRTTSGT
-3118 VTATFYDDTLLVIVP
+3118 VKATFYDDTLLVIVP

-3143 FTENGESTTIN
+3143 FIENGESTTIN
-3154 RTINNTNTTRPV
+3154 RTINNYNTTRPE

-3181 KDIDISVY
+3181 PEVEISVN
-3189 WQGSNGAEVWKHDS
+3189 WETSAGTGGEVWWHQGNDA
-3203 SGYSQVYN
+3203 
-3211 VFKIDENTS
+3211 ENGEST
-3220 YYFELTYSGSNVVIS
+3220 E
-3235 GYGTD
+3235 GTGD
-3240 PEDVE
+3240 AEKYIRIPE
-3245 AWTTG
+3245 
-3250 ENLGE
+3250 N
-3255 GDQIALNGT
+3255 
-3264 NYVIGFTTAQSNSIS
+3264 
-3279 KLTLTATETEETQ
+3279 
-3292 ELRPAAFKL
+3292 
-3301 AEVTR
+3301 EVTTLKLKQVTH

-3367 SNEWGEKDGK
+3367 SNEWGEKDEE

-3414 SLFSDNLNKLR
+3414 SLFSNNPNNLNKLR
-3425 FEVARVDESDPNP
+3425 FEVARVDESNPNP

-3452 GADYKLNNNQYIR
+3452 GADYELNNNQYIR

-3474 GPNAPWSTNNF
+3474 GPGGEWKPNNF

-3491 IIITLTGGNEVTASD
+3491 IIITLTEP
-3506 GETFAYSLSDSNST
+3506 
-3520 LELSNIVETKTS
+3520 TS
-3532 NETVKIDDVDY
+3532 N
-3543 VWEVDE
+3543 
-3549 NGLISFFS
+3549 
-3557 TSTSSEGSISL
+3557 
-3568 DGTQYTVSAGNGVVS
+3568 
-3583 LSNQDGTNY
+3583 
-3592 VSTNILSI
+3592 
-3600 GDVVYEYSVTDN
+3600 
-3612 ILTLSVAES
+3612 
-3621 ENIVSQDGQITI
+3621 
-3633 GDATY
+3633 
-3638 SVTIT
+3638 
-3643 DTSVVLTAGETV
+3643 
-3655 ISSPN
+3655 
-3660 QITVDNSTY
+3660 
-3669 NFSYSRGVLTMT
+3669 
-3681 KTEAQQTQE
+3681 
-3690 DGVSFTKGD
+3690 
-3699 ATYVYNVIS
+3699 
-3708 NASTEEKFL
+3708 
-3717 QLSEIA
+3717 
-3723 SSTSTTITISGTTY
+3723 
-3737 NWKYDGNV
+3737 
-3745 LTLTEPSN
+3745 

>member
-205 FYPEASRYL
+205 FYPEAGRYL

-265 LINGYVFANAKQQI
+265 LINGYAFANAKQQI

-385 GASNSSASVIIRGG
+385 GASNSSASVTIRGG

-472 EEEVSWKG
+472 EEAVSWNG

-528 ESSSLPEG
+528 ESSSLPDG

-689 SNVFSFGQP
+689 SDVFSFGQP

-713 YSIEETMGRDFY
+713 YSVEESMGKDFY

-768 LDGWTFDVQQTLN
+768 LDGWAFDVQQTLN
-781 ADGTGSLQID
+781 ADGTGSLQIE

-799 VLITDIS
+799 VSITDIS

-958 DESLWQM
+958 DPSLWEM

-1069 MIDGGFN
+1069 MIDVDFN

-1091 SAGAEIGVI
+1091 SAGAKIGVI

-1157 EMVPSGDA
+1157 EMVPSGGA
-1165 EAATLELISLL
+1165 ETATLELTSLL
-1176 ADNGAQFNNILEIVR
+1176 AADGAQLNSILEIVR
-1191 ITGTETGASS
+1191 ITGTETGADSE
-1201 DYTSA
+1201 YTST
-1206 KYAPFT
+1206 KYAPFE

-1219 ISFKTNTENDTNP
+1219 ISFNTNTENDTNP

-1246 TQKVVTVTAYDS
+1246 TKKVVTVTAYDS

-1294 DGQEMVLVSNSSEDF
+1294 NGQEMVLVSNSSEDF

-1340 LEFNASSEISVGTNF
+1340 LEFNASSEISVGENF

-1371 LATMQIPVMISNVGD
+1371 LATMQIPIMISNVGD

-1407 AKGVDA
+1407 AKEVDA

-1427 RDYFM
+1427 KAYFM
-1432 LETEGSAEIALIDAT
+1432 LETEGSAEIVLIDAT

-1453 EIVIGGSTYSVSIG
+1453 EIVIGGNRYSVSIG
-1467 DNGGINGFT
+1467 ENGGITGFS
-1476 PIDGTALDIT
+1476 PLDGTELNIT
-1486 SGLGATEGQTF
+1486 EGAGATEGQTF
-1497 VANDITYYVE
+1497 VANNITYYVE
-1507 SITASS
+1507 NISASS
-1513 MQGEYDITLYQ
+1513 MQGVYDINLYQ
-1524 IIRSVTAEGAT
+1524 ITRSVTAEGAT

-1578 PNQFGD
+1578 SNQFGD

-1617 ITQAS
+1617 ITQS
-1622 GSYSLSYNY
+1622 RGSYSLSYNY
-1631 NILISPDGK
+1631 NILIKPDGK

-1693 LIDKGD
+1693 LIDKGG

-1778 SQAVEY
+1778 SQSVEY
-1784 FIEYTNPSEDKDG
+1784 FIEYTNPPEENADTDG
-1797 TLSGSTWSLPQGG
+1797 TLDGSTWSLPQGG

-1862 SITQPTFVP
+1862 SITQPAFVP

-1894 PATITATQLK
+1894 PATITATQK
-1904 TDLNAGVIY
+1904 TLENFVAGKEYGWDDLVELSGGEDVTVTVTEIVANAGDMQNYV
-1913 TGADIVAFKGP
+1913 TVQEVDGKQGVA
-1924 EDNSGTID
+1924 I
-1932 IEDITIVEE
+1932 
-1941 QSDSIA
+1941 
-1947 KDFIS
+1947 
-1952 IDETTHNLNI
+1952 H
-1962 ENSLEDF
+1962 NSLEDISVELTF
-1969 TVTLRFEYS
+1969 KYSVTYA
-1978 WSGSTENGQVT
+1978 ENENNPYIGQVT

-2020 EFVKAA
+2020 DFTEAA
-2026 SGSLG
+2026 NGSLG

-2090 YYALDE
+2090 YYALGD
-2096 NNQPNTST
+2096 NNQPDTSK

-2141 AFDEYQDF
+2141 AFGNHEDF
-2149 FNGTANFGSAPRFV
+2149 FNSTANFGSAPRFV
-2163 VTNLSNNTCE
+2163 VTNLSNNTCD
-2173 VIDYE
+2173 VINYE

-2191 NVTPNGGNLTI
+2191 NVNPNGGNLTI
-2202 TKGSG
+2202 SKGSG

-2272 VDGTASDGSVY
+2272 VDGTASADSVY
-2283 QVYAVEEGEGG
+2283 QVYAVAKNG
-2294 AEKWLTSFKMSN
+2294 AEEWLTSFKMSN
-2306 TYFNRTI
+2306 TYFGRTI
-2313 YVDHGNNKLMYNAD
+2313 YVDHGNNSLGYNAD
-2327 GELTLDGKTVSIEI
+2327 GEPTLNGNTVDIKI

-2372 LITSN
+2372 LITSD
-2377 AITYN
+2377 AITYY
-2382 DNSDKL
+2382 DNSGEL
-2388 TDDWAIGGSKT
+2388 TKWAIGDQAT
-2399 LTVTY
+2399 LKVSY
-2404 TLGGISG
+2404 TLDGISSQG
-2411 GKTDLT
+2411 ETSLT

-2429 YDPNNPTYIEV
+2429 YDSNNPTYIEV

-2473 GATMT
+2473 RATMT
-2478 VEVVDTETDKN
+2478 VEVVN
-2489 APIDSWPAT
+2489 PNGNSWPSDINKTMAVEG
-2498 STNRAKPFVYQ
+2498 NRAKPFVYQ
-2509 NDADSSYLLF
+2509 NDAGSSYLLF

-2589 TVADNNS
+2589 TVADGNS

-2618 TTYEAMTLASSS
+2618 TTYEAMTLASTS

-2645 NSTNIASSFDYKITV
+2645 NTINIASSFNYKITV
-2660 QTDGTGYNAASTIG
+2660 QTDGTGYNAESTIG
-2674 KLRLTERDWTGS
+2674 KLRLTDSGWTPEATETTDEPGY
-2686 GISAGSV
+2686 
-2693 YTKTGDV
+2693 YTSTGDV

-2714 MVELRD
+2714 MVELTD

-2758 IGVVYDAISVQADE
+2758 IGVVYDAISAQADE

-2786 PSQVPQSNDVSSIIL
+2786 PSQVPQTNDVSSIIL
-2801 QNLDAWGYTTSGLNA
+2801 QNLDAWGYTTSGRTPED
-2816 GNINGIDEKYKGAP
+2816 ISGIDEKYESAP

-2848 AVTLN
+2848 ARTVAVDEIKRISIN
-2853 APSVLQLQFGNGA
+2853 EES
-2866 DAQTALPGQSI
+2866 ALPGG
-2877 TVNDITYKYEP
+2877 TLNHNNVDYVYTATEN
-2888 LTDGIQLEASIRLN
+2888 GISLQAAIRLN
-2902 PADGENNYTIT
+2902 PADDENASTYIT
-2913 LNGNEYPVIY
+2913 LNGHDYSVSY
-2923 NPEND
+2923 NPEDD
-2928 ATIKVNDIAFKD
+2928 AKIKVNNIEFSKN
-2940 AEGVYTNDSHTNKSF
+2940 EETGVYTNTSTNKSF
-2955 TVRSVSAEE
+2955 TVRSVSVEE
-2964 IYFDFVFTAKGNQVG
+2964 IYFDFVFTAEGNTANAAG
-2979 NNTNYSISLDF
+2979 YSISLDF

-3000 SNNSSGARL
+3000 SNASSVSL

-3062 TIIITLDSNGE
+3062 TIIITLDSNRE

-3099 EKFEISSKVN
+3099 EEFAISSKVN

-3166 ANYLSLSEIYGKTLN
+3166 ANYLSLSEIYGKTL
-3181 KDIDISVY
+3181 DPTVSISVN
-3189 WQGSNGAEVWKHDS
+3189 WETTAGTGGEVWWHQGNDAES
-3203 SGYSQVYN
+3203 SETTEDTGDAEKYIS
-3211 VFKIDENTS
+3211 ITENKVTTL
-3220 YYFELTYSGSNVVIS
+3220 ELK
-3235 GYGTD
+3235 
-3240 PEDVE
+3240 P
-3245 AWTTG
+3245 
-3250 ENLGE
+3250 
-3255 GDQIALNGT
+3255 
-3264 NYVIGFTTAQSNSIS
+3264 
-3279 KLTLTATETEETQ
+3279 
-3292 ELRPAAFKL
+3292 
-3301 AEVTR
+3301 VTH

-3329 VIKVGD
+3329 VIKVGEGEGA

-3361 TVDVIY
+3361 TVLEISGPNVDENGEYTGSWSKVTVEHPETKVSVDTYQVNLNAWAKTIKIY
-3367 SNEWGEKDGK
+3367 QATDG
-3377 VGYTVDFS
+3377 S
-3385 QWAGDIM
+3385 
-3392 LYRAVDGDNGGV
+3392 NGGLG
-3404 KQEEKSGSKL
+3404 QGTQPF
-3414 SLFSDNLNKLR
+3414 SLTSTDVDLNTLR

-3443 DEDGITLYT
+3443 NKDGKTLYT
-3452 GADYKLNNNQYIR
+3452 GADYKPNMNQYIR

-3474 GPNAPWSTNNF
+3474 GPGGSWSANNF

-3491 IIITLTGGNEVTASD
+3491 IIITLTGES
-3506 GETFAYSLSDSNST
+3506 
-3520 LELSNIVETKTS
+3520 TS
-3532 NETVKIDDVDY
+3532 N
-3543 VWEVDE
+3543 
-3549 NGLISFFS
+3549 
-3557 TSTSSEGSISL
+3557 
-3568 DGTQYTVSAGNGVVS
+3568 
-3583 LSNQDGTNY
+3583 
-3592 VSTNILSI
+3592 
-3600 GDVVYEYSVTDN
+3600 
-3612 ILTLSVAES
+3612 
-3621 ENIVSQDGQITI
+3621 
-3633 GDATY
+3633 
-3638 SVTIT
+3638 
-3643 DTSVVLTAGETV
+3643 
-3655 ISSPN
+3655 
-3660 QITVDNSTY
+3660 
-3669 NFSYSRGVLTMT
+3669 
-3681 KTEAQQTQE
+3681 
-3690 DGVSFTKGD
+3690 
-3699 ATYVYNVIS
+3699 
-3708 NASTEEKFL
+3708 
-3717 QLSEIA
+3717 
-3723 SSTSTTITISGTTY
+3723 
-3737 NWKYDGNV
+3737 
-3745 LTLTEPSN
+3745 

>member
-19 FVLAIGGSFLAVYL
+19 FVLAIGGSLLAVYL

-99 DGKISDG
+99 DGKISDD
-106 TIIVPEQ
+106 TIIVPEH

-121 VELVQAA
+121 VELVPAT

-244 TFEYNEGDVY
+244 TREYNEGDVY

-265 LINGYVFANAKQQI
+265 LINGYAFANAKQQI

-358 QIRDVHDGDLSALI
+358 QIRDVHDGDISALI

-385 GASNSSASVIIRGG
+385 GASNSSASVTIRGG

-472 EEEVSWKG
+472 EEAVSWNG

-689 SNVFSFGQP
+689 SDVFSFGQP

-713 YSIEETMGRDFY
+713 YSVEETMGRDFY

-768 LDGWTFDVQQTLN
+768 LDGWAFDVQQTLN

-791 GQKEDEEP
+791 GQKEGEEP

-1056 GYKINLNQYLPVN
+1056 GYKIDLNQYLPVN
-1069 MIDGGFN
+1069 MIDVDFN
-1076 WGEVEKYKTTYELED
+1076 WGDVEKYQGKVEDKNEYVLFD
-1091 SAGAEIGVI
+1091 SAGAKIGVI
-1100 ETYTQN
+1100 ETYAQN
-1106 NNSALNGTYL
+1106 NNSDLNGTYL

-1157 EMVPSGDA
+1157 EMVPRGGA
-1165 EAATLELISLL
+1165 EEATLELISLL
-1176 ADNGAQFNNILEIVR
+1176 ANNGAQFKNILEIVR

-1201 DYTSA
+1201 DYTSG

-1246 TQKVVTVTAYDS
+1246 TKKVVTVTAYDS

-1294 DGQEMVLVSNSSEDF
+1294 DDQEMVLVSNSSEDF

-1395 DDLQQILESTHA
+1395 DDLKQILESTHA
-1407 AKGVDA
+1407 AKEVDA

-1427 RDYFM
+1427 KDYFM
-1432 LETEGSAEIALIDAT
+1432 LQTDNGAEIALIEAT

-1453 EIVIGGSTYSVSIG
+1453 EIVIGGSRYSVSIG
-1467 DNGGINGFT
+1467 DNGGIYGFT
-1476 PIDGTALDIT
+1476 PIDGTALEIT
-1486 SGLGATEGQTF
+1486 SGRYATEGQTF
-1497 VANDITYYVE
+1497 VAGDKTYKTYYVE

-1524 IIRSVTAEGAT
+1524 ITRSVTAEGAI

-1544 ASGAF
+1544 ATGAF
-1549 GWEITEFGGF
+1549 GWKITEFGGF

-1584 FMKVDTNQTYGVPS
+1584 FMKVGTNQTYGVPS

-1631 NILISPDGK
+1631 NILISPDGE

-1653 EFLEMAAGTS
+1653 EFLEMAAGTE

-1693 LIDKGD
+1693 LICKGG

-1778 SQAVEY
+1778 SQSVEY
-1784 FIEYTNPSEDKDG
+1784 FIEYTNPPEENADTDG
-1797 TLSGSTWSLPQGG
+1797 TLDGSTWSLPQGG
-1810 APDGESSTLTATT
+1810 GTSVLTATT

-1838 VTTTITHDLPEG
+1838 VTTTITHDFPEG

-1913 TGADIVAFKGP
+1913 TGADIVAFEGP
-1924 EDNSGTID
+1924 ENNSGTID

-2096 NNQPNTST
+2096 NNQPDTST

-2178 DNFSC
+2178 DNFSF

-2191 NVTPNGGNLTI
+2191 NVNPNGGNLTI
-2202 TKGSG
+2202 SKGSG

-2283 QVYAVEEGEGG
+2283 QVYAVAEDG
-2294 AEKWLTSFKMSN
+2294 AEEWLTSFKMSN
-2306 TYFNRTI
+2306 TYFGRTI
-2313 YVDHGNNKLMYNAD
+2313 YVDHGNNDLVYDTSGNLILKGIEGSAD
-2327 GELTLDGKTVSIEI
+2327 TPVDIKI

-2372 LITSN
+2372 LITSD
-2377 AITYN
+2377 AITYY
-2382 DNSDKL
+2382 DNSGEL
-2388 TDDWAIGGSKT
+2388 TKWAIGDQAT
-2399 LTVTY
+2399 LKVSY
-2404 TLGGISG
+2404 TLDGISSQG
-2411 GKTDLT
+2411 ETSLT

-2473 GATMT
+2473 RATMT
-2478 VEVVDTETDKN
+2478 VEVVDTETDEN
-2489 APIDSWPAT
+2489 EPINTWPAT

-2509 NDADSSYLLF
+2509 NADGSSYLLF

-2589 TVADNNS
+2589 TVADDNS

-2612 TGEGAG
+2612 TDEGEG
-2618 TTYEAMTLASSS
+2618 TTYEAMTLASTS

-2645 NSTNIASSFDYKITV
+2645 NSTNIASSFNYKITV

-2674 KLRLTERDWTGS
+2674 KLMLQKPLEEPDNKPADYWEGS

-2700 SIAPDSV
+2700 SIAPASV

-2714 MVELRD
+2714 MVELTD

-2801 QNLDAWGYTTSGLNA
+2801 QNLDAWGYTTSGRTA
-2816 GNINGIDEKYKGAP
+2816 EDISGIDEKYESAP

-2853 APSVLQLQFGNGA
+2853 APSVLQLQFGNGE

-2888 LTDGIQLEASIRLN
+2888 LTDGIQLEAAIQLIN
-2902 PADGENNYTIT
+2902 NDGAYSIT
-2913 LNGNEYPVIY
+2913 LNNKSYSVTY
-2923 NPEND
+2923 NAETNM
-2928 ATIKVNDIAFKD
+2928 IEAFKTS
-2940 AEGVYTNDSHTNKSF
+2940 EGNDLPNGASLTKPSEPNGEYVIGNKTFKLRHEEESG
-2955 TVRSVSAEE
+2955 E
-2964 IYFDFVFTAKGNQVG
+2964 IYLDFVFTTSGKENS
-2979 NNTNYSISLDF
+2979 TDPSTSYDISLDF
-2990 ENGSNTGYAI
+2990 ETLPTMYRL
-3000 SNNSSGARL
+3000 NSYSQVGL

-3073 TCQVSYNAT
+3073 TCEVSYNAT

-3166 ANYLSLSEIYGKTLN
+3166 ANYLSLSEIYGKTL
-3181 KDIDISVY
+3181 DPTVAISVN
-3189 WQGSNGAEVWKHDS
+3189 WETTAGTGGEVWWHQGNDAES
-3203 SGYSQVYN
+3203 SETTEDTGDAEKYIS
-3211 VFKIDENTS
+3211 ITENKVTTL
-3220 YYFELTYSGSNVVIS
+3220 ELK
-3235 GYGTD
+3235 
-3240 PEDVE
+3240 P
-3245 AWTTG
+3245 
-3250 ENLGE
+3250 
-3255 GDQIALNGT
+3255 
-3264 NYVIGFTTAQSNSIS
+3264 
-3279 KLTLTATETEETQ
+3279 
-3292 ELRPAAFKL
+3292 
-3301 AEVTR
+3301 VTH

-3329 VIKVGD
+3329 VIKVGEGEGA

-3361 TVDVIY
+3361 TVLEISGPNVDENGEYTGSWSKVTVEHPETEAEVTTYQVNLEAWAKTIKIY
-3367 SNEWGEKDGK
+3367 QATDG
-3377 VGYTVDFS
+3377 S
-3385 QWAGDIM
+3385 
-3392 LYRAVDGDNGGV
+3392 NGGLGQGAEV
-3404 KQEEKSGSKL
+3404 IIPADEDKDTL
-3414 SLFSDNLNKLR
+3414 NANLDTLR

-3443 DEDGITLYT
+3443 IGTTLYT
-3452 GADYKLNNNQYIR
+3452 GADYEPNMNQYIR

-3474 GPNAPWSTNNF
+3474 GPGGSWSANNF

-3491 IIITLTGGNEVTASD
+3491 IIITLTGP
-3506 GETFAYSLSDSNST
+3506 
-3520 LELSNIVETKTS
+3520 TS
-3532 NETVKIDDVDY
+3532 N
-3543 VWEVDE
+3543 
-3549 NGLISFFS
+3549 
-3557 TSTSSEGSISL
+3557 
-3568 DGTQYTVSAGNGVVS
+3568 
-3583 LSNQDGTNY
+3583 
-3592 VSTNILSI
+3592 
-3600 GDVVYEYSVTDN
+3600 
-3612 ILTLSVAES
+3612 
-3621 ENIVSQDGQITI
+3621 
-3633 GDATY
+3633 
-3638 SVTIT
+3638 
-3643 DTSVVLTAGETV
+3643 
-3655 ISSPN
+3655 
-3660 QITVDNSTY
+3660 
-3669 NFSYSRGVLTMT
+3669 
-3681 KTEAQQTQE
+3681 
-3690 DGVSFTKGD
+3690 
-3699 ATYVYNVIS
+3699 
-3708 NASTEEKFL
+3708 
-3717 QLSEIA
+3717 
-3723 SSTSTTITISGTTY
+3723 
-3737 NWKYDGNV
+3737 
-3745 LTLTEPSN
+3745 

>member
-106 TIIVPEQ
+106 TIIVPEH

-214 YSDNVNPAISQNRE
+214 YSDNINPAISQNRE

-265 LINGYVFANAKQQI
+265 LINGYAFANAKQQI

-296 AIRVLSGD
+296 AIRVLSSD

-385 GASNSSASVIIRGG
+385 DAANSSASVTIRGG
-399 ESITVGEGDSA
+399 DSITVGEGDSA
-410 KQYTLISS
+410 KQYILISS

-472 EEEVSWKG
+472 EEAVSWNG

-689 SNVFSFGQP
+689 SDVFSFGQP
-698 DVIGNQVNIQVNVAN
+698 DVVGNQVNIQVNVAN
-713 YSIEETMGRDFY
+713 YSVEESMGKDFY

-768 LDGWTFDVQQTLN
+768 LDGWTFDVEQTLN
-781 ADGTGSLQID
+781 ADGTGSLQIE
-791 GQKEDEEP
+791 GQKAGEEP
-799 VLITDIS
+799 VSITDIS

-865 DANAEGVIVT
+865 DANAQGVIVT
-875 VRAGSQ
+875 VRAGAQ

-921 ITLKDLLTIYVRGT
+921 ITLKDLLAIYVSG
-935 NGDVQYEDA
+935 NVQYNDD

-958 DESLWQM
+958 DPSLWEM

-970 GVAHTSPSLNYVGIT
+970 GVAHTSPSLNSVKIT

-1056 GYKINLNQYLPVN
+1056 GYKIDLNQYLPVN
-1069 MIDGGFN
+1069 MIDVDFN
-1076 WGEVEKYKTTYELED
+1076 WGDVEKYQGKVEDENEYVLFD

-1106 NNSALNGTYL
+1106 NNSDLNGTYL

-1157 EMVPSGDA
+1157 EMVPSGGA

-1285 DWLGKTVLY
+1285 DWLGKTILY
-1294 DGQEMVLVSNSSEDF
+1294 DDQEMVLVSNSSEDF

-1371 LATMQIPVMISNVGD
+1371 LATMQIPIMISNVGD
-1386 QFASYQDEN
+1386 QFASYQEEN
-1395 DDLQQILESTHA
+1395 DDLKQILESTHA
-1407 AKGVDA
+1407 AKEVVA
-1413 GQEYLLMAPSTIAG
+1413 GQEYLLMAPSTIDG
-1427 RDYFM
+1427 KDYFM
-1432 LETEGSAEIALIDAT
+1432 LQTDNGAEIALIDAT

-1453 EIVIGGSTYSVSIG
+1453 EIVIGGSRYSVSIG

-1476 PIDGTALDIT
+1476 LIDGTALEIT

-1497 VANDITYYVE
+1497 VANNITYYVE

-1513 MQGEYDITLYQ
+1513 TQGEYDITLYQ
-1524 IIRSVTAEGAT
+1524 ITRSAAAEGTT

-1544 ASGAF
+1544 TTGAF

-1584 FMKVDTNQTYGVPS
+1584 FMKVGTNQTYGVAS

-1663 QSPTTQTINLAEA
+1663 QSPTTQTINLTEA

-1784 FIEYTNPSEDKDG
+1784 FIEYTNPSADEDG

-1810 APDGESSTLTATT
+1810 APDGKSSTLTATT

-1862 SITQPTFVP
+1862 SIKQPAFVP
-1871 QDVTYHIYF
+1871 QDTTYHIYF

-1894 PATITATQLK
+1894 PATITATQITAETFVAGKEYSWDKLVSLSGEGVSV
-1904 TDLNAGVIY
+1904 TNIVANAGDMQNYV
-1913 TGADIVAFKGP
+1913 TVQVVDEKQG
-1924 EDNSGTID
+1924 
-1932 IEDITIVEE
+1932 
-1941 QSDSIA
+1941 IA
-1947 KDFIS
+1947 I
-1952 IDETTHNLNI
+1952 H
-1962 ENSLEDF
+1962 NSLEDISIELTF
-1969 TVTLRFEYS
+1969 TYS
-1978 WSGSTENGQVT
+1978 VPNTEAEDEPYIGYVT
-1989 FTYNVLANMRS
+1989 FTYNVLASMRS

-2020 EFVKAA
+2020 EFVQ
-2026 SGSLG
+2026 STQQEGLG
-2031 NNDYRHLTIVSAQP
+2031 NSDWRHFGIVSAQP

-2059 YGANVLDNNI
+2059 YGITSNDNVNLTI
-2069 LKITPNYV
+2069 KPEYV

-2090 YYALDE
+2090 YYALGD
-2096 NNQPNTST
+2096 NNQPDTST

-2141 AFDEYQDF
+2141 AFGNHEDF
-2149 FNGTANFGSAPRFV
+2149 FNSTANFAAESRFV
-2163 VTNLSNNTCE
+2163 VTNLSADEPETE
-2173 VIDYE
+2173 DTEDIDYNN
-2178 DNFSC
+2178 NFSF

-2191 NVTPNGGNLTI
+2191 NVNSNGGKLTI
-2202 TKGSG
+2202 SKGSG

-2216 IIYKGVMAQYTF
+2216 IIYKGVMAQYTL

-2238 TNATINQSGSV
+2238 TNATINQNGSV

-2272 VDGTASDGSVY
+2272 VDGTASADSVY
-2283 QVYAVEEGEGG
+2283 QVYAVAENGGEE
-2294 AEKWLTSFKMSN
+2294 WLTSFKMSN
-2306 TYFNRTI
+2306 TYFGRTI
-2313 YVDHGNNKLMYNAD
+2313 YVDHGNDKLIYNAA
-2327 GELTLDGKTVSIEI
+2327 GEPTLNGTPVSIKI

-2372 LITSN
+2372 LITSD
-2377 AITYN
+2377 AIIYH
-2382 DNSDKL
+2382 DNSGKL
-2388 TDDWAIGGSKT
+2388 TNLAIGSQAT

-2404 TLGGISG
+2404 TLGGTPDLG
-2411 GKTDLT
+2411 ETDLT

-2429 YDPNNPTYIEV
+2429 YDPNSPTYIEV

-2473 GATMT
+2473 RATMT
-2478 VEVVDTETDKN
+2478 VEVVDPSNDN
-2489 APIDSWPAT
+2489 VPISEWPAT

-2509 NDADSSYLLF
+2509 NDAGSSYLLF

-2589 TVADNNS
+2589 TVADSNS

-2618 TTYEAMTLASSS
+2618 TTYEAMTLASTS

-2645 NSTNIASSFDYKITV
+2645 NTTNIASSFNYKITV
-2660 QTDGTGYNAASTIG
+2660 QADGTGYNAASTIG
-2674 KLRLTERDWTGS
+2674 KLMLQKPLEESDNKPADYWEVS
-2686 GISAGSV
+2686 GTSAGSV

-2714 MVELRD
+2714 MVELTD

-2758 IGVVYDAISVQADE
+2758 IGVVYDAISAQADE

-2801 QNLDAWGYTTSGLNA
+2801 QNLDAWGYTTSGRTA
-2816 GNINGIDEKYKGAP
+2816 EDISGIDEKYESAP

-2848 AVTLN
+2848 AKTVAVDEIKRISIN
-2853 APSVLQLQFGNGA
+2853 EES
-2866 DAQTALPGQSI
+2866 ALPGG
-2877 TVNDITYKYEP
+2877 TLNHNDIDYVYNT
-2888 LTDGIQLEASIRLN
+2888 TDDGIRLEAAIRLN

-2928 ATIKVNDIAFKD
+2928 ATIKVNSITFTKKED
-2940 AEGVYTNDSHTNKSF
+2940 VYTNTSHANKSF

-3000 SNNSSGARL
+3000 SNASSVSL

-3024 GSLGADAWANV
+3024 GSLGANAWTNV

-3073 TCQVSYNAT
+3073 TCEVSYNAT

-3099 EKFEISSKVN
+3099 EEFAISSKVN
-3109 VSSRTTTGT
+3109 VSSRTTSGT
-3118 VTATFYDDTLLVIVP
+3118 VKATFYDDTLLVIVP
-3133 SQGQVSLELT
+3133 SLGQVSLELT
-3143 FTENGESTTIN
+3143 FIENGESTTIN
-3154 RTINNTNTTRPV
+3154 RTINNYNTTRPE
-3166 ANYLSLSEIYGKTLN
+3166 ANYLSLSEIYGKTLDPTVSITVN
-3181 KDIDISVY
+3181 WETSA
-3189 WQGSNGAEVWKHDS
+3189 GTGGEVWRHTVN
-3203 SGYSQVYN
+3203 GY
-3211 VFKIDENTS
+3211 E
-3220 YYFELTYSGSNVVIS
+3220 
-3235 GYGTD
+3235 
-3240 PEDVE
+3240 
-3245 AWTTG
+3245 
-3250 ENLGE
+3250 
-3255 GDQIALNGT
+3255 
-3264 NYVIGFTTAQSNSIS
+3264 
-3279 KLTLTATETEETQ
+3279 
-3292 ELRPAAFKL
+3292 KL
-3301 AEVTR
+3301 AENSDITFNLAAVTH

-3329 VIKVGD
+3329 VIQVGN

-3361 TVDVIY
+3361 TVLEISGPNVENGEYTGSWSKVKVNHPETGVSMDAYQVNLKAWAKTIKIY
-3367 SNEWGEKDGK
+3367 QATDG
-3377 VGYTVDFS
+3377 S
-3385 QWAGDIM
+3385 
-3392 LYRAVDGDNGGV
+3392 NGGLG
-3404 KQEEKSGSKL
+3404 QGASF
-3414 SLFSDNLNKLR
+3414 SLTSADVDLDTLR
-3425 FEVARVDESDPNP
+3425 FEVARVDESNPNP

-3443 DEDGITLYT
+3443 GKDKDDTTLYT
-3452 GADYKLNNNQYIR
+3452 GADYEPNKNQYIR

-3474 GPNAPWSTNNF
+3474 GPGGEWKPNNF

-3491 IIITLTGGNEVTASD
+3491 IIITLTEP
-3506 GETFAYSLSDSNST
+3506 
-3520 LELSNIVETKTS
+3520 TS
-3532 NETVKIDDVDY
+3532 N
-3543 VWEVDE
+3543 
-3549 NGLISFFS
+3549 
-3557 TSTSSEGSISL
+3557 
-3568 DGTQYTVSAGNGVVS
+3568 
-3583 LSNQDGTNY
+3583 
-3592 VSTNILSI
+3592 
-3600 GDVVYEYSVTDN
+3600 
-3612 ILTLSVAES
+3612 
-3621 ENIVSQDGQITI
+3621 
-3633 GDATY
+3633 
-3638 SVTIT
+3638 
-3643 DTSVVLTAGETV
+3643 
-3655 ISSPN
+3655 
-3660 QITVDNSTY
+3660 
-3669 NFSYSRGVLTMT
+3669 
-3681 KTEAQQTQE
+3681 
-3690 DGVSFTKGD
+3690 
-3699 ATYVYNVIS
+3699 
-3708 NASTEEKFL
+3708 
-3717 QLSEIA
+3717 
-3723 SSTSTTITISGTTY
+3723 
-3737 NWKYDGNV
+3737 
-3745 LTLTEPSN
+3745 

>member
-228 KQVFF
+228 KQLFF

-265 LINGYVFANAKQQI
+265 LINGYAFANAKQQI

-385 GASNSSASVIIRGG
+385 GASNSSASVTIRGG

-472 EEEVSWKG
+472 EEAVSWNG

-713 YSIEETMGRDFY
+713 YSVEETMGKDFY

-768 LDGWTFDVQQTLN
+768 LDGWAFDVQQTLN
-781 ADGTGSLQID
+781 ADGTGSLQIE
-791 GQKEDEEP
+791 GQKEGEEP
-799 VLITDIS
+799 VSITNIS

-958 DESLWQM
+958 DPSLWEM

-1056 GYKINLNQYLPVN
+1056 GYKIDLNQYLPVN
-1069 MIDGGFN
+1069 MTDVDFN

-1091 SAGAEIGVI
+1091 SAGAKIGVI

-1157 EMVPSGDA
+1157 EMVPSGGA
-1165 EAATLELISLL
+1165 EASTLELTSLL
-1176 ADNGAQFNNILEIVR
+1176 AADGAQLNSILEIVR
-1191 ITGTETGASS
+1191 ITGTETGADSE
-1201 DYTSA
+1201 YTST

-1219 ISFKTNTENDTNP
+1219 ISFNTNTENDTNP

-1246 TQKVVTVTAYDS
+1246 TKKVVTVTAYDS

-1340 LEFNASSEISVGTNF
+1340 LEFNASSEISVGENF

-1371 LATMQIPVMISNVGD
+1371 LATMQIPIMISNVGD
-1386 QFASYQDEN
+1386 QFASYQNEN

-1427 RDYFM
+1427 KDYFM

-1453 EIVIGGSTYSVSIG
+1453 EIVIGGNRYSVSIG
-1467 DNGGINGFT
+1467 ENGGITGFS
-1476 PIDGTALDIT
+1476 PLDGTELNIT
-1486 SGLGATEGQTF
+1486 EGAGATEGQTF
-1497 VANDITYYVE
+1497 VANNITYYVE
-1507 SITASS
+1507 NISASS
-1513 MQGEYDITLYQ
+1513 MQGVYDITLYQ
-1524 IIRSVTAEGAT
+1524 ITRSAAAEGAT
-1535 TIAGIPYQL
+1535 TIAGIPYDL
-1544 ASGAF
+1544 EKGAF
-1549 GWEITEFGGF
+1549 GWEITKFGGF

-1617 ITQAS
+1617 ITQS
-1622 GSYSLSYNY
+1622 RGSYSLSYNY
-1631 NILISPDGK
+1631 NISISPDGK

-1693 LIDKGD
+1693 LIDKVG

-1741 GMNVTFNNV
+1741 GMSVTFNNV

-1797 TLSGSTWSLPQGG
+1797 TLDGSTWSLPQGG

-1862 SITQPTFVP
+1862 SITQPAFVP

-1913 TGADIVAFKGP
+1913 TGADIVAFEGP

-1978 WSGSTENGQVT
+1978 WSGSTEPGQVT

-2020 EFVKAA
+2020 DFTEAA
-2026 SGSLG
+2026 NGSLG
-2031 NNDYRHLTIVSAQP
+2031 NNDYRHLAIVNAQP

-2096 NNQPNTST
+2096 NNQPDTST

-2141 AFDEYQDF
+2141 AFGDHENF
-2149 FNGTANFGSAPRFV
+2149 FNSTANFAAEPRFV
-2163 VTNLSNNTCE
+2163 VTNPSSTTRERE
-2173 VIDYE
+2173 VIDYNN
-2178 DNFSC
+2178 NFSF

-2191 NVTPNGGNLTI
+2191 SVDFKDNVLTI
-2202 TKGSG
+2202 SKGSG

-2272 VDGTASDGSVY
+2272 VDGTASADSVY
-2283 QVYAVEEGEGG
+2283 QVYAVEEGGKET
-2294 AEKWLTSFKMSN
+2294 WLTSFKMSN

-2313 YVDHGNNKLMYNAD
+2313 YVDHGKNNLMYNAD
-2327 GELTLDGKTVSIEI
+2327 GELTLNGTPVSIEI

-2382 DNSDKL
+2382 DNSDEL
-2388 TDDWAIGGSKT
+2388 TNWAIGGQAT

-2404 TLGGISG
+2404 TLGRISG
-2411 GKTDLT
+2411 GETDLT

-2429 YDPNNPTYIEV
+2429 YDPKNPTYIEV

-2473 GATMT
+2473 RATMT
-2478 VEVVDTETDKN
+2478 VEVVNAADEKEN
-2489 APIDSWPAT
+2489 APIDIWPAT

-2509 NDADSSYLLF
+2509 NADGSSYLLF

-2554 TVDEQSR
+2554 TVDGQSR

-2589 TVADNNS
+2589 TAESDAS

-2618 TTYEAMTLASSS
+2618 TTYEAMTLASTS

-2645 NSTNIASSFDYKITV
+2645 NTTNIASSFNYKITV

-2674 KLRLTERDWTGS
+2674 KLMLSNKDS
-2686 GISAGSV
+2686 GWQRHQPTDAPEY
-2693 YTKTGDV
+2693 YTSTGDV

-2714 MVELRD
+2714 MVELTD

-2725 IRFYFNL
+2725 IGFYFNL

-2758 IGVVYDAISVQADE
+2758 IGVVYDAISAQADE

-2786 PSQVPQSNDVSSIIL
+2786 PSQVPQTNDVSSIIL
-2801 QNLDAWGYTTSGLNA
+2801 QNLDAWGYTTSGRTPED
-2816 GNINGIDEKYKGAP
+2816 ISGIDEKYESAP

-2848 AVTLN
+2848 ARTVAVDEIKRIELEEGDET
-2853 APSVLQLQFGNGA
+2853 A
-2866 DAQTALPGQSI
+2866 TALPGGTMNFKGI
-2877 TVNDITYKYEP
+2877 NYVYTVTEK
-2888 LTDGIQLEASIRLN
+2888 GISLQAAIRLN

-2913 LNGNEYPVIY
+2913 LNGHEYTVIY
-2923 NPEND
+2923 NPEDD
-2928 ATIKVNDIAFKD
+2928 AKIKVNNIEFSKN
-2940 AEGVYTNDSHTNKSF
+2940 EETGVYTNTSTNKSF

-2964 IYFDFVFTAKGNQVG
+2964 IYFDFVFTAEGNTANAAG
-2979 NNTNYSISLDF
+2979 YSISLDF
-2990 ENGSNTGYAI
+2990 ENGSNNGYAI
-3000 SNNSSGARL
+3000 SNDSSGARL

-3062 TIIITLDSNGE
+3062 TIIITLMSAGE

-3099 EKFEISSKVN
+3099 EEFAISSKVN

-3166 ANYLSLSEIYGKTLN
+3166 ANYLSLSEIYGKTL
-3181 KDIDISVY
+3181 DPTVAISVN
-3189 WQGSNGAEVWKHDS
+3189 WETTAGTGGEVWWHQGNDAES
-3203 SGYSQVYN
+3203 SETTEDTGDAEKYIS
-3211 VFKIDENTS
+3211 ITENKVTTL
-3220 YYFELTYSGSNVVIS
+3220 ELK
-3235 GYGTD
+3235 
-3240 PEDVE
+3240 P
-3245 AWTTG
+3245 
-3250 ENLGE
+3250 
-3255 GDQIALNGT
+3255 
-3264 NYVIGFTTAQSNSIS
+3264 
-3279 KLTLTATETEETQ
+3279 
-3292 ELRPAAFKL
+3292 
-3301 AEVTR
+3301 VTH

-3329 VIKVGD
+3329 VIKVGEGEGA

-3361 TVDVIY
+3361 TVLEISGPNVDENGEYTGSWSKVTVEHPETEAEVTTYQVNLEAWAKTIKIY
-3367 SNEWGEKDGK
+3367 QATDG
-3377 VGYTVDFS
+3377 S
-3385 QWAGDIM
+3385 
-3392 LYRAVDGDNGGV
+3392 NGGLGQGAEV
-3404 KQEEKSGSKL
+3404 IIPADEDKDTL
-3414 SLFSDNLNKLR
+3414 NANLDTLR

-3443 DEDGITLYT
+3443 IGTTLYT
-3452 GADYKLNNNQYIR
+3452 GADYEPNMNQYIR

-3474 GPNAPWSTNNF
+3474 GPGGSWSANNF

-3491 IIITLTGGNEVTASD
+3491 IIITLTGE
-3506 GETFAYSLSDSNST
+3506 
-3520 LELSNIVETKTS
+3520 
-3532 NETVKIDDVDY
+3532 
-3543 VWEVDE
+3543 
-3549 NGLISFFS
+3549 
-3557 TSTSSEGSISL
+3557 
-3568 DGTQYTVSAGNGVVS
+3568 
-3583 LSNQDGTNY
+3583 
-3592 VSTNILSI
+3592 
-3600 GDVVYEYSVTDN
+3600 
-3612 ILTLSVAES
+3612 
-3621 ENIVSQDGQITI
+3621 
-3633 GDATY
+3633 
-3638 SVTIT
+3638 
-3643 DTSVVLTAGETV
+3643 
-3655 ISSPN
+3655 
-3660 QITVDNSTY
+3660 
-3669 NFSYSRGVLTMT
+3669 
-3681 KTEAQQTQE
+3681 
-3690 DGVSFTKGD
+3690 
-3699 ATYVYNVIS
+3699 
-3708 NASTEEKFL
+3708 
-3717 QLSEIA
+3717 
-3723 SSTSTTITISGTTY
+3723 
-3737 NWKYDGNV
+3737 
-3745 LTLTEPSN
+3745 

>member
-233 NVSNVEGLSGV
+233 YVSNVEGLRGV
-244 TFEYNEGDVY
+244 TREYNEGDVY

-265 LINGYVFANAKQQI
+265 LINGYAFANAKQQI

-385 GASNSSASVIIRGG
+385 GASNSSASVTIRGG

-472 EEEVSWKG
+472 EEAVRWNG

-713 YSIEETMGRDFY
+713 YSVEETMGKDFY

-768 LDGWTFDVQQTLN
+768 LDGWAFDVQQTLN

-791 GQKEDEEP
+791 GQKEGEEP
-799 VLITDIS
+799 VSITDIS

-958 DESLWQM
+958 DPSLWEM

-1069 MIDGGFN
+1069 MTDVDFN

-1091 SAGAEIGVI
+1091 SAGAKIGVI

-1157 EMVPSGDA
+1157 EMVPSGGA
-1165 EAATLELISLL
+1165 EASTLELTSLL
-1176 ADNGAQFNNILEIVR
+1176 AADGAQFNNILEIVR

-1407 AKGVDA
+1407 AKKVVA

-1427 RDYFM
+1427 KDYFM
-1432 LETEGSAEIALIDAT
+1432 LQTDNGAEIALIDAT

-1453 EIVIGGSTYSVSIG
+1453 EIVIGGSRYSVSIG
-1467 DNGGINGFT
+1467 DNGGIKGFT
-1476 PIDGTALDIT
+1476 PIDGTALEIT
-1486 SGLGATEGQTF
+1486 SGRYATEGQTF
-1497 VANDITYYVE
+1497 VAKDNTYYVEYYVE

-1513 MQGEYDITLYQ
+1513 TQGVYDITLYQ
-1524 IIRSVTAEGAT
+1524 ITRSVTAEGAT

-1544 ASGAF
+1544 TTGAF

-1559 KVLTGLSAANGSAD
+1559 KVLTGLSAANASAD

-1584 FMKVDTNQTYGVPS
+1584 FMKVGTNQTYGVAS

-1631 NILISPDGK
+1631 NILIRPDGK

-1693 LIDKGD
+1693 LICKGD

-1784 FIEYTNPSEDKDG
+1784 FIEFSTPSTGNG

-1810 APDGESSTLTATT
+1810 APDGKSSTLTATT

-1838 VTTTITHDLPEG
+1838 VTTTITHDLPED
-1850 YVVNYTGSTFTL
+1850 YDVEYTGSTFTL
-1862 SITQPTFVP
+1862 SIKQPAFVP

-1894 PATITATQLK
+1894 PATITATQSE
-1904 TDLNAGVIY
+1904 TDLVAGRTY
-1913 TGADIVAFKGP
+1913 EGAAIVAFKGP

-1932 IEDITIVEE
+1932 IEGITIVEE

-1952 IDETTHNLNI
+1952 IYETTDENTDKTTHNLNI

-1978 WSGSTENGQVT
+1978 WSGSTKPGYVT
-1989 FTYNVLANMRS
+1989 FTYNVLASMRS

-2020 EFVKAA
+2020 EFVQ
-2026 SGSLG
+2026 STQEGLG
-2031 NNDYRHLTIVSAQP
+2031 NIDWRHLGIVNAQP
-2045 QDTNIISAGNIGIT
+2045 QDTNIIRAGNIGIT
-2059 YGANVLDNNI
+2059 YGTTSDDNVNLTI
-2069 LKITPNYV
+2069 KPEYV

-2090 YYALDE
+2090 YYALGD
-2096 NNQPNTST
+2096 NNQPDTST

-2141 AFDEYQDF
+2141 AFDVEENDTHEDF
-2149 FNGTANFGSAPRFV
+2149 FNSTANFGSAPRFV
-2163 VTNLSNNTCE
+2163 VTNLSSNTCE

-2191 NVTPNGGNLTI
+2191 NVNPNGGNLTI

-2238 TNATINQSGSV
+2238 TNATINQNGSV

-2272 VDGTASDGSVY
+2272 VDGTASADSVY

-2294 AEKWLTSFKMSN
+2294 AEEWLTSFKMSN
-2306 TYFNRTI
+2306 TYFGRTI
-2313 YVDHGNNKLMYNAD
+2313 YVDHGNNKLMYNDAGD
-2327 GELTLDGKTVSIEI
+2327 LTLNGTPVDIKI

-2377 AITYN
+2377 DITYAGAITQTTQQ
-2382 DNSDKL
+2382 DT
-2388 TDDWAIGGSKT
+2388 TDDEEWQDTDNDGKWDINEEAT

-2404 TLGGISG
+2404 TLDEISG

-2429 YDPNNPTYIEV
+2429 YDPNSPTYIEV

-2473 GATMT
+2473 RATMT
-2478 VEVVDTETDKN
+2478 VEVVDPSNDN
-2489 APIDSWPAT
+2489 VPISEWPAT

-2509 NDADSSYLLF
+2509 NAAGSSYLLF

-2554 TVDEQSR
+2554 TADEQSR

-2589 TVADNNS
+2589 TVADDNS
-2596 NYVSNQ
+2596 DYVSNQ

-2612 TGEGAG
+2612 TDEGEG
-2618 TTYEAMTLASSS
+2618 TTYEAMTLASTS

-2645 NSTNIASSFDYKITV
+2645 NTTNIASSFNYKITV
-2660 QTDGTGYNAASTIG
+2660 QADGTGYNAASTIG
-2674 KLRLTERDWTGS
+2674 KLRISNKDSGWQSHQPTDAPEYYTG
-2686 GISAGSV
+2686 
-2693 YTKTGDV
+2693 TGNV

-2714 MVELRD
+2714 MVELTD

-2758 IGVVYDAISVQADE
+2758 IGAVYDAISAQADE

-2816 GNINGIDEKYKGAP
+2816 GNINGIDEKYERAP

-2848 AVTLN
+2848 ARTVAVDEIKRIELEEGDET
-2853 APSVLQLQFGNGA
+2853 A
-2866 DAQTALPGQSI
+2866 TALPGGTMNFKGI
-2877 TVNDITYKYEP
+2877 NYVYTVTEK
-2888 LTDGIQLEASIRLN
+2888 GISLQAAIRLN

-2913 LNGNEYPVIY
+2913 LNGHEYPVIY
-2923 NPEND
+2923 NPEDD
-2928 ATIKVNDIAFKD
+2928 AKIKVNNIEFSKNE
-2940 AEGVYTNDSHTNKSF
+2940 EGVYTNNSHANKSF

-3000 SNNSSGARL
+3000 SNASSVSL

-3082 ITKNPIFSSS
+3082 ITKNPIFSSKG
-3092 SRVVVDA
+3092 RVVVDA
-3099 EKFEISSKVN
+3099 EEFEISSKVN
-3109 VSSRTTTGT
+3109 VSSRTTSGT
-3118 VTATFYDDTLLVIVP
+3118 VKATFYDDTLLVIVP

-3181 KDIDISVY
+3181 PTVSISVN
-3189 WQGSNGAEVWKHDS
+3189 WETTAGTGGEVWWHTAD
-3203 SGYSQVYN
+3203 GY
-3211 VFKIDENTS
+3211 K
-3220 YYFELTYSGSNVVIS
+3220 
-3235 GYGTD
+3235 
-3240 PEDVE
+3240 
-3245 AWTTG
+3245 
-3250 ENLGE
+3250 
-3255 GDQIALNGT
+3255 
-3264 NYVIGFTTAQSNSIS
+3264 
-3279 KLTLTATETEETQ
+3279 
-3292 ELRPAAFKL
+3292 KL
-3301 AEVTR
+3301 AENSDIAVTLAPVTH

-3329 VIKVGD
+3329 VIQVGEGEEA

-3361 TVDVIY
+3361 TVLEISGPNVDENGEYTGSWSKVTVEHPETKVSVDTYQVNLEAWAKTIKIY
-3367 SNEWGEKDGK
+3367 QATDG
-3377 VGYTVDFS
+3377 S
-3385 QWAGDIM
+3385 
-3392 LYRAVDGDNGGV
+3392 NGGLG
-3404 KQEEKSGSKL
+3404 QGDSF
-3414 SLFSDNLNKLR
+3414 SLTSADVDLDTLR
-3425 FEVARVDESDPNP
+3425 FEVARVDESNPNP

-3443 DEDGITLYT
+3443 GKDKDDTTLYT
-3452 GADYKLNNNQYIR
+3452 GADYEPNKNQYIR

-3474 GPNAPWSTNNF
+3474 GPGGSWSANNF

-3491 IIITLTGGNEVTASD
+3491 IIITLTEP
-3506 GETFAYSLSDSNST
+3506 
-3520 LELSNIVETKTS
+3520 TS
-3532 NETVKIDDVDY
+3532 N
-3543 VWEVDE
+3543 
-3549 NGLISFFS
+3549 
-3557 TSTSSEGSISL
+3557 
-3568 DGTQYTVSAGNGVVS
+3568 
-3583 LSNQDGTNY
+3583 
-3592 VSTNILSI
+3592 
-3600 GDVVYEYSVTDN
+3600 
-3612 ILTLSVAES
+3612 
-3621 ENIVSQDGQITI
+3621 
-3633 GDATY
+3633 
-3638 SVTIT
+3638 
-3643 DTSVVLTAGETV
+3643 
-3655 ISSPN
+3655 
-3660 QITVDNSTY
+3660 
-3669 NFSYSRGVLTMT
+3669 
-3681 KTEAQQTQE
+3681 
-3690 DGVSFTKGD
+3690 
-3699 ATYVYNVIS
+3699 
-3708 NASTEEKFL
+3708 
-3717 QLSEIA
+3717 
-3723 SSTSTTITISGTTY
+3723 
-3737 NWKYDGNV
+3737 
-3745 LTLTEPSN
+3745 